1 MLSEKIQSVFG
12 LFLEKNYRKDSQFR
26 KGNIMKKIV
35 KRILTGVLA
44 VAMVLTMMPISTPT
58 VQAAEDKTTYEI
70 YPNPHDMSY
79 QDGEFVIRQEVNVVF
94 DKTIDSVTQKR
105 MNEVLASKNKK
116 VTTTQEKVEGKTNIL
131 VGTYNSKGYVDTYV
145 KEHYNVDA
153 SLFEKFGGHFVA
165 SNNGEIVVLGRDTD
179 AAFYG
184 ITSLKHIFNQMDGST
199 IRNFTIKDWADTNIR
214 GFIEGYYGIPWSNE
228 DRMSLMKFGG
238 DFKMTSYIFA
248 PKDDPYH
255 KNKWREPY
263 PAEEIAKIKE
273 MVKVGNDAKCHF
285 VWTAHPFMG
294 GFNANQVDAEI
305 QALLNKFE
313 QLYEAGVRQFGVLGD
328 DVGQLNKDIVV
339 KMMKAVSDWAKA
351 KGDVYDT
358 VFCPAGYNHS
368 WQGDYSELNKYDKEF
383 PKDIKIFWTGE
394 AVCQPVEQKTLDH
407 FRKHNLPAGQPA
419 RRSPLFWLNWP
430 VNDINGERLMMGKGS
445 LLRTEVNPSDLAG
458 VVTNP
463 MQEAEASKVAI
474 FAVADYAWNVK
485 GFKADKSWNDSF
497 KYVDAQA
504 SEALHT
510 LAKHMSNPQP
520 NGHGLVLAESEELQ
534 PLINKINE
542 QLTAGKLVDAD
553 AKQMITEMQTII
565 DACKDFHAQ
574 SKNANLKKELKPF
587 TDSLS
592 DLATAIQEYVK
603 AQVAVDGND
612 MFTAFN
618 HYNTGYSALLSSE
631 KHERKMLNGSAMV
644 SPGSTHLI
652 PLAKKLQKNLSGPV
666 NDYATGGAGSQQVK
680 MTATSN
686 ISGWH
691 QGPIGNIIDGN
702 DKTHAWANTEEKV
715 GQYFQVEFNKPV
727 TVYGIHII
735 NGANQDNKHQDT
747 FGKAQLKYQV
757 KGSNEWKPVNSD
769 IYSNYAEFVDV
780 SQIELENVVA
790 VRYECTEKGSGN
802 KWPAMR
808 EFKVSTM
815 PENAE
820 DFTKTVI
827 RTSDAEGWKVY
838 SGKETDLVDGD
849 LNTVIHYNVRQQ
861 SQPANTT
868 IVGDYVGVKLSKP
881 VVLGKINIAQG
892 KTNPDDDYFKHVDLE
907 YSMDNKTWTKIEHF
921 ENTRDISIDVSDRNI
936 TAQYVRLKNTQQQP
950 NWIAFRE
957 FDVDAK
963 IFHNGKVFTNVDTYK
978 KHTADYLADTAEV
991 TPIKNVTL
999 AKGEYIGLKLDR
1011 IHELAEITSKLSSND
1026 VTVQVSKNNVEWK
1039 DVNVKESKATK
1050 VTDDARYV
1058 RIINKTENPITFN
1071 VEKFAVKTVEIY
1083 PKSVK
1088 ETNYGEIENP
1098 LNVFDGDITTATH
1111 YKNSQ
1116 TKGKTFT
1123 YDLGQE
1129 IDLKTFKVVCRDSEH
1144 DFPRHAKFSVSTD
1157 GKTWEEI
1164 MTLGNQ
1170 DKDNEGEATNSDHIN
1185 TVLPTH
1191 EISYNVKKE
1200 TNINKKARYLKFEIT
1215 RNKAGNDKWVRFN
1228 ELEINDGKFMPTEN
1242 NPTYQSDAEE
1252 TRNGLFRN
1260 MSDGDIATMFVP
1272 SKDNGYVQ
1280 YSLSDNTDVNTIKI
1294 LQNAAVISNATVKA
1308 RVWENGKEKWVTVG
1322 KLSQSYNEFVLPNDT
1337 VLLDVKVEWN
1347 KTTPN
1352 ITELLTYK
1360 SEYKAADKNALKA
1373 LMDSKQDTTKWTTST
1388 AKVYEDAYKAGKEV
1402 MASANASQDAV
1413 NNAVTAI
1420 NKAIA
1425 GKQLKG
1431 DISVLEGIVK
1441 NAYTDADTYTAKT
1454 WTVYQKAI
1462 DACKVA
1468 IENKNDTSEKDVA
1481 DLQKAV
1487 EAAKAGLVYNPTNQE
1502 MASITVETENAFI
1515 ASIKNPEGVY
1525 TQNSWKAYID
1535 AKEAVEGLLEENKT
1549 TPIHPDK
1556 FETALNKLTVAKEN
1570 LVALGELP
1578 TFITEFDAIKDS
1590 SIYTKESFDAYKT
1603 AVDNARPLLVNGTKD
1618 TIAEAIKNIE
1628 AAKANLK
1635 LNESVDTSKVEA
1647 LLEELKG
1654 LTAGDYTENSFSAL
1668 QKVVSEV
1675 ESKDL
1680 SALSQEELQ
1689 DCLNQL
1695 NDAKQNL
1702 VSVKALKDAITSAGA
1717 YVADKYTANS
1727 YKVLTDAVADGK
1739 ALFVAG
1745 TKEEVSKATNAI
1757 YSAMKG
1763 LVARANADEV
1773 KEYVESIVE
1782 KDLSKYTTESAKA
1795 YKDALAVLKDML
1807 NDLENVSA
1815 TAFEQAKA
1823 NFEKAE
1829 AGLVQ
1834 KSTTPSTEPDN
1845 KPDKNNRPVET
1856 GDTTNSVLPML
1867 AMIVSLAVV
1876 GGVLVFRRKR
1886 TK

>member
-1 MLSEKIQSVFG
+1 
-12 LFLEKNYRKDSQFR
+12 
-26 KGNIMKKIV
+26 MKKIL
-35 KRILTGVLA
+35 KQILTGVLA

-79 QDGEFVIRQEVNVVF
+79 QGGEFVIRQEVNVVF
-94 DKTIDSVTQKR
+94 EKTIDSVTQKR
-105 MNEVLASKNKK
+105 MNEILTSKNKK
-116 VTTTQEKVEGKTNIL
+116 VTTSQEKVEGKTNIL

-145 KEHYNVDA
+145 QKNYKVDA
-153 SLFEKFGGHFVA
+153 SLFEKFGAHFVA

-199 IRNFTIKDWADTNIR
+199 IRNFTIKDYADTNIR

-273 MVKVGNDAKCHF
+273 MVKVGNDAKCRF

-294 GFNANQVDAEI
+294 GFNANKVDEEI
-305 QALLNKFE
+305 AALLNKFD

-328 DVGQLNKDIVV
+328 DVGNLNKDIVI
-339 KMMKAVSDWAKA
+339 KMMKAVSDWAKK

-383 PKDIKIFWTGE
+383 PDDIKIFWTGE
-394 AVCQPVEQKTLDH
+394 AVCQPVEQKTLNH
-407 FRKHNLPAGQPA
+407 FRRHNLNGQSE

-445 LLRTEVNPSDLAG
+445 LLHTDINVNDLAG

-485 GFKADKSWNDSF
+485 EFDDDKSWADSF
-497 KYVDAQA
+497 KYIDPQA

-534 PLINKINE
+534 PLLNKINE
-542 QLTAGKLVDAD
+542 QLNAGKLNEAD
-553 AKQMITEMQTII
+553 AKQMIAEMQTII

-574 SKNANLKKELKPF
+574 SKNKKLKEELKPF

-592 DLATAIQEYVK
+592 ALATAIQEYVK
-603 AQVAVDGND
+603 AEVAVEADD

-618 HYNTGYSALLSSE
+618 HYNTGYSALLSSQNC
-631 KHERKMLNGSAMV
+631 ERKMLNGSAMV

-652 PLAKKLQKNLSGPV
+652 PLAKKLQKKLSGPV

-747 FGKAQLKYQV
+747 FGTAQLKYKVQ
-757 KGSNEWKPVNSD
+757 GSEEWKLVSQD
-769 IYSNYAEFVDV
+769 TYRDYAEFVDV

-808 EFKVSTM
+808 EFKVATM

-820 DFTKTVI
+820 NFTKTVI
-827 RTSDAEGWKVY
+827 RTSDKEGWKVY
-838 SGKETDLVDGD
+838 SGKETDLVDD
-849 LNTVIHYNVRQQ
+849 NLNTVVHYNVRQQ

-881 VVLGKINIAQG
+881 IVLGKINIAQG
-892 KTNPDDDYFKHVDLE
+892 KANPDDDYFKHVDLE

-921 ENTRDISIDVSDRNI
+921 ENKRDISIDVSDRNI

-963 IFHNGKVFTNVDTYK
+963 IFHNGKVFTNVDKYK

-991 TPIKNVTL
+991 TPIDNVAL

-1011 IHELAEITSKLSSND
+1011 IHELAEITSKLSNENL
-1026 VTVQVSKNNVEWK
+1026 TVQVSKNNVEWK
-1039 DVNVKESKATK
+1039 DINVKESKATK

-1058 RIINKTENPITFN
+1058 RIINKTEKSITFN
-1071 VEKFAVKTVEIY
+1071 IDEFAVKTVEIY

-1088 ETNYGEIENP
+1088 ETNYSEIENP

-1116 TKGKTFT
+1116 TKGKSFT

-1170 DKDNEGEATNSDHIN
+1170 DKDNEGEATNLDHIN

-1200 TNINKKARYLKFEIT
+1200 TDINKKARYLKFEIT
-1215 RNKAGNDKWVRFN
+1215 RNKSGDDKWVRFN
-1228 ELEINDGKFMPTEN
+1228 ELEINDGEFMPSEN
-1242 NPTYQSDAEE
+1242 NPTYKSDAEE

-1272 SKDNGYVQ
+1272 SKDSGYVQ

-1294 LQNAAVISNATVKA
+1294 LQNASAISNATVKA
-1308 RVWENGKEKWVTVG
+1308 RVWKNGKEDWVTVG

-1337 VLLDVKVEWN
+1337 VLLDVKVEWS

-1360 SEYKAADKNALKA
+1360 TEYKTVDKNALKA
-1373 LMDSKQDTTKWTTST
+1373 LIDSKEDTTKWTTST
-1388 AKVYEDAYKAGKEV
+1388 AKVYADAYKAGQEV
-1402 MASANASQDAV
+1402 MESANASQDSV

-1420 NKAIA
+1420 NKAIE

-1431 DISVLEGIVK
+1431 DISVLEALVK
-1441 NAYTDADTYTAKT
+1441 NFEAEKSDVYTAKT
-1454 WTVYQKAI
+1454 WAVYEKAI
-1462 DACKVA
+1462 DACKAA
-1468 IENKNDTSEKDVA
+1468 IENKDDTSEKDVET
-1481 DLQKAV
+1481 LKKAV
-1487 EAAKAGLVYNPTNQE
+1487 EDAKAGLVYNPTNQE
-1502 MASITVETENAFI
+1502 MASIAVETENAFI
-1515 ASIKNPEGVY
+1515 ASITNPEGVY
-1525 TQNSWKAYID
+1525 TQNSWKAYVD
-1535 AKEAVEGLLEENKT
+1535 AKEELEGLLEEHKT
-1549 TPIHPDK
+1549 TPQHPDK
-1556 FETALNKLTVAKEN
+1556 FETALNKLTTAKGN
-1570 LVALGELP
+1570 LVELKELP
-1578 TFITEFDAIKDS
+1578 ALIAEFDAIKDS
-1590 SIYTKESFDAYKT
+1590 SIYTKESFDAYKE
-1603 AVDNARPLLVNGTKD
+1603 AVDNARQLLVNGTED

-1628 AAKANLK
+1628 DAKANLK
-1635 LNESVDTSKVEA
+1635 LNETADASKVEA
-1647 LLEELKG
+1647 LLKELKD
-1654 LTAGDYTENSFSAL
+1654 LTAENYTEKSYNAL
-1668 QKVVSEV
+1668 QKVITEV
-1675 ESKDL
+1675 DGKDL

-1689 DCLNQL
+1689 DCLDQL

-1702 VSVKALKDAITSAGA
+1702 VSVEALKEAIASAGKYA
-1717 YVADKYTANS
+1717 ADKYTANS
-1727 YKVLTDAVADGK
+1727 YKVLTDAVAEGK
-1739 ALFVAG
+1739 ALFAAG
-1745 TKEEVSKATNAI
+1745 TREEVSKATTSI
-1757 YSAMKG
+1757 YDAMKG

-1773 KEYVESIVE
+1773 KKYVESIVE
-1782 KDLSKYTTESAKA
+1782 KDLSKYTEESAKA
-1795 YKDALAVLKDML
+1795 YKDALAVLKNML
-1807 NDLENVSA
+1807 NDLDNVSA
-1815 TAFEQAKA
+1815 TAFTQAKA

-1829 AGLVQ
+1829 AGLVV
-1834 KSTTPSTEPDN
+1834 KTTIPATKPNN
-1845 KPDKNNRPVET
+1845 KPNQNDKPVKT
-1856 GDTTNSVLPML
+1856 GDTANSVFPML
-1867 AMIVSLAVV
+1867 VMIASLAVA

>member
-1 MLSEKIQSVFG
+1 M
-12 LFLEKNYRKDSQFR
+12 
-26 KGNIMKKIV
+26 
-35 KRILTGVLA
+35 
-44 VAMVLTMMPISTPT
+44 
-58 VQAAEDKTTYEI
+58 
-70 YPNPHDMSY
+70 
-79 QDGEFVIRQEVNVVF
+79 
-94 DKTIDSVTQKR
+94 
-105 MNEVLASKNKK
+105 
-116 VTTTQEKVEGKTNIL
+116 EGKTNIL
-131 VGTYNSKGYVDTYV
+131 VGTYNSKEYVDTYV
-145 KEHYNVDA
+145 KEHYNVEA
-153 SLFEKFGGHFVA
+153 SLFEKFGANFVA

-184 ITSLKHIFNQMDGST
+184 ITSLKHIFNQMNGST
-199 IRNFTIKDWADTNIR
+199 IRNFTIKDYADTNIR

-255 KNKWREPY
+255 KEKWREEY
-263 PAEEIAKIKE
+263 PAKELAEITE
-273 MVKVGNDAKCHF
+273 MVKVGNEAKCRF

-294 GFNANQVDAEI
+294 GFNANNADAEI
-305 QALLNKFE
+305 QALLKKFE
-313 QLYEAGVRQFGVLGD
+313 QLYKAGVRQFGVLGD

-339 KMMKAVSDWAKA
+339 KMMQEVSKWAKA

-383 PKDIKIFWTGE
+383 PEDIKIFWTGE
-394 AVCQPVEQKTLDH
+394 AVCQPVEQKTLNH
-407 FRKHNLPAGQPA
+407 FRKHNLNGQA
-419 RRSPLFWLNWP
+419 TRRSPLFWLNWP
-430 VNDINGERLMMGKGS
+430 VNDINGARLMMGKGS
-445 LLRTEVNPSDLAG
+445 LLHTDINVNDLTG

-485 GFKADKSWNDSF
+485 AFDDDKSWKDSF

-534 PLINKINE
+534 PLINKINQ

-553 AKQMITEMQTII
+553 AKQMIAEMQTII
-565 DACKDFHAQ
+565 DACKEFHAQ

-587 TDSLS
+587 TGSLA
-592 DLATAIQEYVK
+592 DLAKVIQEYVK
-603 AQVAVDGND
+603 AEMAVEAKD

-618 HYNTGYSALLSSE
+618 HYNTGYSALISSQ
-631 KHERKMLNGSAMV
+631 KHERKMLNGSSMV

-652 PLAKKLQKNLSGPV
+652 PLAKKLQTKLSGPV
-666 NDYATGGAGSQQVK
+666 NDYATGGVGSQQVE

-686 ISGWH
+686 ITNWY
-691 QGPIGNIIDGN
+691 QGSLDNIIDGN
-702 DKTHAWANTEEKV
+702 DETHAWTSQYEEK
-715 GQYFQVEFNKPV
+715 GQYYQVQFNKPV

-735 NGANQDNKHQDT
+735 NGTKDKRQET

-757 KGSNEWKPVNSD
+757 KGSDEWKPVNSD

-790 VRYECTEKGSGN
+790 VRYECTEKGSQN
-802 KWPAMR
+802 KWTAMR

-820 DFTKTVI
+820 NFTKTVI
-827 RTSDAEGWKVY
+827 RTSNEEGWSV
-838 SGKETDLVDGD
+838 STGKETNVVDGD
-849 LNTVIHYNVRQQ
+849 LNTNVHYNVRQT
-861 SQPANTT
+861 STPKDTT
-868 IVGDYVGVKLSKP
+868 IVGDYVGVELSKP
-881 VVLGKINIAQG
+881 IVLGKINITQG
-892 KTNPDDDYFKHVDLE
+892 RNDTDGDYFTDADLE
-907 YSMDNKTWTKIEHF
+907 YSMDKKNWTKINNF
-921 ENTRDISIDVSDRNI
+921 KNARKISVDVSAQNI
-936 TAQYVRLKNTQQQP
+936 TAKYVRLVNKKQQAT
-950 NWIAFRE
+950 WIAMRE

-963 IFHNGKVFTNVDTYK
+963 IFHNGKVFTNVDKYK

-991 TPIKNVTL
+991 TPIDNVTL
-999 AKGEYIGLKLDR
+999 AKNEYIGLKLDR
-1011 IHELAEITSKLSSND
+1011 IHELAEITSKLSDENL
-1026 VTVQVSKNNVEWK
+1026 TVQLSKNNVEWK
-1039 DVNVKESKATK
+1039 DINVKESKATK

-1058 RIINKTENPITFN
+1058 RIINKTENAITFN

-1088 ETNYGEIENP
+1088 ETNYSEIENP

-1116 TKGKTFT
+1116 HAGKFFT

-1170 DKDNEGEATNSDHIN
+1170 DKDNEGEAAGSDHIN

-1215 RNKAGNDKWVRFN
+1215 RNKSGSDKWVRFN
-1228 ELEINDGKFMPTEN
+1228 ELEINDGEFMPSEN
-1242 NPTYQSDAEE
+1242 NPTYKSDAEE

-1272 SKDNGYVQ
+1272 SKDKGYVQ
-1280 YSLSDNTDVNTIKI
+1280 YSLSDNTDVNTIKV
-1294 LQNAAVISNATVKA
+1294 LQNASAISNATVKA
-1308 RVWENGKEKWVTVG
+1308 RVWEDKKEKWVTVG

-1337 VLLDVKVEWN
+1337 VLLDVKVEWD

-1360 SEYKAADKNALKA
+1360 SDYKAADKNALKA
-1373 LMDSKQDTTKWTTST
+1373 LIDSKEDTTKWTTST
-1388 AKVYEDAYKAGKEV
+1388 AKVYADAYKAGQEV
-1402 MASANASQDAV
+1402 MSSENVSQDSV

-1420 NKAIA
+1420 NKAIE

-1431 DISVLEGIVK
+1431 DISVLETIVK
-1441 NAYTDADTYTAKT
+1441 DAYKDADTYTAKT
-1454 WTVYQKAI
+1454 WAVYEKAI
-1462 DACKVA
+1462 NACKAA
-1468 IENKNDTSEKDVA
+1468 IENKDDTSEKDVET
-1481 DLQKAV
+1481 LKKAV
-1487 EAAKAGLVYNPTNQE
+1487 EDAKAGLVYNPTNQE
-1502 MASITVETENAFI
+1502 MASIAVEEANAFI
-1515 ASIKNPEGVY
+1515 ASITNPENVY
-1525 TQNSWKAYID
+1525 TQNSWKAYVD
-1535 AKEAVEGLLEENKT
+1535 AKKEVESLLEENKT
-1549 TPIHPDK
+1549 TPQHPDT
-1556 FETALNKLTVAKEN
+1556 FEAALNKLTAAKEN

-1578 TFITEFDAIKDS
+1578 TLIADFDAIKDS
-1590 SIYTKESFDAYKT
+1590 SIYTKDSFDAYKT
-1603 AVDNARPLLVNGTKD
+1603 AVDNARQLLVNGTKE
-1618 TIAEAIKNIE
+1618 TIAEAIKNIKT
-1628 AAKANLK
+1628 AKDNLK
-1635 LNESVDTSKVEA
+1635 LSGNVDASKVNA
-1647 LLEELKG
+1647 LLNELKN
-1654 LTAGDYTENSFSAL
+1654 LTAGNYTEKSFNEL
-1668 QKVVSEV
+1668 QKVVTEV
-1675 ESKDL
+1675 GNKDL

-1689 DCLNQL
+1689 ECLNQL
-1695 NDAKQNL
+1695 NGAKQNL
-1702 VSVKALKDAITSAGA
+1702 VSVKALKEAIASAET
-1717 YVADKYTANS
+1717 YSADKYTANS
-1727 YKVLTDAVADGK
+1727 YKVLTDAVASGK
-1739 ALFVAG
+1739 ALFATG
-1745 TKEEVSKATNAI
+1745 TKEEVSKATDAI
-1757 YSAMKG
+1757 YKAMKG
-1763 LVARANADEV
+1763 LVVRANADEV

-1782 KDLSKYTTESAKA
+1782 KDLSKYTEESAKV

-1807 NDLENVSA
+1807 NDLDNVSA
-1815 TAFEQAKA
+1815 KAFAQAKA

-1829 AGLVQ
+1829 AGLVV
-1834 KSTTPSTEPDN
+1834 KDTTVPDKKPNKKPGN
-1845 KPDKNNRPVET
+1845 KPVKT
-1856 GDTTNSVLPML
+1856 GDAANGVMPIAL
-1867 AMIVSLAVV
+1867 MIASMAIA

>member
-1 MLSEKIQSVFG
+1 
-12 LFLEKNYRKDSQFR
+12 
-26 KGNIMKKIV
+26 MKKIL
-35 KRILTGVLA
+35 KRILTGTLA

-58 VQAAEDKTTYEI
+58 VQAAKDKTAYEI

-94 DKTIDSVTQKR
+94 EKTIDSVTQKR

-116 VTTTQEKVEGKTNIL
+116 VTTSQEKVEGKTNIL
-131 VGTYNSKGYVDTYV
+131 VGTYNSKEYVDTYV
-145 KEHYNVDA
+145 KEHYNVEA
-153 SLFEKFGGHFVA
+153 SLFEKFGANFVA

-184 ITSLKHIFNQMDGST
+184 ITSLKHIFNQMNGST
-199 IRNFTIKDWADTNIR
+199 IRNFTIKDYADTNIR

-255 KNKWREPY
+255 KEKWREEY
-263 PAEEIAKIKE
+263 PAKELAEITE
-273 MVKVGNDAKCHF
+273 MVKVGNEAKCRF

-294 GFNANQVDAEI
+294 GFNANNADAEI
-305 QALLNKFE
+305 QALLKKFE
-313 QLYEAGVRQFGVLGD
+313 QLYKAGVRQFGVLGD

-339 KMMKAVSDWAKA
+339 KMMQEVSKWAKA

-383 PKDIKIFWTGE
+383 PEDIKIFWTGE
-394 AVCQPVEQKTLDH
+394 AVCQPVEQKTLNH
-407 FRKHNLPAGQPA
+407 FRKHNLNGQA
-419 RRSPLFWLNWP
+419 TRRSPLFWLNWP
-430 VNDINGERLMMGKGS
+430 VNDINGARLMMGKGS
-445 LLRTEVNPSDLAG
+445 LLHTDINVNDLTG

-485 GFKADKSWNDSF
+485 AFDDDKSWKDSF

-534 PLINKINE
+534 PLINKINQ

-553 AKQMITEMQTII
+553 AKQMIAEMQTII
-565 DACKDFHAQ
+565 DACKEFHAQ

-587 TDSLS
+587 TGSLA
-592 DLATAIQEYVK
+592 DLAKVIQEYVK
-603 AQVAVDGND
+603 AEMAVEAKD

-618 HYNTGYSALLSSE
+618 HYNTGYSALISSQ
-631 KHERKMLNGSAMV
+631 KHERKMLNGSSMV

-652 PLAKKLQKNLSGPV
+652 PLAKKLQTKLSGPV
-666 NDYATGGAGSQQVK
+666 NDYATGGVGSQQVE

-686 ISGWH
+686 ITNWY
-691 QGPIGNIIDGN
+691 QGSLDNIIDGN
-702 DKTHAWANTEEKV
+702 DETHAWTSQYEEK
-715 GQYFQVEFNKPV
+715 GQYYQVQFNKPV

-735 NGANQDNKHQDT
+735 NGTKDKRQET

-757 KGSNEWKPVNSD
+757 KGSDEWKPVNSD

-790 VRYECTEKGSGN
+790 VRYECTEKGSQN
-802 KWPAMR
+802 KWTAMR

-820 DFTKTVI
+820 NFTKTVI
-827 RTSDAEGWKVY
+827 RTSNEEGWSV
-838 SGKETDLVDGD
+838 STGKETNVVDGD
-849 LNTVIHYNVRQQ
+849 LNTNVHYNVRQT
-861 SQPANTT
+861 STPKDTT
-868 IVGDYVGVKLSKP
+868 IVGDYVGVELSKP
-881 VVLGKINIAQG
+881 IVLGKINITQG
-892 KTNPDDDYFKHVDLE
+892 RNDTDGDYFTDADLE
-907 YSMDNKTWTKIEHF
+907 YSMDKKNWTKINNF
-921 ENTRDISIDVSDRNI
+921 KNARKISVDVSAQNI
-936 TAQYVRLKNTQQQP
+936 TAKYVRLVNKKQQAT
-950 NWIAFRE
+950 WIAMRE

-963 IFHNGKVFTNVDTYK
+963 IFHNGKVFTNVDKYK

-991 TPIKNVTL
+991 TPIDNVTL
-999 AKGEYIGLKLDR
+999 AKNEYIGLKLDR
-1011 IHELAEITSKLSSND
+1011 IHELAEITSKLSDENL
-1026 VTVQVSKNNVEWK
+1026 TVQLSKNNVEWK
-1039 DVNVKESKATK
+1039 DINVKESKATK
-1050 VTDDARYV
+1050 VTDDARCV
-1058 RIINKTENPITFN
+1058 RIINKTENAITFN

-1088 ETNYGEIENP
+1088 ETNYSEIENP

-1116 TKGKTFT
+1116 HAGKFFT

-1170 DKDNEGEATNSDHIN
+1170 DKDNEGEAAGSDHIN

-1215 RNKAGNDKWVRFN
+1215 RNKSGSDKWVRFN
-1228 ELEINDGKFMPTEN
+1228 ELEINDGEFMPSEN
-1242 NPTYQSDAEE
+1242 NPTYKSDAEE

-1272 SKDNGYVQ
+1272 SKDKGYVQ
-1280 YSLSDNTDVNTIKI
+1280 YSLSDNTDVNTIKV
-1294 LQNAAVISNATVKA
+1294 LQNASAISNATVKA
-1308 RVWENGKEKWVTVG
+1308 RVWEDKKEKWVTVG

-1337 VLLDVKVEWN
+1337 VLLDVKVEWD

-1360 SEYKAADKNALKA
+1360 SDYKAADKNALKA
-1373 LMDSKQDTTKWTTST
+1373 LIDSKEDTTKWTTST
-1388 AKVYEDAYKAGKEV
+1388 AKVYADAYKAGQEV
-1402 MASANASQDAV
+1402 MSSENVSQDSV

-1420 NKAIA
+1420 NKAIE

-1431 DISVLEGIVK
+1431 DISVLETIVK
-1441 NAYTDADTYTAKT
+1441 DAYKDADTYTAKT
-1454 WTVYQKAI
+1454 WAVYEKAI
-1462 DACKVA
+1462 NACKAA
-1468 IENKNDTSEKDVA
+1468 IENKDDTSEKDVET
-1481 DLQKAV
+1481 LKKAV
-1487 EAAKAGLVYNPTNQE
+1487 EDAKAGLVYNPTNQE
-1502 MASITVETENAFI
+1502 MASIAVEEANAFI
-1515 ASIKNPEGVY
+1515 ASITNPENVY
-1525 TQNSWKAYID
+1525 TQNSWKAYVD
-1535 AKEAVEGLLEENKT
+1535 AKKEVESLLEENKT
-1549 TPIHPDK
+1549 TPQHPDT
-1556 FETALNKLTVAKEN
+1556 FEAALNKLTAAKEN

-1578 TFITEFDAIKDS
+1578 TLIADFDAIKDS
-1590 SIYTKESFDAYKT
+1590 SIYTKDSFDAYKT
-1603 AVDNARPLLVNGTKD
+1603 AVDNARQLLVNGTKE
-1618 TIAEAIKNIE
+1618 TIAEAIKNIKT
-1628 AAKANLK
+1628 AKDNLK
-1635 LNESVDTSKVEA
+1635 LSGNVDASKVNA
-1647 LLEELKG
+1647 LLNELKN
-1654 LTAGDYTENSFSAL
+1654 LTAGNYTEKSFNEL
-1668 QKVVSEV
+1668 QKVVTEV
-1675 ESKDL
+1675 GNKDL

-1689 DCLNQL
+1689 ECLNQL
-1695 NDAKQNL
+1695 NGAKQNL
-1702 VSVKALKDAITSAGA
+1702 VSVKALKEAIASAET
-1717 YVADKYTANS
+1717 YSADKYTANS
-1727 YKVLTDAVADGK
+1727 YKVLTDAVASGK
-1739 ALFVAG
+1739 ALFATG
-1745 TKEEVSKATNAI
+1745 TKEEVSKATDAI
-1757 YSAMKG
+1757 YKAMKG
-1763 LVARANADEV
+1763 LVVRANADEV

-1782 KDLSKYTTESAKA
+1782 KDLSKYTEESAKV

-1807 NDLENVSA
+1807 NDLDNVSA
-1815 TAFEQAKA
+1815 KAFAQAKA

-1829 AGLVQ
+1829 AGLVV
-1834 KSTTPSTEPDN
+1834 KDTTVPDKKPNKKPGN
-1845 KPDKNNRPVET
+1845 KPVKT
-1856 GDTTNSVLPML
+1856 GDAANGVMPIAL
-1867 AMIVSLAVV
+1867 MIASMAIA

>member
-1 MLSEKIQSVFG
+1 
-12 LFLEKNYRKDSQFR
+12 
-26 KGNIMKKIV
+26 MKKIL
-35 KRILTGVLA
+35 KRILTGTLA

-58 VQAAEDKTTYEI
+58 VQAAKDKTAYEI

-94 DKTIDSVTQKR
+94 EKTIDSVTQKR

-116 VTTTQEKVEGKTNIL
+116 VTTSQEKVEGKTNIL
-131 VGTYNSKGYVDTYV
+131 VGTYNSKEYVDTYV
-145 KEHYNVDA
+145 KEHYNVEA
-153 SLFEKFGGHFVA
+153 SLFEKFGANFVA

-184 ITSLKHIFNQMDGST
+184 ITSLKHIFNQMNGST
-199 IRNFTIKDWADTNIR
+199 IRNFTIKDYADTNIR

-255 KNKWREPY
+255 KEKWREEY
-263 PAEEIAKIKE
+263 PAKELAEITE
-273 MVKVGNDAKCHF
+273 MVKVGNEAKCRF

-294 GFNANQVDAEI
+294 GFNVNNADAEI
-305 QALLNKFE
+305 QALLKKFE
-313 QLYEAGVRQFGVLGD
+313 QLYKAGVRQFGVLGD

-339 KMMKAVSDWAKA
+339 KMMQEVSKWAKA

-383 PKDIKIFWTGE
+383 PEDIKIFWTGE
-394 AVCQPVEQKTLDH
+394 AVCQPVEQKTLNH
-407 FRKHNLPAGQPA
+407 FRKHNLNGQA
-419 RRSPLFWLNWP
+419 TRRSPLFWLNWP
-430 VNDINGERLMMGKGS
+430 VNDINGARLMMGKGS
-445 LLRTEVNPSDLAG
+445 LLHTDINVNDLTG

-485 GFKADKSWNDSF
+485 AFDDDKSWKDSF

-534 PLINKINE
+534 PLINKINQ

-553 AKQMITEMQTII
+553 AKQMIAEMQTII
-565 DACKDFHAQ
+565 DACKEFHAQ

-587 TDSLS
+587 TGSLA
-592 DLATAIQEYVK
+592 DLAKVIQEYVK
-603 AQVAVDGND
+603 AEMAVEAKD

-618 HYNTGYSALLSSE
+618 HYNTGYSALISSQ
-631 KHERKMLNGSAMV
+631 KHERKMLNGSSMV

-652 PLAKKLQKNLSGPV
+652 PLAKKLQTKLSGPV
-666 NDYATGGAGSQQVK
+666 NDYATGGVGSQQVE

-686 ISGWH
+686 ITNWY
-691 QGPIGNIIDGN
+691 QGSLDNIIDGN
-702 DKTHAWANTEEKV
+702 DETHAWTSQYEEK
-715 GQYFQVEFNKPV
+715 GQYYQVQFNKPV

-735 NGANQDNKHQDT
+735 NGTKDKRQET

-757 KGSNEWKPVNSD
+757 KGSDEWKPVNSD

-790 VRYECTEKGSGN
+790 VRYECTEKGSQN
-802 KWPAMR
+802 KWTAMR

-820 DFTKTVI
+820 NFTKTVI
-827 RTSDAEGWKVY
+827 RTSNEEGWSV
-838 SGKETDLVDGD
+838 STGKETNVVDGD
-849 LNTVIHYNVRQQ
+849 LNTNVHYNVRQT
-861 SQPANTT
+861 STPKDTT
-868 IVGDYVGVKLSKP
+868 IVGDYVGVELSKP
-881 VVLGKINIAQG
+881 IVLGKINITQG
-892 KTNPDDDYFKHVDLE
+892 RNDTDGDYFTDADLE
-907 YSMDNKTWTKIEHF
+907 YSMDKKNWTKINNF
-921 ENTRDISIDVSDRNI
+921 KNARKISVDVSAQNI
-936 TAQYVRLKNTQQQP
+936 TAKYVRLVNKKQQAT
-950 NWIAFRE
+950 WIAMRE

-963 IFHNGKVFTNVDTYK
+963 IFHNGKVFTNVDKYK

-991 TPIKNVTL
+991 TPIDNVTL
-999 AKGEYIGLKLDR
+999 AKNEYIGLKLDR
-1011 IHELAEITSKLSSND
+1011 IHELAEITSKLSDENL
-1026 VTVQVSKNNVEWK
+1026 TVQLSKNNVEWK
-1039 DVNVKESKATK
+1039 DINVKESKATK

-1058 RIINKTENPITFN
+1058 RIINKTENAITFN

-1088 ETNYGEIENP
+1088 ETNYSEIENP

-1116 TKGKTFT
+1116 HAGKFFT

-1170 DKDNEGEATNSDHIN
+1170 DKDNEGEAAGSDHIN

-1215 RNKAGNDKWVRFN
+1215 RNKSGSDKRVRFN
-1228 ELEINDGKFMPTEN
+1228 ELEINDGEFMPSEN
-1242 NPTYQSDAEE
+1242 NPTYKSDAEE

-1272 SKDNGYVQ
+1272 SKDKGYVQ
-1280 YSLSDNTDVNTIKI
+1280 YSLSDNTDVNTIKV
-1294 LQNAAVISNATVKA
+1294 LQNASAISNATVKA
-1308 RVWENGKEKWVTVG
+1308 RVWEDKKEKWVTVG

-1337 VLLDVKVEWN
+1337 VLLDVKVEWD

-1360 SEYKAADKNALKA
+1360 SDYKAADKNALKA
-1373 LMDSKQDTTKWTTST
+1373 LIDSKEDTTKWTTST
-1388 AKVYEDAYKAGKEV
+1388 AKVYADAYKVGQEV
-1402 MASANASQDAV
+1402 MSSENVSQDSV

-1420 NKAIA
+1420 NKAIE

-1431 DISVLEGIVK
+1431 DISVLETIVK
-1441 NAYTDADTYTAKT
+1441 DAYKDADTYTAKT
-1454 WTVYQKAI
+1454 WAVYEKAI
-1462 DACKVA
+1462 NACKAA
-1468 IENKNDTSEKDVA
+1468 IENKDDTSEKDVET
-1481 DLQKAV
+1481 LKKAV
-1487 EAAKAGLVYNPTNQE
+1487 EDAKAGLVYNPTNQE
-1502 MASITVETENAFI
+1502 MASIAVEEANAFI
-1515 ASIKNPEGVY
+1515 ASITNPENVY
-1525 TQNSWKAYID
+1525 TQNSWKAYVD
-1535 AKEAVEGLLEENKT
+1535 AKKEVESLLEENKT
-1549 TPIHPDK
+1549 TPQHPDT
-1556 FETALNKLTVAKEN
+1556 FEAALNKLTAAKEN

-1578 TFITEFDAIKDS
+1578 TLIADFDAIKDS
-1590 SIYTKESFDAYKT
+1590 SIYTKDSFDAYKT
-1603 AVDNARPLLVNGTKD
+1603 AVDNARQLLVNGTKE
-1618 TIAEAIKNIE
+1618 TIAEAIKNIKT
-1628 AAKANLK
+1628 AKDNLK
-1635 LNESVDTSKVEA
+1635 LSGNVDASKVNA
-1647 LLEELKG
+1647 LLNELKN
-1654 LTAGDYTENSFSAL
+1654 LTAGNYTEKSFNEL
-1668 QKVVSEV
+1668 QKVVTEV
-1675 ESKDL
+1675 GNKDL

-1689 DCLNQL
+1689 ECLNQL
-1695 NDAKQNL
+1695 NGAKQNL
-1702 VSVKALKDAITSAGA
+1702 VSVKALKEAIASAET
-1717 YVADKYTANS
+1717 YSADKYTANS
-1727 YKVLTDAVADGK
+1727 YKVLTDAVASGK
-1739 ALFVAG
+1739 ALFATG
-1745 TKEEVSKATNAI
+1745 TKEEVSRATDAI
-1757 YSAMKG
+1757 YKAMKG
-1763 LVARANADEV
+1763 LVVRANADEV

-1782 KDLSKYTTESAKA
+1782 KDLSKYTEESAKV

-1807 NDLENVSA
+1807 NDLDNVSA
-1815 TAFEQAKA
+1815 KAFAQAKA

-1829 AGLVQ
+1829 AGLVV
-1834 KSTTPSTEPDN
+1834 KDTTVPDKKPNKKPGN
-1845 KPDKNNRPVET
+1845 KPVKT
-1856 GDTTNSVLPML
+1856 GDAANGVMPIAL
-1867 AMIVSLAVV
+1867 MIASMAIA

>member
-1 MLSEKIQSVFG
+1 
-12 LFLEKNYRKDSQFR
+12 
-26 KGNIMKKIV
+26 MKKIL
-35 KRILTGVLA
+35 KRILTGTLA

-58 VQAAEDKTTYEI
+58 VQAAKDKTAYEI

-94 DKTIDSVTQKR
+94 EKTIDSVTQKR

-116 VTTTQEKVEGKTNIL
+116 VTTSQEKVEGKTNIL
-131 VGTYNSKGYVDTYV
+131 VGTYNSKEYVDTYV
-145 KEHYNVDA
+145 KEHYNVEA
-153 SLFEKFGGHFVA
+153 SLFEKFGANFVA

-184 ITSLKHIFNQMDGST
+184 ITSLKHIFNQMNGST
-199 IRNFTIKDWADTNIR
+199 IRNFTIKDYADTNIR

-255 KNKWREPY
+255 KEKWREEY
-263 PAEEIAKIKE
+263 PAKELAEITE
-273 MVKVGNDAKCHF
+273 MVKVGNEAKCRF

-294 GFNANQVDAEI
+294 GFNVNNADAEI
-305 QALLNKFE
+305 QALLKKFE
-313 QLYEAGVRQFGVLGD
+313 QLYKAGVRQFGVLGD

-339 KMMKAVSDWAKA
+339 KMMQEVSKWAKA

-383 PKDIKIFWTGE
+383 PEDIKIFWTGE
-394 AVCQPVEQKTLDH
+394 AVCQPVEQKTLNH
-407 FRKHNLPAGQPA
+407 FRKHNLNGQA
-419 RRSPLFWLNWP
+419 TRRSPLFWLNWP
-430 VNDINGERLMMGKGS
+430 VNDINGARLMMGKGS
-445 LLRTEVNPSDLAG
+445 LLHTDINVNDLTG

-485 GFKADKSWNDSF
+485 AFDDDKSWKDSF

-534 PLINKINE
+534 PLINKINQ

-553 AKQMITEMQTII
+553 AKQMIAEMQTII
-565 DACKDFHAQ
+565 DACKEFHAQ

-587 TDSLS
+587 TGSLA
-592 DLATAIQEYVK
+592 DLAKVIQEYVK
-603 AQVAVDGND
+603 AEMAVEAKD

-618 HYNTGYSALLSSE
+618 HYNTGYSALISSQ
-631 KHERKMLNGSAMV
+631 KHERKMLNGSSMV

-652 PLAKKLQKNLSGPV
+652 PLAKKLQTKLSGPV
-666 NDYATGGAGSQQVK
+666 NDYATGGVGSQQVE

-686 ISGWH
+686 ITNWY
-691 QGPIGNIIDGN
+691 QGSLDNIIDGN
-702 DKTHAWANTEEKV
+702 DETHAWTSQYEEK
-715 GQYFQVEFNKPV
+715 GQYYQVQFNKPV

-735 NGANQDNKHQDT
+735 NGTKDKRQET

-757 KGSNEWKPVNSD
+757 KGSDEWKPVNSD

-790 VRYECTEKGSGN
+790 VRYECTEKGSQN
-802 KWPAMR
+802 KWTAMR

-820 DFTKTVI
+820 NFTKTVI
-827 RTSDAEGWKVY
+827 RTSNEEGWLV
-838 SGKETDLVDGD
+838 STGKETNVVDGD
-849 LNTVIHYNVRQQ
+849 LNTNVHYNVRQT
-861 SQPANTT
+861 STPKDTT
-868 IVGDYVGVKLSKP
+868 IVGDYVGVELSKP
-881 VVLGKINIAQG
+881 IVLGKINITQG
-892 KTNPDDDYFKHVDLE
+892 RNDTDGDYFTDADLE
-907 YSMDNKTWTKIEHF
+907 YSMDKKNWTKINNF
-921 ENTRDISIDVSDRNI
+921 KNARKISVDVSAQNI
-936 TAQYVRLKNTQQQP
+936 TAKYVRLVNKKQQAT
-950 NWIAFRE
+950 WIAMRE

-963 IFHNGKVFTNVDTYK
+963 IFHNGKVFTNVDKYK

-991 TPIKNVTL
+991 TPIDNVTL
-999 AKGEYIGLKLDR
+999 AKNEYIGLKLDR
-1011 IHELAEITSKLSSND
+1011 IHELAEITSKLSDENL
-1026 VTVQVSKNNVEWK
+1026 TVQLSKNNVEWK
-1039 DVNVKESKATK
+1039 DINVKESKATK

-1058 RIINKTENPITFN
+1058 RIINKTENAITFN

-1088 ETNYGEIENP
+1088 ETNYSEIENP

-1116 TKGKTFT
+1116 HAGKFFT

-1170 DKDNEGEATNSDHIN
+1170 DKDNEGEAAGSDHIN

-1215 RNKAGNDKWVRFN
+1215 RNKSGSDKWVRFN
-1228 ELEINDGKFMPTEN
+1228 ELEINDGEFMPSEN
-1242 NPTYQSDAEE
+1242 NPTYKSDAEE

-1272 SKDNGYVQ
+1272 SKDKGYVQ
-1280 YSLSDNTDVNTIKI
+1280 YSLSDNTDVNTIKV
-1294 LQNAAVISNATVKA
+1294 LQNASAISNATVKA
-1308 RVWENGKEKWVTVG
+1308 RVWEDKKEKWVTVG

-1337 VLLDVKVEWN
+1337 VLLDVKVEWD

-1360 SEYKAADKNALKA
+1360 SDYKAADKNALKA
-1373 LMDSKQDTTKWTTST
+1373 LIDSKEDTTKWTTST
-1388 AKVYEDAYKAGKEV
+1388 AKVYADAYKVGQEV
-1402 MASANASQDAV
+1402 MSSENVSQDSV

-1420 NKAIA
+1420 NKAIE

-1431 DISVLEGIVK
+1431 DISVLETIVK
-1441 NAYTDADTYTAKT
+1441 DAYKDADTYTAKT
-1454 WTVYQKAI
+1454 WAVYEKAI
-1462 DACKVA
+1462 NACKAA
-1468 IENKNDTSEKDVA
+1468 IENKDDTSEKDVET
-1481 DLQKAV
+1481 LKKAV
-1487 EAAKAGLVYNPTNQE
+1487 EDAKAGLVYNPTNQE
-1502 MASITVETENAFI
+1502 MASIAVEEANAFI
-1515 ASIKNPEGVY
+1515 ASITNPENVY
-1525 TQNSWKAYID
+1525 TQNSWKAYVD
-1535 AKEAVEGLLEENKT
+1535 AKKEVESLLEENKT
-1549 TPIHPDK
+1549 TPQHPDT
-1556 FETALNKLTVAKEN
+1556 FEAALNKLTAAKEN

-1578 TFITEFDAIKDS
+1578 TLIADFDAIKDS
-1590 SIYTKESFDAYKT
+1590 SIYTKDSFDAYKT
-1603 AVDNARPLLVNGTKD
+1603 AVDNARQLLVNGTKE
-1618 TIAEAIKNIE
+1618 TIAEAIKNIKT
-1628 AAKANLK
+1628 AKDNLK
-1635 LNESVDTSKVEA
+1635 LSGNVDASKVNA
-1647 LLEELKG
+1647 LLNELKN
-1654 LTAGDYTENSFSAL
+1654 LTAGNYTEKSFNEL
-1668 QKVVSEV
+1668 QKVVTEV
-1675 ESKDL
+1675 GNKDL

-1689 DCLNQL
+1689 ECLNQL
-1695 NDAKQNL
+1695 NGAKQNL
-1702 VSVKALKDAITSAGA
+1702 VSVKALKEAIASAET
-1717 YVADKYTANS
+1717 YSADKYTANS
-1727 YKVLTDAVADGK
+1727 YKVLTDAVASGK
-1739 ALFVAG
+1739 ALFATG
-1745 TKEEVSKATNAI
+1745 TKEEVSRATDAI
-1757 YSAMKG
+1757 YKAMKG
-1763 LVARANADEV
+1763 LVVRANADEV

-1782 KDLSKYTTESAKA
+1782 KDLSKYTEESAKV

-1807 NDLENVSA
+1807 NDLDNVSA
-1815 TAFEQAKA
+1815 KAFAQAKA

-1829 AGLVQ
+1829 AGLVV
-1834 KSTTPSTEPDN
+1834 KDTTVPDKKPNKKPGN
-1845 KPDKNNRPVET
+1845 KPVKT
-1856 GDTTNSVLPML
+1856 GDAANGVMPIAL
-1867 AMIVSLAVV
+1867 MIASMAIA

>member
-1 MLSEKIQSVFG
+1 
-12 LFLEKNYRKDSQFR
+12 
-26 KGNIMKKIV
+26 MKKIC
-35 KRILTGVLA
+35 KRILTSVLA
-44 VAMVLTMMPISTPT
+44 VAMVLTMVPVSMPA
-58 VQAAEDKTTYEI
+58 VKAADEKTTYEI
-70 YPNPHDMSY
+70 YPNPHEMSY
-79 QDGEFVIRQEVNVVF
+79 QEGEFVIRQEVNVVF
-94 DKTIDSVTQKR
+94 EKTIDAVTQNR
-105 MNEVLASKNKK
+105 MKEVLASKNKE
-116 VTTTQEKVEGKTNIL
+116 VTTSQQKVEGKTNIL
-131 VGTYNSKGYVDTYV
+131 VGTYNSKGYVDDYV
-145 KEHYNVDA
+145 QKNYKVDA

-199 IRNFTIKDWADTNIR
+199 IRNFMIKDWADTNIR

-248 PKDDPYH
+248 PKDDLYH
-255 KNKWREPY
+255 KDKWREEY

-273 MVKVGNDAKCHF
+273 MVKVGNDAKCRF

-294 GFNANQVDAEI
+294 GFNANQADAEI
-305 QALLNKFE
+305 QALLKKFD
-313 QLYEAGVRQFGVLGD
+313 QLYDAGVRQFGVLGD

-339 KMMKAVSDWAKA
+339 KMMNEVSKWAKA

-383 PKDIKIFWTGE
+383 PDDVKIFWTGE

-407 FRKHNLPAGQPA
+407 FRKHNLPAGQKE

-445 LLRTEVNPSDLAG
+445 LLHTDIDISDLAG

-485 GFKADKSWNDSF
+485 GFDDDKSWADSF
-497 KYVDAQA
+497 KYVDPQA

-542 QLTAGKLVDAD
+542 QLNAGKLNDAD

-592 DLATAIQEYVK
+592 SLATAIQEYVK
-603 AQVAVDGND
+603 AEVAVEAND

-618 HYNTGYSALLSSE
+618 HYNTGYSALLSSQNC
-631 KHERKMLNGSAMV
+631 ERKMLNGSAMV

-652 PLAKKLQKNLSGPV
+652 PLADKLQKKLSGPV
-666 NDYATGGAGSQQVK
+666 NDYATGGAGSQQLKV
-680 MTATSN
+680 TASSN

-715 GQYFQVEFNKPV
+715 GQYFQVDFSKPV

-735 NGANQDNKHQDT
+735 NGANQDGKHQDT

-757 KGSNEWKPVNSD
+757 KGSDEWKTVNND
-769 IYSNYAEFVDV
+769 VYANYQEFVDV
-780 SQIELENVVA
+780 SQIELENVTA

-808 EFKVSTM
+808 EFKVSTT
-815 PENAE
+815 PETEEN
-820 DFTKTVI
+820 FTKTVI
-827 RTSDAEGWKVY
+827 RTSNEEGWSVS
-838 SGKETDLVDGD
+838 SGAEANVVDGD
-849 LNTVIHYNVRQQ
+849 LNTNVHYNVRQQ
-861 SQPANTT
+861 GEPVNTT
-868 IVGDYVGVKLSKP
+868 IPGDYVGVKLSKP
-881 VVLGKINIAQG
+881 IVLGEINIVQG
-892 KTNPDDDYFKHVDLE
+892 RNDADEDYFKHADLQYSVDG
-907 YSMDNKTWTKIEHF
+907 TKWEKIQSF
-921 ENTRDISIDVSDRNI
+921 ENSRKISIDVSEQNI
-936 TAQYVRLKNTQQQP
+936 TAQYVRLVNTQEQG

-963 IFHNGKVFTNVDTYK
+963 IFHNGKVFTNVDKYK
-978 KHTADYLADTAEV
+978 KHTADYLADEAKV
-991 TPIKNVTL
+991 TPIKDVTL
-999 AKGEYIGLKLDR
+999 AKDEYIGLKLDR
-1011 IHELAEITSKLSSND
+1011 IHELAEITSTLSND
-1026 VTVQVSKNNVEWK
+1026 KVTVQVSKNNVEWK
-1039 DVNVKESKATK
+1039 DVNVKEGKAAK

-1071 VEKFAVKTVEIY
+1071 IDEFTVKTVEIY
-1083 PKSVK
+1083 GKSMK
-1088 ETNYGEIENP
+1088 ETNYASKEGV
-1098 LNVFDGDITTATH
+1098 LNAFDGSITSQAWF
-1111 YKNSQ
+1111 KENQ
-1116 TKGKTFT
+1116 TKGKYFV

-1129 IDLKTFKVVCRDSEH
+1129 ITLNKFKVICSDGEH

-1185 TVLPTH
+1185 TVLPDH
-1191 EISYNVKKE
+1191 EISYNTK
-1200 TNINKKARYLKFEIT
+1200 TADNINKKARYLKFEIT
-1215 RNKAGNDKWVRFN
+1215 RNKSGEPKWVRFN
-1228 ELEINDGKFMPTEN
+1228 ELEINDGKFMSTEN
-1242 NPTYQSDAEE
+1242 NPTYKSDAEE

-1272 SKDNGYVQ
+1272 SKDSGYVQ

-1294 LQNAAVISNATVKA
+1294 LQNASAISNATVKA
-1308 RVWENGKEKWVTVG
+1308 RVWENGQEKWVTVG
-1322 KLSQSYNEFVLPNDT
+1322 KLSQSYNEFILPNDT

-1373 LMDSKQDTTKWTTST
+1373 LIDSKEDTTKWTTST
-1388 AKVYEDAYKAGKEV
+1388 AKVYEDAYKAGQEV
-1402 MASANASQDAV
+1402 MASANASQDSV

-1454 WTVYQKAI
+1454 WAVYEKAI
-1462 DACKVA
+1462 DACKAA
-1468 IENKNDTSEKDVA
+1468 IENKDNTSEKDVT

-1487 EAAKAGLVYNPTNQE
+1487 EDAKAGLVYNPTNQE
-1502 MASITVETENAFI
+1502 MASITVEAENDFI
-1515 ASIKNPEGVY
+1515 ASIANPEGVY
-1525 TQNSWKAYID
+1525 TQNSWKAYVD
-1535 AKEAVEGLLEENKT
+1535 AKDELEVLLEENKT
-1549 TPIHPDK
+1549 TPQHPDK
-1556 FETALNKLTVAKEN
+1556 FVTALNKLTTAKES
-1570 LVALGELP
+1570 LVALGDLP
-1578 TFITEFDAIKDS
+1578 ALIAEFDAIKDS
-1590 SIYTKESFDAYKT
+1590 SIYTKESFDVYKT
-1603 AVDNARPLLVNGTKD
+1603 AVDNSRQLLVNGTKE
-1618 TIAEAIKNIE
+1618 TIAEAIENITK
-1628 AAKANLK
+1628 AKEDLK
-1635 LNESVDTSKVEA
+1635 LADGATVEKVKA
-1647 LLEELKG
+1647 LLKELKD
-1654 LTAGDYTENSFSAL
+1654 LTAGDYTEKTYNAL
-1668 QKVVSEV
+1668 QEVVTKIEG
-1675 ESKDL
+1675 KDL

-1689 DCLNQL
+1689 DCLNEL
-1695 NDAKQNL
+1695 NNAKQNL
-1702 VSVKALKDAITSAGA
+1702 VSVKALKDAIASAGEYA
-1717 YVADKYTANS
+1717 ADKYTANS
-1727 YKVLTDAVADGK
+1727 YKILTDAVADGK
-1739 ALFVAG
+1739 ALFAAG
-1745 TKEEVSKATNAI
+1745 TKEEISKATDTI
-1757 YSAMKG
+1757 YKAMKG
-1763 LVARANADEV
+1763 LVVRANADEV
-1773 KEYVESIVE
+1773 KAYVESIVE
-1782 KDLSKYTTESAKA
+1782 KDLSKYTSESAKA
-1795 YKDALAVLKDML
+1795 YKDALAVLKNML
-1807 NDLENVSA
+1807 NDLDNVSA
-1815 TAFEQAKA
+1815 TGFAQAKA

-1829 AGLVQ
+1829 AGLVV
-1834 KSTTPSTEPDN
+1834 KDTTVPDKKPNKKPGN
-1845 KPDKNNRPVET
+1845 KPVKT
-1856 GDTTNSVLPML
+1856 GDAANSVMPIAL
-1867 AMIVSLAVV
+1867 MIASMAIA

>member
-1 MLSEKIQSVFG
+1 
-12 LFLEKNYRKDSQFR
+12 
-26 KGNIMKKIV
+26 MKKIL
-35 KRILTGVLA
+35 KRILTGTLA

-58 VQAAEDKTTYEI
+58 VQAAKDKTAYEI

-94 DKTIDSVTQKR
+94 EKTIDSVTQKR

-116 VTTTQEKVEGKTNIL
+116 VTTSQEKVEGKTNIL
-131 VGTYNSKGYVDTYV
+131 VGTYNSKEYVDTYV
-145 KEHYNVDA
+145 KEHYNVEA
-153 SLFEKFGGHFVA
+153 SLFEKFGANFVA

-184 ITSLKHIFNQMDGST
+184 ITSLKHIFNQMNGST
-199 IRNFTIKDWADTNIR
+199 IRNFTIKDYADTNIR

-255 KNKWREPY
+255 KEKWREEY
-263 PAEEIAKIKE
+263 PAKELAEITE
-273 MVKVGNDAKCHF
+273 MVKVGNEAKCRF

-294 GFNANQVDAEI
+294 GFNANNADAEI
-305 QALLNKFE
+305 QALLKKFE
-313 QLYEAGVRQFGVLGD
+313 QLYKAGVRQFGVLGD

-339 KMMKAVSDWAKA
+339 KMMQEVSKWAKA

-383 PKDIKIFWTGE
+383 PEDIKIFWTGE
-394 AVCQPVEQKTLDH
+394 AVCQPVEQKTLNH
-407 FRKHNLPAGQPA
+407 FRKHNLNGQA
-419 RRSPLFWLNWP
+419 TRRSPLFWLNWP
-430 VNDINGERLMMGKGS
+430 VNDINGARLMMGKGS
-445 LLRTEVNPSDLAG
+445 LLHTDINVNDLAG

-485 GFKADKSWNDSF
+485 AFDDDKSWKDSF

-534 PLINKINE
+534 PLINKINQ

-553 AKQMITEMQTII
+553 AKQMIAEMQTII
-565 DACKDFHAQ
+565 DACKEFHAQ

-587 TDSLS
+587 TGSLA
-592 DLATAIQEYVK
+592 DLAKVIQEYVK
-603 AQVAVDGND
+603 AEMAVEAKD

-618 HYNTGYSALLSSE
+618 HYNTGYSALISSQ
-631 KHERKMLNGSAMV
+631 KHERKMLNGSSMV

-652 PLAKKLQKNLSGPV
+652 PLAKKLQTKLSGPV
-666 NDYATGGAGSQQVK
+666 NDYATGGVGSQQVE

-686 ISGWH
+686 ITNWY
-691 QGPIGNIIDGN
+691 QGSLDNIIDGN
-702 DKTHAWANTEEKV
+702 DETHAWTSQYEEK
-715 GQYFQVEFNKPV
+715 GQYYQVQFNKPV

-735 NGANQDNKHQDT
+735 NGTKDKRQET

-757 KGSNEWKPVNSD
+757 KGSDEWKPVNSD

-790 VRYECTEKGSGN
+790 VRYECTEKGSQN
-802 KWPAMR
+802 KWTAMR

-820 DFTKTVI
+820 NFTKTVI
-827 RTSDAEGWKVY
+827 RTSNEEGWSV
-838 SGKETDLVDGD
+838 STGKETNVVDGD
-849 LNTVIHYNVRQQ
+849 LNTNVHYNVRQT
-861 SQPANTT
+861 STPKDTT
-868 IVGDYVGVKLSKP
+868 IVGDYVGVELSKP
-881 VVLGKINIAQG
+881 IVLGKINITQG
-892 KTNPDDDYFKHVDLE
+892 RNDTDGDYFTDADLE
-907 YSMDNKTWTKIEHF
+907 YSMDKKNWTKINNF
-921 ENTRDISIDVSDRNI
+921 KNARKISVDVSAQNI
-936 TAQYVRLKNTQQQP
+936 TAKYVRLVNKKQQAT
-950 NWIAFRE
+950 WIAFRE

-963 IFHNGKVFTNVDTYK
+963 IFHNGKVFTNVDKYK

-991 TPIKNVTL
+991 TPIDNVTL
-999 AKGEYIGLKLDR
+999 AKNEYIGLKLDR
-1011 IHELAEITSKLSSND
+1011 IHELAEITSQLSDENL
-1026 VTVQVSKNNVEWK
+1026 TVQVSKNNVEWK
-1039 DVNVKESKATK
+1039 DINVKESKATK

-1058 RIINKTENPITFN
+1058 RIINKTENAITFN
-1071 VEKFAVKTVEIY
+1071 VEKFVVKTVEIY

-1088 ETNYGEIENP
+1088 ETNYSEIENP

-1116 TKGKTFT
+1116 TQGKYFV

-1144 DFPRHAKFSVSTD
+1144 DFPRHAKFSVSTNGED
-1157 GKTWEEI
+1157 WEEI

-1170 DKDNEGEATNSDHIN
+1170 DKDNEGEAAGTDHIN

-1200 TNINKKARYLKFEIT
+1200 TDINKKARYLKFEIT
-1215 RNKAGNDKWVRFN
+1215 RNKSGSDKWVRFN
-1228 ELEINDGKFMPTEN
+1228 ELEINDGEFMPSEN
-1242 NPTYQSDAEE
+1242 NPTYKSDAEE

-1272 SKDNGYVQ
+1272 SKDKGYVQ
-1280 YSLSDNTDVNTIKI
+1280 YSLSDNTDVNTIKV
-1294 LQNAAVISNATVKA
+1294 LQNASAISNATVKA

-1337 VLLDVKVEWN
+1337 VLLDVKVEWD

-1360 SEYKAADKNALKA
+1360 SDYKAADKNALKA
-1373 LMDSKQDTTKWTTST
+1373 LIDSKEDTTKWTTST
-1388 AKVYEDAYKAGKEV
+1388 AKVYDDAYKAGQEV
-1402 MASANASQDAV
+1402 MNSEKVSQDSV

-1420 NKAIA
+1420 NKAIE

-1431 DISVLEGIVK
+1431 DISVLEAIVK
-1441 NAYTDADTYTAKT
+1441 DAYKDADTYTAKT
-1454 WTVYQKAI
+1454 WAVYEKAI
-1462 DACKVA
+1462 DACKAA
-1468 IENKNDTSEKDVA
+1468 IENKENTSEKDVET
-1481 DLQKAV
+1481 LKKAV
-1487 EAAKAGLVYNPTNQE
+1487 EDAKAGLVYNPTNQE
-1502 MASITVETENAFI
+1502 MASIAVEEANAFI
-1515 ASIKNPEGVY
+1515 ASITSPENVY
-1525 TQNSWKAYID
+1525 THNSWKAYVD
-1535 AKEAVEGLLEENKT
+1535 AKKEVESLLEENKT
-1549 TPIHPDK
+1549 TPQHPDT
-1556 FETALNKLTVAKEN
+1556 FEAALNKLTAAKEN

-1578 TFITEFDAIKDS
+1578 TLIADFDAIKDS
-1590 SIYTKESFDAYKT
+1590 SIYTKDSFDTYKK
-1603 AVDNARPLLVNGTKD
+1603 AVDNARQLLVNGTKE
-1618 TIAEAIKNIE
+1618 TIAEAIKNIKT
-1628 AAKANLK
+1628 AKENLK
-1635 LNESVDTSKVEA
+1635 LSGNADASKVNA
-1647 LLEELKG
+1647 LLNELKN
-1654 LTAGDYTENSFSAL
+1654 LTAGNYTEKSFNEL
-1668 QKVVSEV
+1668 QKVVTEV
-1675 ESKDL
+1675 GNKDL

-1689 DCLNQL
+1689 ECLNQL
-1695 NDAKQNL
+1695 NGAKQNL
-1702 VSVKALKDAITSAGA
+1702 VSVKALKEAIASAET
-1717 YVADKYTANS
+1717 YSADKYTANS
-1727 YKVLTDAVADGK
+1727 YKVLTDAVASGK
-1739 ALFVAG
+1739 ALFATG
-1745 TKEEVSKATNAI
+1745 TKEEVSKATDAI
-1757 YSAMKG
+1757 YKAMKG
-1763 LVARANADEV
+1763 LVVRANADEV

-1782 KDLSKYTTESAKA
+1782 KDLSKYTEESAKV

-1807 NDLENVSA
+1807 NDLDNVSA
-1815 TAFEQAKA
+1815 KAFAQAKA

-1829 AGLVQ
+1829 AGLVV
-1834 KSTTPSTEPDN
+1834 KDTTVPDKKPNKKPGN
-1845 KPDKNNRPVET
+1845 KPVKT
-1856 GDTTNSVLPML
+1856 GDAANGVMPIAL
-1867 AMIVSLAVV
+1867 MIASMAIA

>member
-1 MLSEKIQSVFG
+1 
-12 LFLEKNYRKDSQFR
+12 
-26 KGNIMKKIV
+26 MKKIL

-44 VAMVLTMMPISTPT
+44 VAMVLTMVPISTPT

-79 QDGEFVIRQEVNVVF
+79 QAGEFVIRQEVNVVF
-94 DKTIDSVTQKR
+94 EKTIDSVTQKR

-116 VTTTQEKVEGKTNIL
+116 VTTSQEKVEGKTNIL

-145 KEHYNVDA
+145 QKNYKVDA
-153 SLFEKFGGHFVA
+153 TLFQKFGGHFVA

-179 AAFYG
+179 VAFYG

-199 IRNFTIKDWADTNIR
+199 IRNFMIKDWADTNIR

-248 PKDDPYH
+248 PKDDLYH
-255 KNKWREPY
+255 KEKWREEY

-273 MVKVGNDAKCHF
+273 MVKVGNDAKCRF

-294 GFNANQVDAEI
+294 GFNANQADAEI
-305 QALLNKFE
+305 QALLKKFD
-313 QLYEAGVRQFGVLGD
+313 QLYGAGVRQFGVLGD

-339 KMMKAVSDWAKA
+339 KMMNEVSKWAKA

-383 PKDIKIFWTGE
+383 PEDIKIFWTGE

-407 FRKHNLPAGQPA
+407 FRKHNLPSGAEK

-445 LLRTEVNPSDLAG
+445 LLHTDINVNDLAG

-520 NGHGLVLAESEELQ
+520 NSHGLVLAESEELQ
-534 PLINKINE
+534 PLINKINN
-542 QLTAGKLVDAD
+542 QLEAGKLNVAD
-553 AKQMITEMQTII
+553 ANQMITEMQTII

-603 AQVAVDGND
+603 AQVAVDGKD

-618 HYNTGYSALLSSE
+618 HYNAGYSALLSSE

-652 PLAKKLQKNLSGPV
+652 PLAKKLQKKLSGPV

-715 GQYFQVEFNKPV
+715 GQYFQVAFNKPV

-747 FGKAQLKYQV
+747 FGTAQLKYKVQ
-757 KGSNEWKPVNSD
+757 GSEEWKLVSQD
-769 IYSNYAEFVDV
+769 TYRDYAEFVDV

-808 EFKVSTM
+808 EFKVSTI

-820 DFTKTVI
+820 NFTKTVI
-827 RTSDAEGWKVY
+827 RTSNAEGWSVS
-838 SGKETDLVDGD
+838 SGKETNVVDGD
-849 LNTVIHYNVRQQ
+849 LNTNVHYNVRQQ
-861 SQPANTT
+861 GDPVNTT
-868 IVGDYVGVKLSKP
+868 IVGDYVGVELSKP
-881 VVLGKINIAQG
+881 IVLGKINIAQG
-892 KTNPDDDYFKHVDLE
+892 RDDNDGDYFTDADLE
-907 YSMDNKTWTKIEHF
+907 YSMDKNKWTTIKNFKNARKI
-921 ENTRDISIDVSDRNI
+921 SVDVSDQNI
-936 TAQYVRLKNTQQQP
+936 TAKYVRLVNKKQQP
-950 NWIAFRE
+950 TWIAMRE

-963 IFHNGKVFTNVDTYK
+963 IFHNGKVFTNVDKYK

-991 TPIKNVTL
+991 TPIDNVTL
-999 AKGEYIGLKLDR
+999 AKDEYIGLKLDR

-1039 DVNVKESKATK
+1039 DINVKESKATK

-1058 RIINKTENPITFN
+1058 RIINKTESAITFN

-1083 PKSVK
+1083 GKSLK
-1088 ETNYGEIENP
+1088 ETNYASKEGV
-1098 LNVFDGDITTATH
+1098 LNAFDGNITSDSQAWF
-1111 YKNSQ
+1111 KENQ
-1116 TKGKTFT
+1116 TKGKYFV

-1129 IDLKTFKVVCRDSEH
+1129 ITLDKFKVICHDGEH

-1185 TVLPTH
+1185 TVLPDH
-1191 EISYNVKKE
+1191 EISYNTK
-1200 TNINKKARYLKFEIT
+1200 TADNINKKARYLKFEIT
-1215 RNKAGNDKWVRFN
+1215 RNKSGKPKWVRFN
-1228 ELEINDGKFMPTEN
+1228 ELEINDGEFMPTEN

-1260 MSDGDIATMFVP
+1260 MTDGDIATMFVP

-1294 LQNAAVISNATVKA
+1294 LQNASVISNAAVKA
-1308 RVWENGKEKWVTVG
+1308 RVWENGKDKWVTVG

-1360 SEYKAADKNALKA
+1360 SEYKAAEKNALKA

-1388 AKVYEDAYKAGKEV
+1388 AKVYEDAYKAGQEV
-1402 MASANASQDAV
+1402 MASENASQDSV

-1454 WTVYQKAI
+1454 WAVYQKAI
-1462 DACKVA
+1462 DACKAA
-1468 IENKNDTSEKDVA
+1468 IKNKDNTSEKDVA

-1487 EAAKAGLVYNPTNQE
+1487 ETAKAGLVYNPTNQE

-1525 TQNSWKAYID
+1525 TQNSWKAYVD

-1549 TPIHPDK
+1549 TAIHPDK
-1556 FETALNKLTVAKEN
+1556 FEAALNKLTTAKES

-1578 TFITEFDAIKDS
+1578 TLIAEFDAIKDS
-1590 SIYTKESFDAYKT
+1590 SIYTKESFDVYKK
-1603 AVDNARPLLVNGTKD
+1603 AVDNSRQLLVNGTKD
-1618 TIAEAIKNIE
+1618 TIDKAILKIKEAKE
-1628 AAKANLK
+1628 GLK
-1635 LNESVDTSKVEA
+1635 SSESVDASKVEA
-1647 LLEELKG
+1647 LLKELKD
-1654 LTAGDYTENSFSAL
+1654 LTAEDYTENSYSAL
-1668 QKVVSEV
+1668 KKVINEV
-1675 ESKDL
+1675 DKKNL
-1680 SALSQEELQ
+1680 SALSQEELK

-1695 NDAKQNL
+1695 NTAKQNL
-1702 VSVKALKDAITSAGA
+1702 VSVKALKDAISSAGTHA
-1717 YVADKYTANS
+1717 ADKYTANS

-1739 ALFVAG
+1739 ALFAAG
-1745 TKEEVSKATNAI
+1745 TKDEVSKATDAI
-1757 YSAMKG
+1757 YKAMKD
-1763 LVARANADEV
+1763 LAVRVNADEV
-1773 KEYVESIVE
+1773 KKYVESIVE
-1782 KDLSKYTTESAKA
+1782 KDLSKYTTKSAKA

-1807 NDLENVSA
+1807 NDLDNVSA
-1815 TAFEQAKA
+1815 KAFAQAKA

-1829 AGLVQ
+1829 AGLVV
-1834 KSTTPSTEPDN
+1834 KTTTPAPKPNQNN
-1845 KPDKNNRPVET
+1845 KPVKT
-1856 GDTTNSVLPML
+1856 GDTANSVFPML
-1867 AMIVSLAVV
+1867 VMIASLAVA

>member
-1 MLSEKIQSVFG
+1 
-12 LFLEKNYRKDSQFR
+12 
-26 KGNIMKKIV
+26 MKKIL

-44 VAMVLTMMPISTPT
+44 VAMVLTMMPISIPT
-58 VQAAEDKTTYEI
+58 VQAAKDKTIYEI
-70 YPNPHDMSY
+70 YPNPHEMSY
-79 QDGEFVIRQEVNVVF
+79 QDGEFVIRREVNVVF
-94 DKTIDSVTQKR
+94 EKTIDAVTQNR
-105 MNEVLASKNKK
+105 MKEALASKNKE
-116 VTTTQEKVEGKTNIL
+116 VTISQQEVEGKTNIL

-145 KEHYNVDA
+145 KEHYKVDA
-153 SLFEKFGGHFVA
+153 GLFGKFGANFVA

-199 IRNFTIKDWADTNIR
+199 IRNFTIKDYADTNIR

-255 KNKWREPY
+255 KEKWREEY
-263 PAEEIAKIKE
+263 PAKELAEITE
-273 MVKVGNDAKCHF
+273 MVKVGNDAKCRF

-294 GFNANQVDAEI
+294 GFNANNADAEI
-305 QALLNKFE
+305 QALLKKFD
-313 QLYEAGVRQFGVLGD
+313 QLYKAGVRQFGVLGD

-339 KMMKAVSDWAKA
+339 KMMKAVSEWAKK

-383 PKDIKIFWTGE
+383 PEDIKIFWTGE

-407 FRKHNLPAGQPA
+407 FRTHNLNGQSK

-445 LLRTEVNPSDLAG
+445 LLRTEVNPADLAG

-485 GFKADKSWNDSF
+485 GFKVDKSWKDSF

-534 PLINKINE
+534 PLINKINT
-542 QLTAGKLVDAD
+542 QLEAGTLSAEDAN
-553 AKQMITEMQTII
+553 QMIAEMQTII
-565 DACKDFHAQ
+565 DACKEFHAQ
-574 SKNANLKKELKPF
+574 SKNVNLKKELKPF
-587 TDSLS
+587 TDSLA
-592 DLATAIQEYVK
+592 DLAKAIQEYVK
-603 AQVAVDGND
+603 AQIAVEAKD

-618 HYNTGYSALLSSE
+618 HYNTGYSALLSSK

-652 PLAKKLQKNLSGPV
+652 PLADKLQKKLSGPV
-666 NDYATGGAGSQQVK
+666 NDYATGGQVSK
-680 MTATSN
+680 PLKATASSN
-686 ISGWH
+686 ITGWH
-691 QGPIGNIIDGN
+691 QGSIGNIIDGN
-702 DKTHAWANTEEKV
+702 DKTHAWANTGEKA

-727 TVYGIHII
+727 TVFGIHII

-747 FGKAQLKYQV
+747 FGTAQLKYKVQ
-757 KGSNEWKPVNSD
+757 GSEEWKLVSQD
-769 IYSNYAEFVDV
+769 TYRDYAEFVDV

-790 VRYECTEKGSGN
+790 VRYECKEAGSGN

-820 DFTKTVI
+820 NFTKTVI
-827 RTSDAEGWKVY
+827 RTSNEEGWSVS
-838 SGKETDLVDGD
+838 SGKETNVVDDD
-849 LNTVIHYNVRQQ
+849 LNTNVHYNVRQT
-861 SQPANTT
+861 STPKDTT
-868 IVGDYVGVKLSKP
+868 IVGDYVGVELSKP
-881 VVLGKINIAQG
+881 IVLGKINITQG
-892 KTNPDDDYFKHVDLE
+892 RNDNDGDYFTDADLE
-907 YSMDNKTWTKIEHF
+907 YSMDKQTWTKINNF
-921 ENTRDISIDVSDRNI
+921 KDARKISVDVSDQNI
-936 TAQYVRLKNTQQQP
+936 TAKYVRLVNKKQQNT
-950 NWIAFRE
+950 WIAMRE

-963 IFHNGKVFTNVDTYK
+963 IFHNGKVFTNVDKYK

-991 TPIKNVTL
+991 TPIDNVEL

-1011 IHELAEITSKLSSND
+1011 IHELAEITSKLSDENL
-1026 VTVQVSKNNVEWK
+1026 TVQVSKNNVEWK
-1039 DVNVKESKATK
+1039 DINVKESKATK

-1058 RIINKTENPITFN
+1058 RIINKTESAITFN
-1071 VEKFAVKTVEIY
+1071 VEKFVVKTVEIY

-1088 ETNYGEIENP
+1088 ETNYTIENP
-1098 LNVFDGDITTATH
+1098 LNVFDGKRTTETH

-1116 TKGKTFT
+1116 TQGKFFV

-1129 IDLKTFKVVCRDSEH
+1129 IDLKKFKVVCRDSEI
-1144 DFPRHAKFSVSTD
+1144 DFPRHAKFSVSINGED
-1157 GKTWEEI
+1157 WEEI

-1170 DKDNEGEATNSDHIN
+1170 DKDNEGESTTTDNIN
-1185 TVLPTH
+1185 TVLPDH
-1191 EISYNVKKE
+1191 EISYNTK
-1200 TNINKKARYLKFEIT
+1200 TADNINKKARYLKFEIT
-1215 RNKAGNDKWVRFN
+1215 RNKSGNDKWVRFC
-1228 ELEINDGKFMPTEN
+1228 ELEINDGEFMPSEN
-1242 NPTYQSDAEE
+1242 NPTYKSDAEE

-1294 LQNAAVISNATVKA
+1294 LQNASAISNATVKA

-1322 KLSQSYNEFVLPNDT
+1322 KLSQSYNEFVLPNNT
-1337 VLLDVKVEWN
+1337 VLLDVKVEWD

-1373 LMDSKQDTTKWTTST
+1373 LMDNKQDTTKWTTST
-1388 AKVYEDAYKAGKEV
+1388 AKVYEDAYKAGQEV
-1402 MASANASQDAV
+1402 MASANASQDSV

-1420 NKAIA
+1420 NKTIA

-1441 NAYTDADTYTAKT
+1441 NAHTDADTYTAKT
-1454 WTVYQKAI
+1454 WAVYEKAI
-1462 DACKVA
+1462 DACKAA
-1468 IENKNDTSEKDVA
+1468 IENKDNTSEKDVT

-1487 EAAKAGLVYNPTNQE
+1487 EDAKAGLVYNPTNQE

-1556 FETALNKLTVAKEN
+1556 FETALNKLTAAKEN

-1603 AVDNARPLLVNGTKD
+1603 AIDNARPLLVNGTKD

-1702 VSVKALKDAITSAGA
+1702 VSVKALKDAIASAGEYA
-1717 YVADKYTANS
+1717 AGKYTANS
-1727 YKVLTDAVADGK
+1727 YKVLTDAVAGGK
-1739 ALFVAG
+1739 ALFAAG
-1745 TKEEVSKATNAI
+1745 TKEEVSKATDAI
-1757 YSAMKG
+1757 YKAMKG
-1763 LVARANADEV
+1763 LVVRANADEV

-1795 YKDALAVLKDML
+1795 YKDTLAVLKDML
-1807 NDLENVSA
+1807 NDLDNVSA
-1815 TAFEQAKA
+1815 TAFVQAKA

-1829 AGLVQ
+1829 AGLVV
-1834 KSTTPSTEPDN
+1834 KDTTVPNKKPGN
-1845 KPDKNNRPVET
+1845 KPNKNNKPVKT
-1856 GDTTNSVLPML
+1856 GDTANSVMPIVL
-1867 AMIVSLAVV
+1867 MIASMAIA

>member
-1 MLSEKIQSVFG
+1 
-12 LFLEKNYRKDSQFR
+12 
-26 KGNIMKKIV
+26 MKKIL

-44 VAMVLTMMPISTPT
+44 VAMVLTMMPISIPT
-58 VQAAEDKTTYEI
+58 VQAAKDKTIYEI
-70 YPNPHDMSY
+70 YPNPHEMSY
-79 QDGEFVIRQEVNVVF
+79 QDGEFVIRREVNVVF
-94 DKTIDSVTQKR
+94 EKTIDAVTQNR
-105 MNEVLASKNKK
+105 MKEVLASKNKE
-116 VTTTQEKVEGKTNIL
+116 VTISQQEVEGKTNIL
-131 VGTYNSKGYVDTYV
+131 VGTYNSKGYVDDYV
-145 KEHYNVDA
+145 QKNYKVDA
-153 SLFEKFGGHFVA
+153 GLFEKFGGHFVA

-199 IRNFTIKDWADTNIR
+199 IRNFTIKDYADTNIR

-255 KNKWREPY
+255 KEKWREEY
-263 PAEEIAKIKE
+263 PAKELAEITE
-273 MVKVGNDAKCHF
+273 MVKVGNDAKCRF

-294 GFNANQVDAEI
+294 GFNANNADAEI
-305 QALLNKFE
+305 QALLKKFD
-313 QLYEAGVRQFGVLGD
+313 QLYKAGVRQFGVLGD

-339 KMMKAVSDWAKA
+339 KMMKAVSEWAKE

-383 PKDIKIFWTGE
+383 PEDIKIFWTGE

-407 FRKHNLPAGQPA
+407 FRTHNLNGQSK

-445 LLRTEVNPSDLAG
+445 LLRTEVNPADLAG

-485 GFKADKSWNDSF
+485 GFKVDKSWKDSF

-534 PLINKINE
+534 PLINKINT
-542 QLTAGKLVDAD
+542 QLEAGTLSAEDAN
-553 AKQMITEMQTII
+553 KMIAEMQTII
-565 DACKDFHAQ
+565 DACKEFHAQ
-574 SKNANLKKELKPF
+574 SKNVNLKKELKPF
-587 TDSLS
+587 TDSLA
-592 DLATAIQEYVK
+592 DLAKAIQEYVK
-603 AQVAVDGND
+603 AQIAVEAKD

-618 HYNTGYSALLSSE
+618 HYNTGYSALLSSK

-652 PLAKKLQKNLSGPV
+652 PLADKLQKKLSDPV
-666 NDYATGGAGSQQVK
+666 NDYATGGQVSQPLK
-680 MTATSN
+680 ATASSN
-686 ISGWH
+686 ITGWH

-702 DKTHAWANTEEKV
+702 DKTHAWANTGEKA

-727 TVYGIHII
+727 TVFGIHII

-747 FGKAQLKYQV
+747 FGTAQLKYKVQ
-757 KGSNEWKPVNSD
+757 GSEEWKPVNQD
-769 IYSNYAEFVDV
+769 TYRNYAEFVDV

-790 VRYECTEKGSGN
+790 VRYECTEKGSEN

-820 DFTKTVI
+820 NFTKTVI
-827 RTSDAEGWKVY
+827 RTSSEEGWSVS
-838 SGKETDLVDGD
+838 SGKETNVVDDD
-849 LNTVIHYNVRQQ
+849 LNTNVHYNVRQT
-861 SQPANTT
+861 STPKDTT
-868 IVGDYVGVKLSKP
+868 IVGDYVGVELSKP
-881 VVLGKINIAQG
+881 IVLGKINITQG
-892 KTNPDDDYFKHVDLE
+892 RNDNDGDYFTDADLE
-907 YSMDNKTWTKIEHF
+907 YSMDKQTWTKINNF
-921 ENTRDISIDVSDRNI
+921 KDARKISVDVSDQNI
-936 TAQYVRLKNTQQQP
+936 TAKYVRLVNKKQQNT
-950 NWIAFRE
+950 WIAMRE

-963 IFHNGKVFTNVDTYK
+963 IFHNGKVFTNVDKYK

-991 TPIKNVTL
+991 TPIDNVEL

-1011 IHELAEITSKLSSND
+1011 IHELAEITSKLSDENL
-1026 VTVQVSKNNVEWK
+1026 TVQVSKNNVEWK
-1039 DVNVKESKATK
+1039 DINVKESKATK

-1058 RIINKTENPITFN
+1058 RIINKTESAITFN
-1071 VEKFAVKTVEIY
+1071 VEKFVVKTVEIY

-1088 ETNYGEIENP
+1088 ETNYTIENP
-1098 LNVFDGDITTATH
+1098 LNVFDGKRTTETH

-1116 TKGKTFT
+1116 TQGKFFV

-1129 IDLKTFKVVCRDSEH
+1129 IDLKKFKVVCRDSEH

-1157 GKTWEEI
+1157 GKAWEEI

-1170 DKDNEGEATNSDHIN
+1170 DKDNEGESTTTDNIN
-1185 TVLPTH
+1185 TVLPDH
-1191 EISYNVKKE
+1191 EISYNTK
-1200 TNINKKARYLKFEIT
+1200 TADNINKKARYLKFEIT
-1215 RNKAGNDKWVRFN
+1215 RNKSGNDKWVRFC
-1228 ELEINDGKFMPTEN
+1228 ELEINDGEFMPSEN
-1242 NPTYQSDAEE
+1242 NPTYKSDAEE

-1294 LQNAAVISNATVKA
+1294 LQNASAISNATVKA

-1322 KLSQSYNEFVLPNDT
+1322 KLSQSYNEFVLPNNT
-1337 VLLDVKVEWN
+1337 VLLDVKVEWD

-1373 LMDSKQDTTKWTTST
+1373 LIDNKQDTTKWTTST
-1388 AKVYEDAYKAGKEV
+1388 AKVYEDAYKAGQEV
-1402 MASANASQDAV
+1402 MASENVSQDSV

-1420 NKAIA
+1420 NKAIE

-1431 DISVLEGIVK
+1431 DISVLEAIVK
-1441 NAYTDADTYTAKT
+1441 DAYKDADTYTAKT
-1454 WTVYQKAI
+1454 WSVYEKAI
-1462 DACKVA
+1462 NACKAA
-1468 IENKNDTSEKDVA
+1468 IENKDDTSEKDVET
-1481 DLQKAV
+1481 LKKAV
-1487 EAAKAGLVYNPTNQE
+1487 EDAKAGLVYNPTNQE
-1502 MASITVETENAFI
+1502 MASIAVEEENAFI
-1515 ASIKNPEGVY
+1515 ASITNPENVY
-1525 TQNSWKAYID
+1525 TQNSWKVYVD
-1535 AKEAVEGLLEENKT
+1535 AKKEVEGLLEENKT
-1549 TPIHPDK
+1549 TPQHPDK
-1556 FETALNKLTVAKEN
+1556 FEAALNKLTAAKEN

-1603 AVDNARPLLVNGTKD
+1603 AIDNARPLLVNGTKD

-1702 VSVKALKDAITSAGA
+1702 VSVKALKDAIASAGEYA
-1717 YVADKYTANS
+1717 AGKYTANS
-1727 YKVLTDAVADGK
+1727 YKVLTDAVAGGK
-1739 ALFVAG
+1739 ALFAAG
-1745 TKEEVSKATNAI
+1745 TKEEVSKATDAI
-1757 YSAMKG
+1757 YKAMKG
-1763 LVARANADEV
+1763 LVVRANADEV

-1795 YKDALAVLKDML
+1795 YKDTLAVLKDML
-1807 NDLENVSA
+1807 NDLDNVSA
-1815 TAFEQAKA
+1815 TAFVQAKA

-1829 AGLVQ
+1829 AGLVV
-1834 KSTTPSTEPDN
+1834 KDTTVPNKKPGN
-1845 KPDKNNRPVET
+1845 KPNKNNKPVKT
-1856 GDTTNSVLPML
+1856 GDTANSVMPIVL
-1867 AMIVSLAVV
+1867 MIASMAIA

>member
-1 MLSEKIQSVFG
+1 
-12 LFLEKNYRKDSQFR
+12 
-26 KGNIMKKIV
+26 MKKIL

-58 VQAAEDKTTYEI
+58 VQAAEDKTAYEI
-70 YPNPHDMSY
+70 YPNPHEMSY
-79 QDGEFVIRQEVNVVF
+79 QNGEFIIRQEVNVVF
-94 DKTIDSVTQKR
+94 EKTIDSVTQKR

-116 VTTTQEKVEGKTNIL
+116 VTTSQEKVEGKTNVL

-153 SLFEKFGGHFVA
+153 SLFEKFGANFVA

-199 IRNFTIKDWADTNIR
+199 IRNFTIKDYADTNIR

-255 KNKWREPY
+255 KEKWREEY

-273 MVKVGNDAKCHF
+273 MVKVGNESKCRF

-294 GFNANQVDAEI
+294 GFNANQADAEI
-305 QALLNKFE
+305 KALLKKFE
-313 QLYEAGVRQFGVLGD
+313 QLYKAGVRQFGVLGD

-339 KMMKAVSDWAKA
+339 KMMKAVSDWAKE

-383 PKDIKIFWTGE
+383 PEDIKIFWTGE

-407 FRKHNLPAGQPA
+407 FRKHNLNGQA
-419 RRSPLFWLNWP
+419 TRRSPLFWLNWP
-430 VNDINGERLMMGKGS
+430 VNDINGARLMMGKGS
-445 LLRTEVNPSDLAG
+445 LLHTDINVNDLAG

-485 GFKADKSWNDSF
+485 GFKADKSWKDSF

-534 PLINKINE
+534 PLINKINQ

-553 AKQMITEMQTII
+553 AKQMIAEMQTII
-565 DACKDFHAQ
+565 DACKEFHAQ

-587 TDSLS
+587 TGSLA
-592 DLATAIQEYVK
+592 DLAKAIQEYVK
-603 AQVAVDGND
+603 AEMAVEAKD

-618 HYNTGYSALLSSE
+618 HYNTGYSALISSQ
-631 KHERKMLNGSAMV
+631 KHERKMLNGSSMV

-652 PLAKKLQKNLSGPV
+652 PLAKKLQTKLSGPV
-666 NDYATGGAGSQQVK
+666 NDYATGGAGSQSLK
-680 MTATSN
+680 ATASSN
-686 ISGWH
+686 ITGWH

-702 DKTHAWANTEEKV
+702 DKTHAWANTGEKA

-735 NGANQDNKHQDT
+735 NGANQDGKHQDT
-747 FGKAQLKYQV
+747 FGKAQLKYKVQ
-757 KGSNEWKPVNSD
+757 GSEEWKPVNSD
-769 IYSNYAEFVDV
+769 IYSDYAEFVDV
-780 SQIELENVVA
+780 SQIELEKVVA
-790 VRYECTEKGSGN
+790 VRYECKEAGNGN

-820 DFTKTVI
+820 NFTKTVI
-827 RTSDAEGWKVY
+827 RTKDGWSVHQ
-838 SGKETDLVDGD
+838 GEEQNLVDGD
-849 LNTVIHYNVRQQ
+849 LNTVIWYNVRQQ
-861 SQPANTT
+861 GEPANTT
-868 IVGDYVGVKLSKP
+868 IEGDYVGVKLSKP
-881 VVLGKINIAQG
+881 IVLGKINIAQG
-892 KTNPDDDYFKHVDLE
+892 KANPDGDYFKHVDLE
-907 YSMDNKTWTKIEHF
+907 YSMDNQTWKTLKHF
-921 ENTRDISIDVSDRNI
+921 DETRDISIDVSEQNI
-936 TAQYVRLKNTQQQP
+936 TAQYVRLKNTKNQE

-963 IFHNGKVFTNVDTYK
+963 IFHNGKVFTNVDKYK

-991 TPIKNVTL
+991 TPIDNVEL
-999 AKGEYIGLKLDR
+999 AKNEYIGLKLDR
-1011 IHELAEITSKLSSND
+1011 IHELAEITSKLSSDD

-1039 DVNVKESKATK
+1039 DINVKESKATK

-1058 RIINKTENPITFN
+1058 RIINKTDNAITFN

-1088 ETNYGEIENP
+1088 ETNYSKIENP

-1111 YKNSQ
+1111 YQNSQ
-1116 TKGKTFT
+1116 TQGKYFV

-1144 DFPRHAKFSVSTD
+1144 DFPRHAKFSVSAD

-1170 DKDNEGEATNSDHIN
+1170 DKDNEGEAAGSDHIN

-1215 RNKAGNDKWVRFN
+1215 RNKSGSDKWVRFN
-1228 ELEINDGKFMPTEN
+1228 ELEINDGEFMPSEN
-1242 NPTYQSDAEE
+1242 NPTYKSDAEE

-1272 SKDNGYVQ
+1272 SKDKGYVQ
-1280 YSLSDNTDVNTIKI
+1280 YSLSDNTDVNTIKV
-1294 LQNAAVISNATVKA
+1294 LQNASAISNATVKA
-1308 RVWENGKEKWVTVG
+1308 RVWEDKKEKWVTVG
-1322 KLSQSYNEFVLPNDT
+1322 KLSQSYNEFVLLNDT
-1337 VLLDVKVEWN
+1337 VLLDVKVEWD

-1360 SEYKAADKNALKA
+1360 SDYKAADKSALKA
-1373 LMDSKQDTTKWTTST
+1373 LIDSKEDTTKWTTST
-1388 AKVYEDAYKAGKEV
+1388 AKVYADAYKAGQEV
-1402 MASANASQDAV
+1402 MNSEKVSQDSV

-1420 NKAIA
+1420 NKAIE

-1431 DISVLEGIVK
+1431 DISVLETIVK
-1441 NAYTDADTYTAKT
+1441 DAYKDADTYTAKT
-1454 WTVYQKAI
+1454 WAVYEKAI
-1462 DACKVA
+1462 NACKAA
-1468 IENKNDTSEKDVA
+1468 IENKDDTSEKDVET
-1481 DLQKAV
+1481 LKKAV
-1487 EAAKAGLVYNPTNQE
+1487 EDAKAGLVYNPTNQE
-1502 MASITVETENAFI
+1502 MASIAVEEANAFI
-1515 ASIKNPEGVY
+1515 ASITNPENVY
-1525 TQNSWKAYID
+1525 TQNSWKAYVD
-1535 AKEAVEGLLEENKT
+1535 AKKEVESLLEENKT
-1549 TPIHPDK
+1549 TPQHPDT
-1556 FETALNKLTVAKEN
+1556 FEAALNKLTAAKEN

-1578 TFITEFDAIKDS
+1578 TLIADFDAIKDS
-1590 SIYTKESFDAYKT
+1590 SIYTKDSFDAYKT
-1603 AVDNARPLLVNGTKD
+1603 AVDNARQLLVNGTKE
-1618 TIAEAIKNIE
+1618 TIAEAIKNIKT
-1628 AAKANLK
+1628 AKDNLK
-1635 LNESVDTSKVEA
+1635 LSGNVDASKVNA
-1647 LLEELKG
+1647 LLNELKN
-1654 LTAGDYTENSFSAL
+1654 LTAGNYTEKSFNEL
-1668 QKVVSEV
+1668 QKVVTEV
-1675 ESKDL
+1675 GNKDL

-1689 DCLNQL
+1689 ECLNQL
-1695 NDAKQNL
+1695 NGAKQNL
-1702 VSVKALKDAITSAGA
+1702 VSVKALKEAIASAET
-1717 YVADKYTANS
+1717 YSADKYTANS
-1727 YKVLTDAVADGK
+1727 YKVLTDAVANGK
-1739 ALFVAG
+1739 ALFAAG
-1745 TKEEVSKATNAI
+1745 TKEEVNKATDAI
-1757 YSAMKG
+1757 YKAMNG
-1763 LVARANADEV
+1763 LAVRANADEV

-1782 KDLSKYTTESAKA
+1782 KDLSKYTEESAKA
-1795 YKDALAVLKDML
+1795 YKDALSVLKDML
-1807 NDLENVSA
+1807 NDLDNVSA
-1815 TAFEQAKA
+1815 KAFAQAKA

-1829 AGLVQ
+1829 AGLVV
-1834 KSTTPSTEPDN
+1834 KTTTKPNN
-1845 KPDKNNRPVET
+1845 KPNHNNKPVKT
-1856 GDTTNSVLPML
+1856 GDTANSVFPML
-1867 AMIVSLAVV
+1867 VMIASLAVV

>member
-1 MLSEKIQSVFG
+1 
-12 LFLEKNYRKDSQFR
+12 
-26 KGNIMKKIV
+26 MKKIL
-35 KRILTGVLA
+35 KQILTSVLA

-70 YPNPHDMSY
+70 YPNPHEMSY
-79 QDGEFVIRQEVNVVF
+79 QDGEFIIRQEVNVVF

-116 VTTTQEKVEGKTNIL
+116 VTTTQEKAEGKTNIL

-153 SLFEKFGGHFVA
+153 SLFEKFGAHFVA

-305 QALLNKFE
+305 QALLKKFD

-339 KMMKAVSDWAKA
+339 KMMQEVSKWAKA

-383 PKDIKIFWTGE
+383 PEDIKIFWTGE

-407 FRKHNLPAGQPA
+407 FRKHNLPAGKEA

-445 LLRTEVNPSDLAG
+445 LLRTEVNPADLAG

-485 GFKADKSWNDSF
+485 GFKADQSWNDSF

-534 PLINKINE
+534 PLITKINN
-542 QLTAGKLVDAD
+542 QLEAGKLNATDAN
-553 AKQMITEMQTII
+553 QMIAEMQTII

-574 SKNANLKKELKPF
+574 SKNVKLKKELKPF

-603 AQVAVDGND
+603 AQVAVDGKD

-631 KHERKMLNGSAMV
+631 KHERTMLNGSAMV

-652 PLAKKLQKNLSGPV
+652 PLAKKLQKKLSGPV

-702 DKTHAWANTEEKV
+702 DKTHAWANTGEKV

-735 NGANQDNKHQDT
+735 NGANQDGKHQDT

-757 KGSNEWKPVNSD
+757 KGTNEWKTVNND

-790 VRYECTEKGSGN
+790 VRYECTEVGVGN

-820 DFTKTVI
+820 NFTKTVI
-827 RTSDAEGWKVY
+827 RTQEGWSVS
-838 SGKETDLVDGD
+838 SGKETNVVDGD
-849 LNTVIHYNVRQQ
+849 LNTNVHYNVRQQ
-861 SQPANTT
+861 STPKDTT
-868 IVGDYVGVKLSKP
+868 IPGDYVGVQLSKP
-881 VVLGKINIAQG
+881 IVLGKIDISQG
-892 KTNPDDDYFKHVDLE
+892 RNDTDNDYFTDVDLE
-907 YSMDNKTWTKIEHF
+907 YSVDGTKWTKIENF
-921 ENTRDISIDVSDRNI
+921 KNARKISIDVSDRNI
-936 TAQYVRLKNTQQQP
+936 TAKYVRLVNKKQQNT
-950 NWIAFRE
+950 WIAFRE

-963 IFHNGKVFTNVDTYK
+963 IFHNGKVFTNVEKYK

-991 TPIKNVTL
+991 TPIDNVAL

-1039 DVNVKESKATK
+1039 DINVKESKATK

-1058 RIINKTENPITFN
+1058 RIINKTEKPITFN

-1116 TKGKTFT
+1116 TKGKSFT

-1129 IDLKTFKVVCRDSEH
+1129 INLKTFKVVCRDSEH

-1215 RNKAGNDKWVRFN
+1215 RNKSGNDKWVRFN
-1228 ELEINDGKFMPTEN
+1228 ELEINDGEFMPTEN

-1260 MSDGDIATMFVP
+1260 MTDGDIATMFVP

-1294 LQNAAVISNATVKA
+1294 LQNASAISNATVKA
-1308 RVWENGKEKWVTVG
+1308 RVWENGKDKWVTVG

-1360 SEYKAADKNALKA
+1360 TEYKAADKNALKA
-1373 LMDSKQDTTKWTTST
+1373 LIDNKQDTTKWTTST
-1388 AKVYEDAYKAGKEV
+1388 AKVYADAYKAGQEV
-1402 MASANASQDAV
+1402 MESTNASQDSV

-1420 NKAIA
+1420 NKAIE

-1431 DISVLEGIVK
+1431 DISVLEAFVK
-1441 NAYTDADTYTAKT
+1441 NFEAANSDVYTAKT
-1454 WTVYQKAI
+1454 WAVYEKAI
-1462 DACKVA
+1462 DACKAA
-1468 IENKNDTSEKDVA
+1468 IENKDNTSEKDVET
-1481 DLQKAV
+1481 LKKVV
-1487 EAAKAGLVYNPTNQE
+1487 EDAKAKLVYNPTNQE
-1502 MASITVETENAFI
+1502 MASIAVETENAFI
-1515 ASIKNPEGVY
+1515 ASITNPEGVY
-1525 TQNSWKAYID
+1525 TQNSWKAYVD
-1535 AKEAVEGLLEENKT
+1535 AKEELEGLLEEHKT
-1549 TPIHPDK
+1549 TPQHPDK
-1556 FETALNKLTVAKEN
+1556 FETALNKLTTAKGN
-1570 LVALGELP
+1570 LVELKELP
-1578 TFITEFDAIKDS
+1578 ALIAEFDEIKDS

-1603 AVDNARPLLVNGTKD
+1603 AVDNARQLLVNGTKE
-1618 TIAEAIKNIE
+1618 TIAEAIKNIAE
-1628 AAKANLK
+1628 AKANLK
-1635 LNESVDTSKVEA
+1635 LSESVDASKVEA
-1647 LLEELKG
+1647 LLKELKD
-1654 LTAGDYTENSFSAL
+1654 LTAENYTEKSYNAL
-1668 QKVVSEV
+1668 QKVITEV
-1675 ESKDL
+1675 DGKDL

-1702 VSVKALKDAITSAGA
+1702 VSVEALKEAIASAGKYA
-1717 YVADKYTANS
+1717 ADKYTANS
-1727 YKVLTDAVADGK
+1727 YKILTDAVAEGK
-1739 ALFVAG
+1739 ALFAAG
-1745 TKEEVSKATNAI
+1745 TKEEVSKATTSI
-1757 YSAMKG
+1757 YDAMKG
-1763 LVARANADEV
+1763 LVVRANADEV
-1773 KEYVESIVE
+1773 KKYVESIVE
-1782 KDLSKYTTESAKA
+1782 KDLSKYTEESAKA
-1795 YKDALAVLKDML
+1795 YKDALAVLKNML
-1807 NDLENVSA
+1807 NDLDNVSA
-1815 TAFEQAKA
+1815 TAFTQAKA

-1829 AGLVQ
+1829 AGLVV
-1834 KSTTPSTEPDN
+1834 KTTTPATKPNN
-1845 KPDKNNRPVET
+1845 KPNQNDKPVKT
-1856 GDTTNSVLPML
+1856 GDTANSVFPML
-1867 AMIVSLAVV
+1867 VMIASLAVA

>member
-1 MLSEKIQSVFG
+1 
-12 LFLEKNYRKDSQFR
+12 
-26 KGNIMKKIV
+26 MKKIL
-35 KRILTGVLA
+35 KRILTGTLA

-58 VQAAEDKTTYEI
+58 VQAAKDKTAYEI

-94 DKTIDSVTQKR
+94 EKTIDSVTQKR

-116 VTTTQEKVEGKTNIL
+116 VTTSQEKVEGKTNIL
-131 VGTYNSKGYVDTYV
+131 VGTYNSKEYVDTYV
-145 KEHYNVDA
+145 KEHYNVEA
-153 SLFEKFGGHFVA
+153 SLFEKFGANFVA

-184 ITSLKHIFNQMDGST
+184 ITSLKHIFNQMNGST
-199 IRNFTIKDWADTNIR
+199 IRNFTIKDYADTNIR

-255 KNKWREPY
+255 KEKWREEY
-263 PAEEIAKIKE
+263 PAKELAEITE
-273 MVKVGNDAKCHF
+273 MVKVGNEAKCRF

-294 GFNANQVDAEI
+294 GFNANNADAEI
-305 QALLNKFE
+305 QALLKKFE
-313 QLYEAGVRQFGVLGD
+313 QLYKAGVRQFGVLGD

-339 KMMKAVSDWAKA
+339 KMMQEVSKWAKA

-383 PKDIKIFWTGE
+383 PEDIKIFWTGE

-407 FRKHNLPAGQPA
+407 FRKHNLNGQA
-419 RRSPLFWLNWP
+419 TRRSPLFWLNWP
-430 VNDINGERLMMGKGS
+430 VNDINGARLMMGKGS
-445 LLRTEVNPSDLAG
+445 LLHTDINVNDLAG

-485 GFKADKSWNDSF
+485 AFDDDKSWKDSF

-534 PLINKINE
+534 PLINKINQ

-553 AKQMITEMQTII
+553 AKQMIAEMQTII
-565 DACKDFHAQ
+565 DACKEFHAQ

-587 TDSLS
+587 TGSLA
-592 DLATAIQEYVK
+592 DLAKVIQEYVK
-603 AQVAVDGND
+603 AEMAVEAKD

-618 HYNTGYSALLSSE
+618 HYNTGYSALISSQ
-631 KHERKMLNGSAMV
+631 KHERKMLNGSSMV

-652 PLAKKLQKNLSGPV
+652 PLAKKLQTKLSGPV
-666 NDYATGGAGSQQVK
+666 NDYATGGVGSQQVE

-715 GQYFQVEFNKPV
+715 GQYFQVAFNKPV

-747 FGKAQLKYQV
+747 FGTAQLKYKVQ
-757 KGSNEWKPVNSD
+757 GSEEWKLVSQD
-769 IYSNYAEFVDV
+769 TYRDYAEFVDV

-808 EFKVSTM
+808 EFKVSTI

-820 DFTKTVI
+820 NFTKTVI
-827 RTSDAEGWKVY
+827 RTSNAEGWSVS
-838 SGKETDLVDGD
+838 SGKETNVVDGD
-849 LNTVIHYNVRQQ
+849 LNTNVHYNVRQQ
-861 SQPANTT
+861 GDPVNTT
-868 IVGDYVGVKLSKP
+868 IVGDYVGVELSKP
-881 VVLGKINIAQG
+881 IVLGKINITQG
-892 KTNPDDDYFKHVDLE
+892 RDDNDGDYFTDADLE
-907 YSMDNKTWTKIEHF
+907 YSMDKNKWTTIKNFKNARKI
-921 ENTRDISIDVSDRNI
+921 SVDVSDQNI
-936 TAQYVRLKNTQQQP
+936 TAKYVRLVNKKQQP
-950 NWIAFRE
+950 TWIAMRE

-963 IFHNGKVFTNVDTYK
+963 IFHNGKVFTNVDKYK

-991 TPIKNVTL
+991 TPIDNVTL
-999 AKGEYIGLKLDR
+999 AKNEYIGLKLDR
-1011 IHELAEITSKLSSND
+1011 IHELAEITSKLSDENL
-1026 VTVQVSKNNVEWK
+1026 TVQLSKNNVEWK
-1039 DVNVKESKATK
+1039 DINVKESKATK

-1058 RIINKTENPITFN
+1058 RIINKTENAITFN

-1088 ETNYGEIENP
+1088 ETNYSEIENP

-1116 TKGKTFT
+1116 TQGKFFT

-1170 DKDNEGEATNSDHIN
+1170 DKDNEGEAAGSDHIN

-1215 RNKAGNDKWVRFN
+1215 RNKSGSDKWVRFN
-1228 ELEINDGKFMPTEN
+1228 ELEINDGEFMPSEN
-1242 NPTYQSDAEE
+1242 NPTYKSDAEE

-1272 SKDNGYVQ
+1272 SKDKGYVQ
-1280 YSLSDNTDVNTIKI
+1280 YSLSDNTDVNTIKV
-1294 LQNAAVISNATVKA
+1294 LQNASAISNATVKA
-1308 RVWENGKEKWVTVG
+1308 RVWENGKDKWVTVG

-1337 VLLDVKVEWN
+1337 VLLDVKVEWD

-1360 SEYKAADKNALKA
+1360 SDYKAADKNALKA
-1373 LMDSKQDTTKWTTST
+1373 LIDSKEDTTKWTTST
-1388 AKVYEDAYKAGKEV
+1388 AKVYADAYKAGQEV
-1402 MASANASQDAV
+1402 MSSENVSQDSV

-1420 NKAIA
+1420 NKAIE

-1431 DISVLEGIVK
+1431 DISVLETIVK
-1441 NAYTDADTYTAKT
+1441 DAYKDADTYTAKT
-1454 WTVYQKAI
+1454 WAVYEKAI
-1462 DACKVA
+1462 NACKAA
-1468 IENKNDTSEKDVA
+1468 IENKDDTSEKDVET
-1481 DLQKAV
+1481 LKKAV
-1487 EAAKAGLVYNPTNQE
+1487 EDAKAGLVYNPTNQE
-1502 MASITVETENAFI
+1502 MASIAVEEANAFI
-1515 ASIKNPEGVY
+1515 ASITNPENVY
-1525 TQNSWKAYID
+1525 TQNSWKAYVD
-1535 AKEAVEGLLEENKT
+1535 AKKEVESLLEENKT
-1549 TPIHPDK
+1549 TPQHPDT
-1556 FETALNKLTVAKEN
+1556 FEAALNKLTAAKEN

-1578 TFITEFDAIKDS
+1578 TLIADFDAIKDS
-1590 SIYTKESFDAYKT
+1590 SIYTKDSFDAYKT
-1603 AVDNARPLLVNGTKD
+1603 AVDNARQLLVNGTKE
-1618 TIAEAIKNIE
+1618 TIAEAIKNIKT
-1628 AAKANLK
+1628 AKDNLK
-1635 LNESVDTSKVEA
+1635 LSGNVDASKVNA
-1647 LLEELKG
+1647 LLNELKS
-1654 LTAGDYTENSFSAL
+1654 LTAGNYTEKSFNEL
-1668 QKVVSEV
+1668 QKVVTEV
-1675 ESKDL
+1675 GNKDL

-1689 DCLNQL
+1689 DCLNEL
-1695 NDAKQNL
+1695 NNAKQNL
-1702 VSVKALKDAITSAGA
+1702 VSVKALKDAIASAGEYA
-1717 YVADKYTANS
+1717 ADKYTANS
-1727 YKVLTDAVADGK
+1727 YKILTDAVADGK
-1739 ALFVAG
+1739 ALFAAG
-1745 TKEEVSKATNAI
+1745 TKEEISKATDTI
-1757 YSAMKG
+1757 YKAMKG
-1763 LVARANADEV
+1763 LVVRANADEV
-1773 KEYVESIVE
+1773 KAYVESIVE
-1782 KDLSKYTTESAKA
+1782 KDLSKYTSESAKA
-1795 YKDALAVLKDML
+1795 YKDALAVLKNML
-1807 NDLENVSA
+1807 NDLDNVSA
-1815 TAFEQAKA
+1815 TGFAQAKA

-1829 AGLVQ
+1829 AGLVV
-1834 KSTTPSTEPDN
+1834 KDTTVPDKKPNKKPGN
-1845 KPDKNNRPVET
+1845 KPVKT
-1856 GDTTNSVLPML
+1856 GDAANSVMPIAL
-1867 AMIVSLAVV
+1867 MIASMAIA

>member
-1 MLSEKIQSVFG
+1 
-12 LFLEKNYRKDSQFR
+12 
-26 KGNIMKKIV
+26 MKKIL
-35 KRILTGVLA
+35 KQILTGVLA

-94 DKTIDSVTQKR
+94 EETIDSVTQKR
-105 MNEVLASKNKK
+105 MNEILASKNKK
-116 VTTTQEKVEGKTNIL
+116 VTTSQEKVEGKTNIL

-145 KEHYNVDA
+145 QKNYNVDA
-153 SLFEKFGGHFVA
+153 SLFEKFGAHFVA

-199 IRNFTIKDWADTNIR
+199 IRNFTIKDYADTNIR

-238 DFKMTSYIFA
+238 DFKMTSYVFA

-255 KNKWREPY
+255 TSKWREEY
-263 PAEEIAKIKE
+263 PAEEIAEIKK
-273 MVKVGNDAKCHF
+273 MVAVGNESKCRF

-294 GFNANQVDAEI
+294 GFNANNADAEI
-305 QALLNKFE
+305 QALLNKFD

-328 DVGQLNKDIVV
+328 DVGNLDKNVVV
-339 KMMKAVSDWAKA
+339 KMMNKVSEWAKK

-383 PKDIKIFWTGE
+383 PDDVKIFWTGE

-407 FRKHNLPAGQPA
+407 FRKHNLNGQA
-419 RRSPLFWLNWP
+419 ERRSPLFWLNWP

-445 LLRTEVNPSDLAG
+445 LLHTDIDINDLAG

-485 GFKADKSWNDSF
+485 AFDDDKSWEDSF

-510 LAKHMSNPQP
+510 LSKHMSNPQP

-534 PLINKINE
+534 PLINKINT

-553 AKQMITEMQTII
+553 AKQMIAEMQTII
-565 DACKDFHAQ
+565 DACKEFHAQ

-587 TDSLS
+587 TGSLA
-592 DLATAIQEYVK
+592 DLAKTIQEYVK
-603 AQVAVDGND
+603 AEMAVEAKD

-618 HYNTGYSALLSSE
+618 HYNTGYSALLSSK

-652 PLAKKLQKNLSGPV
+652 PLADKLQKKLSGPV
-666 NDYATGGAGSQQVK
+666 NDYATGGVGSQQVE

-686 ISGWH
+686 ITNWY
-691 QGPIGNIIDGN
+691 QGSLDNIIDGN
-702 DKTHAWANTEEKV
+702 DETHAWTSQYEEK
-715 GQYFQVEFNKPV
+715 GQYYQVQFNKSV

-735 NGANQDNKHQDT
+735 NGTKDKRQET

-757 KGSNEWKPVNSD
+757 KGSDEWKPVNSD

-790 VRYECTEKGSGN
+790 VRYECTEKGSQN
-802 KWPAMR
+802 KWTAMR

-820 DFTKTVI
+820 NFTKTVI
-827 RTSDAEGWKVY
+827 RTSNEEGWSV
-838 SGKETDLVDGD
+838 STGKETNVVDGD
-849 LNTVIHYNVRQQ
+849 LNTNVHYNVRQT
-861 SQPANTT
+861 STPKDTT
-868 IVGDYVGVKLSKP
+868 IVGDYVGVELSKP
-881 VVLGKINIAQG
+881 IVLGKINITQG
-892 KTNPDDDYFKHVDLE
+892 RNDTDGDYFTDADLE
-907 YSMDNKTWTKIEHF
+907 YSMDKKNWTKINNF
-921 ENTRDISIDVSDRNI
+921 KNARKISVDVSDQNI
-936 TAQYVRLKNTQQQP
+936 TAKYVRLVNKKQQAT
-950 NWIAFRE
+950 WIAFRE

-963 IFHNGKVFTNVDTYK
+963 IFHNGKVFTNVDKYK

-991 TPIKNVTL
+991 TPIDNVTL
-999 AKGEYIGLKLDR
+999 AKNEYIGLKLDR
-1011 IHELAEITSKLSSND
+1011 IHELAEITSKLSDENL
-1026 VTVQVSKNNVEWK
+1026 TVQLSKNNVEWK
-1039 DVNVKESKATK
+1039 DINVKESKATK

-1058 RIINKTENPITFN
+1058 RIINKTENAITFN

-1088 ETNYGEIENP
+1088 ETNYSEIENP

-1116 TKGKTFT
+1116 TQGKFFT

-1170 DKDNEGEATNSDHIN
+1170 DKDNEGEAAGSDHIN

-1215 RNKAGNDKWVRFN
+1215 RNKSGSDKWVRFN
-1228 ELEINDGKFMPTEN
+1228 ELEINDGEFMPSEN
-1242 NPTYQSDAEE
+1242 NPTYKSDAEE
-1252 TRNGLFRN
+1252 TRDGLFRN

-1280 YSLSDNTDVNTIKI
+1280 YSLSDNTDVNTIKV
-1294 LQNAAVISNATVKA
+1294 LQNASAISNATVKA
-1308 RVWENGKEKWVTVG
+1308 RVWENGKDKWVTVG
-1322 KLSQSYNEFVLPNDT
+1322 KLSQSYNEFVLPNNT

-1360 SEYKAADKNALKA
+1360 TEYKTVDKNALKA
-1373 LMDSKQDTTKWTTST
+1373 LIDSKEDTTKWTTST
-1388 AKVYEDAYKAGKEV
+1388 AKVYADAYKAGQEV
-1402 MASANASQDAV
+1402 MDSANASQDSV

-1420 NKAIA
+1420 NKAIE

-1431 DISVLEGIVK
+1431 DISVLEALVK
-1441 NAYTDADTYTAKT
+1441 NFEAEKSDVYTAKT
-1454 WTVYQKAI
+1454 WAVYEKAI
-1462 DACKVA
+1462 DACKAA
-1468 IENKNDTSEKDVA
+1468 IKDKDNTSEKDVET
-1481 DLQKAV
+1481 LKKAV
-1487 EAAKAGLVYNPTNQE
+1487 EDAKAGLVYNPTNQE
-1502 MASITVETENAFI
+1502 LASIAVETENAFI
-1515 ASIKNPEGVY
+1515 ASIEKPENVY
-1525 TQNSWKAYID
+1525 TQNSWNAYVD
-1535 AKEAVEGLLEENKT
+1535 AKEELEGLLEEHKT
-1549 TPIHPDK
+1549 TPQHPDK
-1556 FETALNKLTVAKEN
+1556 FETALNKLTTAKGN
-1570 LVALGELP
+1570 LVELKELP
-1578 TFITEFDAIKDS
+1578 ALIAEFDAIKDS
-1590 SIYTKESFDAYKT
+1590 SIYTKESFDAYKE
-1603 AVDNARPLLVNGTKD
+1603 AVDNARQLLVNGTED

-1628 AAKANLK
+1628 DAKANLK
-1635 LNESVDTSKVEA
+1635 LNETADASKVEA
-1647 LLEELKG
+1647 LLKELKD
-1654 LTAGDYTENSFSAL
+1654 LTAENYTEKSYNAL
-1668 QKVVSEV
+1668 QKVITEV
-1675 ESKDL
+1675 DGKDL

-1702 VSVKALKDAITSAGA
+1702 VSVEALKEAIASAGKYA
-1717 YVADKYTANS
+1717 ADKYTANS
-1727 YKVLTDAVADGK
+1727 YKVLTDAVAEGK
-1739 ALFVAG
+1739 ALFAAG
-1745 TKEEVSKATNAI
+1745 TKEEVSKATTSI
-1757 YSAMKG
+1757 YDAMKG
-1763 LVARANADEV
+1763 LVVRANADEV
-1773 KEYVESIVE
+1773 KKYVESIVE
-1782 KDLSKYTTESAKA
+1782 KDLSKYTEESAKA
-1795 YKDALAVLKDML
+1795 YKDALAVLKNML
-1807 NDLENVSA
+1807 NDLDNVSA
-1815 TAFEQAKA
+1815 TAFTQAKA

-1829 AGLVQ
+1829 AGLVV
-1834 KSTTPSTEPDN
+1834 KTTTPATKPNN
-1845 KPDKNNRPVET
+1845 KPNQNDKPVKT
-1856 GDTTNSVLPML
+1856 GDTANSVFPML
-1867 AMIVSLAVV
+1867 VMIASLAVA

>member
-1 MLSEKIQSVFG
+1 
-12 LFLEKNYRKDSQFR
+12 
-26 KGNIMKKIV
+26 MKKIL
-35 KRILTGVLA
+35 KRISTGTLA

-58 VQAAEDKTTYEI
+58 VQAAKDKTAYEI

-94 DKTIDSVTQKR
+94 EKTIDSVTQKR

-116 VTTTQEKVEGKTNIL
+116 VTTSQEKVEGKTNIL
-131 VGTYNSKGYVDTYV
+131 VGTYNSKEYVDTYV
-145 KEHYNVDA
+145 KEHYNVEA
-153 SLFEKFGGHFVA
+153 SLFEKFGANFVA

-184 ITSLKHIFNQMDGST
+184 ITSLKHIFNQMNGST
-199 IRNFTIKDWADTNIR
+199 IRNFTIKDYADTNIR
-214 GFIEGYYGIPWSNE
+214 GFIEGYYGIPWSNK

-255 KNKWREPY
+255 KEKWREEY
-263 PAEEIAKIKE
+263 PAKELAEITE
-273 MVKVGNDAKCHF
+273 MVKVGNEAKCRF

-294 GFNANQVDAEI
+294 GFNANNADAEI
-305 QALLNKFE
+305 QALLKKFE
-313 QLYEAGVRQFGVLGD
+313 QLYKAGVRQFGVLGD

-339 KMMKAVSDWAKA
+339 KMMQEVSKWAKA

-383 PKDIKIFWTGE
+383 PEDIKIFWTGE
-394 AVCQPVEQKTLDH
+394 AVCQPVEQKTLNH
-407 FRKHNLPAGQPA
+407 FRKHNLNGQA
-419 RRSPLFWLNWP
+419 TRRSPLFWLNWP
-430 VNDINGERLMMGKGS
+430 VNDINGARLMMGKGS
-445 LLRTEVNPSDLAG
+445 LLHTDINVNDLTG

-485 GFKADKSWNDSF
+485 AFDDDKSWKDSF
-497 KYVDAQA
+497 EYVDAQA

-534 PLINKINE
+534 PLINKINQ

-553 AKQMITEMQTII
+553 AKQMIAEMQTII
-565 DACKDFHAQ
+565 DACKEFHAQ

-587 TDSLS
+587 TGSLA
-592 DLATAIQEYVK
+592 DLAKVIQEYVK
-603 AQVAVDGND
+603 AEMAVEAKD

-618 HYNTGYSALLSSE
+618 HYNTGYSALISSQ
-631 KHERKMLNGSAMV
+631 KHERKMLNGSSMV

-652 PLAKKLQKNLSGPV
+652 PLAKKLQTKLSGPV
-666 NDYATGGAGSQQVK
+666 NDYATGGVGSQQVE

-686 ISGWH
+686 ITNWY
-691 QGPIGNIIDGN
+691 QGSLDNIIDGN
-702 DKTHAWANTEEKV
+702 DETHAWTSQYEEK
-715 GQYFQVEFNKPV
+715 GQYYQVQFNKPV

-735 NGANQDNKHQDT
+735 NGTKDKRQET

-757 KGSNEWKPVNSD
+757 KGSDEWKPVNSD

-790 VRYECTEKGSGN
+790 VRYECTEKGSQN
-802 KWPAMR
+802 KWTAMR

-820 DFTKTVI
+820 NFTKTVI
-827 RTSDAEGWKVY
+827 RTSNEEGWSV
-838 SGKETDLVDGD
+838 STGKETNVVDGD
-849 LNTVIHYNVRQQ
+849 LNTNVHYNVRQT
-861 SQPANTT
+861 STPKDTT
-868 IVGDYVGVKLSKP
+868 IVGDYVGVELSKP
-881 VVLGKINIAQG
+881 IVLGKINITQG
-892 KTNPDDDYFKHVDLE
+892 RNDTDGDYFTDADLE
-907 YSMDNKTWTKIEHF
+907 YSMDKKNWTKINNF
-921 ENTRDISIDVSDRNI
+921 KNARKISVDVSAQNI
-936 TAQYVRLKNTQQQP
+936 TAKYVRLVNKKQQAT
-950 NWIAFRE
+950 WIAMRE

-963 IFHNGKVFTNVDTYK
+963 IFHNGKVFTNVDKYK

-991 TPIKNVTL
+991 TPIDNVTL
-999 AKGEYIGLKLDR
+999 AKNEYIGLKLDR
-1011 IHELAEITSKLSSND
+1011 IHELAEITSKLSDENL
-1026 VTVQVSKNNVEWK
+1026 TVQLSKNNVEWK
-1039 DVNVKESKATK
+1039 DINVKESKATK

-1058 RIINKTENPITFN
+1058 RIINKTENAITFN

-1088 ETNYGEIENP
+1088 ETNYSEIENP

-1116 TKGKTFT
+1116 HAGKFFT

-1170 DKDNEGEATNSDHIN
+1170 DKDNEGEAAGSDHIN

-1215 RNKAGNDKWVRFN
+1215 RNKSGSDKWVRFN
-1228 ELEINDGKFMPTEN
+1228 ELEINDGEFMPSEN
-1242 NPTYQSDAEE
+1242 NPTYKSDAEE

-1272 SKDNGYVQ
+1272 SKDKGYVQ
-1280 YSLSDNTDVNTIKI
+1280 YSLSDNTDVNTIKV
-1294 LQNAAVISNATVKA
+1294 LQNASAISNATVKA
-1308 RVWENGKEKWVTVG
+1308 RVWEDKKEKWVTVG

-1337 VLLDVKVEWN
+1337 VLLDVKVEWD

-1360 SEYKAADKNALKA
+1360 SDYKAADKNALKA
-1373 LMDSKQDTTKWTTST
+1373 LIDSKEDTTKWTTST
-1388 AKVYEDAYKAGKEV
+1388 AKVYADAYKAGQEV
-1402 MASANASQDAV
+1402 MSSENVSQDSV

-1420 NKAIA
+1420 NKAIE

-1431 DISVLEGIVK
+1431 DISVLETIVK
-1441 NAYTDADTYTAKT
+1441 DAYKDADTYTAKT
-1454 WTVYQKAI
+1454 WAVYEKAI
-1462 DACKVA
+1462 NACKAA
-1468 IENKNDTSEKDVA
+1468 IENKDDTSEKDVET
-1481 DLQKAV
+1481 LKKAV
-1487 EAAKAGLVYNPTNQE
+1487 EDAKAGLVYNPTNQE
-1502 MASITVETENAFI
+1502 MASIAVEEANAFI
-1515 ASIKNPEGVY
+1515 ASITNPENVY
-1525 TQNSWKAYID
+1525 TQNSWKAYVD
-1535 AKEAVEGLLEENKT
+1535 AKKEVESLLEENKT
-1549 TPIHPDK
+1549 TPQHPDT
-1556 FETALNKLTVAKEN
+1556 FEAALNKLTAAKEN

-1578 TFITEFDAIKDS
+1578 TLIADFDAIKDS
-1590 SIYTKESFDAYKT
+1590 SIYTKDSFDAYKT
-1603 AVDNARPLLVNGTKD
+1603 AVDNARQLLVNGTKE
-1618 TIAEAIKNIE
+1618 TIAEAIKNIKT
-1628 AAKANLK
+1628 AKDNLK
-1635 LNESVDTSKVEA
+1635 LSGNVDASKVNA
-1647 LLEELKG
+1647 LLNELKN
-1654 LTAGDYTENSFSAL
+1654 LTAGNYTEKSFNEL
-1668 QKVVSEV
+1668 QKVVTEV
-1675 ESKDL
+1675 GNKDL

-1689 DCLNQL
+1689 ECLNQL
-1695 NDAKQNL
+1695 NGAKQNL
-1702 VSVKALKDAITSAGA
+1702 VSVKALKEAIASAET
-1717 YVADKYTANS
+1717 YSADKYTANS
-1727 YKVLTDAVADGK
+1727 YKVLTDAVASGK
-1739 ALFVAG
+1739 ALFATG
-1745 TKEEVSKATNAI
+1745 TKEEVSKATDAI
-1757 YSAMKG
+1757 YKAMKG
-1763 LVARANADEV
+1763 LVVRANADEV

-1782 KDLSKYTTESAKA
+1782 KDLSKYTEESAKV

-1807 NDLENVSA
+1807 NDLDNVSA
-1815 TAFEQAKA
+1815 KAFAQAKA

-1829 AGLVQ
+1829 AGLVV
-1834 KSTTPSTEPDN
+1834 KDTTVPDKKPNKKPGN
-1845 KPDKNNRPVET
+1845 KPVKT
-1856 GDTTNSVLPML
+1856 GDAANGVMPIAL
-1867 AMIVSLAVV
+1867 MIASMAIA

>member
-1 MLSEKIQSVFG
+1 
-12 LFLEKNYRKDSQFR
+12 
-26 KGNIMKKIV
+26 MKKIL
-35 KRILTGVLA
+35 KRILTGTLA

-58 VQAAEDKTTYEI
+58 VQAAKDKTAYEI

-94 DKTIDSVTQKR
+94 EKTIDSVTQKR

-116 VTTTQEKVEGKTNIL
+116 VTTSQEKVEGKTNIL
-131 VGTYNSKGYVDTYV
+131 VGTYNSKEYVDTYV
-145 KEHYNVDA
+145 KEHYNVEA
-153 SLFEKFGGHFVA
+153 SLFEKFGANFVA

-184 ITSLKHIFNQMDGST
+184 ITSLKHIFNQMNGST
-199 IRNFTIKDWADTNIR
+199 IRNFTIKDYADTNIR

-255 KNKWREPY
+255 KEKWREEY
-263 PAEEIAKIKE
+263 PAKELAEITE
-273 MVKVGNDAKCHF
+273 MVKVGNEAKCRF

-294 GFNANQVDAEI
+294 GFNANNADAEI
-305 QALLNKFE
+305 QALLKKFE
-313 QLYEAGVRQFGVLGD
+313 QLYKAGVRQFGVLGD

-339 KMMKAVSDWAKA
+339 KMMQEVSKWAKA

-383 PKDIKIFWTGE
+383 PEDIKIFWTGE
-394 AVCQPVEQKTLDH
+394 AVCQPVEQKTLNH
-407 FRKHNLPAGQPA
+407 FRKHNLNGQA
-419 RRSPLFWLNWP
+419 TRRSPLFWLNWP
-430 VNDINGERLMMGKGS
+430 VNDINGARLMMGKGS
-445 LLRTEVNPSDLAG
+445 LLHTDINVNDLTG

-485 GFKADKSWNDSF
+485 AFDDDKSWKDSF

-534 PLINKINE
+534 PLINKINQ

-553 AKQMITEMQTII
+553 AKQMIAEMQTII
-565 DACKDFHAQ
+565 DACKEFHAQ

-587 TDSLS
+587 TGSLA
-592 DLATAIQEYVK
+592 DLAKVIQEYVK
-603 AQVAVDGND
+603 AEMAVEAKD

-618 HYNTGYSALLSSE
+618 HYNTGYSALISSQ
-631 KHERKMLNGSAMV
+631 KHERKMLNGSSMV

-652 PLAKKLQKNLSGPV
+652 PLAKKLQTKLSGPV
-666 NDYATGGAGSQQVK
+666 NDYATGGVGSQQVE

-686 ISGWH
+686 ITNWY
-691 QGPIGNIIDGN
+691 QGSLDNIIDE
-702 DKTHAWANTEEKV
+702 THAWTSQYEEK
-715 GQYFQVEFNKPV
+715 GQYYQVQFNKPV

-735 NGANQDNKHQDT
+735 NGTKDKRQET

-757 KGSNEWKPVNSD
+757 KGSDEWKPVNSD

-790 VRYECTEKGSGN
+790 VRYECTEKGSQN
-802 KWPAMR
+802 KWTAMR

-820 DFTKTVI
+820 NFTKTVI
-827 RTSDAEGWKVY
+827 RTSNEEGWSV
-838 SGKETDLVDGD
+838 STGKETNVVDGD
-849 LNTVIHYNVRQQ
+849 LNTNVHYNVRQT
-861 SQPANTT
+861 STPKDTT
-868 IVGDYVGVKLSKP
+868 IVGDYVGVELSKP
-881 VVLGKINIAQG
+881 IVLGKINITQG
-892 KTNPDDDYFKHVDLE
+892 RNDTDGDYFTDADLE
-907 YSMDNKTWTKIEHF
+907 YSMDKKNWTKINNF
-921 ENTRDISIDVSDRNI
+921 KNARKISVDVSAQNI
-936 TAQYVRLKNTQQQP
+936 TAKYVRLVNKKQQAT
-950 NWIAFRE
+950 WIAFRE

-963 IFHNGKVFTNVDTYK
+963 IFHNGKVFTNVDKYK

-991 TPIKNVTL
+991 TPIDNVTL
-999 AKGEYIGLKLDR
+999 AKNEYIGLKLDR
-1011 IHELAEITSKLSSND
+1011 IHELAEITSKLSDENL
-1026 VTVQVSKNNVEWK
+1026 TVQLSKNNVEWK
-1039 DVNVKESKATK
+1039 DINVKESKATK

-1058 RIINKTENPITFN
+1058 RIINKTENAITFN

-1088 ETNYGEIENP
+1088 ETNYSEIENP

-1116 TKGKTFT
+1116 HAGKFFT

-1170 DKDNEGEATNSDHIN
+1170 DKDNEGEAAGSDHIN

-1215 RNKAGNDKWVRFN
+1215 RNKSGSDKWVRFN
-1228 ELEINDGKFMPTEN
+1228 ELEINDGEFMPSEN
-1242 NPTYQSDAEE
+1242 NPTYKSDAEE

-1272 SKDNGYVQ
+1272 SKDKGYVQ
-1280 YSLSDNTDVNTIKI
+1280 YSLSDNTDVNTIKV
-1294 LQNAAVISNATVKA
+1294 LQNASAISNATVKA
-1308 RVWENGKEKWVTVG
+1308 RVWEDKKEKWVTVG

-1337 VLLDVKVEWN
+1337 VLLDVKVEWD

-1360 SEYKAADKNALKA
+1360 SDYKAADKNALKA
-1373 LMDSKQDTTKWTTST
+1373 LIDSKEDTTKWTTST
-1388 AKVYEDAYKAGKEV
+1388 AKVYADAYKVGQEV
-1402 MASANASQDAV
+1402 MSSENVSQDSV

-1420 NKAIA
+1420 NKAIE

-1431 DISVLEGIVK
+1431 DISVLETIVK
-1441 NAYTDADTYTAKT
+1441 DAYKDADTYTAKT
-1454 WTVYQKAI
+1454 WAVYEKAI
-1462 DACKVA
+1462 NACKAA
-1468 IENKNDTSEKDVA
+1468 IENKDDTSEKDVET
-1481 DLQKAV
+1481 LKKAV
-1487 EAAKAGLVYNPTNQE
+1487 EDAKAGLVYNPTNQE
-1502 MASITVETENAFI
+1502 MASIAVEEANAFI
-1515 ASIKNPEGVY
+1515 ASITNPENVY
-1525 TQNSWKAYID
+1525 TQNSWKAYVD
-1535 AKEAVEGLLEENKT
+1535 AKKEVESLLEENKT
-1549 TPIHPDK
+1549 TPQHPDT
-1556 FETALNKLTVAKEN
+1556 FEAALNKLTAAKEN

-1578 TFITEFDAIKDS
+1578 TLIADFDAIKDS
-1590 SIYTKESFDAYKT
+1590 SIYTKDSFDAYKT
-1603 AVDNARPLLVNGTKD
+1603 AVDNARQLLVNGTKE
-1618 TIAEAIKNIE
+1618 TIAEAIKNIKT
-1628 AAKANLK
+1628 AKDNLK
-1635 LNESVDTSKVEA
+1635 LSGNVDASKVNA
-1647 LLEELKG
+1647 LLNELKN
-1654 LTAGDYTENSFSAL
+1654 LTAGNYTEKSFNEL
-1668 QKVVSEV
+1668 QKVVTEV
-1675 ESKDL
+1675 GNKDL

-1689 DCLNQL
+1689 ECLNQL
-1695 NDAKQNL
+1695 NGAKQNL
-1702 VSVKALKDAITSAGA
+1702 VSVKALKEAIASAET
-1717 YVADKYTANS
+1717 YSADKYTANS
-1727 YKVLTDAVADGK
+1727 YKVLTDAVASGK
-1739 ALFVAG
+1739 ALFATG
-1745 TKEEVSKATNAI
+1745 TKEEVSKATDAI
-1757 YSAMKG
+1757 YKAMKG
-1763 LVARANADEV
+1763 LVVRANADEV

-1782 KDLSKYTTESAKA
+1782 KDLSKYTEESAKV

-1807 NDLENVSA
+1807 NDLDNVSA
-1815 TAFEQAKA
+1815 KAFAQAKA

-1829 AGLVQ
+1829 AGLVV
-1834 KSTTPSTEPDN
+1834 KDTTVPDKKPNKKPGN
-1845 KPDKNNRPVET
+1845 KPVKT
-1856 GDTTNSVLPML
+1856 GDAANGVMPIAL
-1867 AMIVSLAVV
+1867 MIASMAIA

>member
-1 MLSEKIQSVFG
+1 
-12 LFLEKNYRKDSQFR
+12 
-26 KGNIMKKIV
+26 MKKIL
-35 KRILTGVLA
+35 KRISTGTLA

-58 VQAAEDKTTYEI
+58 VQAAKDKTAYEI

-94 DKTIDSVTQKR
+94 EKTIDSVTQKR

-116 VTTTQEKVEGKTNIL
+116 VTTSQEKVEGKTNIL
-131 VGTYNSKGYVDTYV
+131 VGTYNSKEYVDTYV
-145 KEHYNVDA
+145 KEHYNVEA
-153 SLFEKFGGHFVA
+153 SLFEKFGANFVA

-184 ITSLKHIFNQMDGST
+184 ITSLKHIFNQMNGST
-199 IRNFTIKDWADTNIR
+199 IRNFTIKDYADTNIR
-214 GFIEGYYGIPWSNE
+214 GFIEGYYGIPWSNK

-255 KNKWREPY
+255 KEKWREEY
-263 PAEEIAKIKE
+263 PAKELAEITE
-273 MVKVGNDAKCHF
+273 MVKVGNEAKCRF

-294 GFNANQVDAEI
+294 GFNANNADAEI
-305 QALLNKFE
+305 QALLKKFE
-313 QLYEAGVRQFGVLGD
+313 QLYKAGVRQFGVLGD

-339 KMMKAVSDWAKA
+339 KMMQEVSKWAKA

-383 PKDIKIFWTGE
+383 PEDIKIFWTGE
-394 AVCQPVEQKTLDH
+394 AVCQPVEQKTLNH
-407 FRKHNLPAGQPA
+407 FRKHNLNGQA
-419 RRSPLFWLNWP
+419 TRRSPLFWLNWP
-430 VNDINGERLMMGKGS
+430 VNDINGARLMMGKGS
-445 LLRTEVNPSDLAG
+445 LLHTDINVNDLTG

-485 GFKADKSWNDSF
+485 AFDDDKSWKDSF

-534 PLINKINE
+534 PLINKINQ

-553 AKQMITEMQTII
+553 AKQMIAEMQTII
-565 DACKDFHAQ
+565 DACKEFHAQ

-587 TDSLS
+587 TGSLA
-592 DLATAIQEYVK
+592 DLAKVIQEYVK
-603 AQVAVDGND
+603 AEMAVEAKD

-618 HYNTGYSALLSSE
+618 HYNTGYSALISSQ
-631 KHERKMLNGSAMV
+631 KHERKMLNGSSMV

-652 PLAKKLQKNLSGPV
+652 PLAKKLQTKLSGPV
-666 NDYATGGAGSQQVK
+666 NDYATGGVGSQQVE

-686 ISGWH
+686 ITNWY
-691 QGPIGNIIDGN
+691 QGSLDNIIDGN
-702 DKTHAWANTEEKV
+702 DETHAWTSQYEEK
-715 GQYFQVEFNKPV
+715 GQYYQVQFNKPV

-735 NGANQDNKHQDT
+735 NGTKDKRQET

-757 KGSNEWKPVNSD
+757 KGSDEWKPVNSD

-790 VRYECTEKGSGN
+790 VRYECTEKGSQN
-802 KWPAMR
+802 KWTAMR

-820 DFTKTVI
+820 NFTKTVI
-827 RTSDAEGWKVY
+827 RTSNEEGWSV
-838 SGKETDLVDGD
+838 STGKETNVVDGD
-849 LNTVIHYNVRQQ
+849 LNTNVHYNVRQT
-861 SQPANTT
+861 STPKDTT
-868 IVGDYVGVKLSKP
+868 IVGDYVGVELSKP
-881 VVLGKINIAQG
+881 IVLGKINITQG
-892 KTNPDDDYFKHVDLE
+892 RNDTDGDYFTDADLE
-907 YSMDNKTWTKIEHF
+907 YSMDKKNWTKINNF
-921 ENTRDISIDVSDRNI
+921 KNARKISVDVSAQNI
-936 TAQYVRLKNTQQQP
+936 TAKYVRLVNKKQQAT
-950 NWIAFRE
+950 WIAMRE

-963 IFHNGKVFTNVDTYK
+963 IFHNGKVFTNVDKYK

-991 TPIKNVTL
+991 TPIDNVTL
-999 AKGEYIGLKLDR
+999 AKNEYIGLKLDR
-1011 IHELAEITSKLSSND
+1011 IHELAEITSKLSDENL
-1026 VTVQVSKNNVEWK
+1026 TVQLSKNNVEWK
-1039 DVNVKESKATK
+1039 DINVKESKATK

-1058 RIINKTENPITFN
+1058 RIINKTENAITFN

-1088 ETNYGEIENP
+1088 ETNYSEIENP

-1116 TKGKTFT
+1116 HAGKFFT

-1170 DKDNEGEATNSDHIN
+1170 DKDNEGEAAGSDHIN

-1215 RNKAGNDKWVRFN
+1215 RNKSGSDKWVRFN
-1228 ELEINDGKFMPTEN
+1228 ELEINDGEFMPSEN
-1242 NPTYQSDAEE
+1242 NPTYKSDAEE

-1272 SKDNGYVQ
+1272 SKDKGYVQ
-1280 YSLSDNTDVNTIKI
+1280 YSLSDNTDVNTIKV
-1294 LQNAAVISNATVKA
+1294 LQNASAISNATVKA
-1308 RVWENGKEKWVTVG
+1308 RVWEDKKEKWVTVG

-1337 VLLDVKVEWN
+1337 VLLDVKVEWD

-1360 SEYKAADKNALKA
+1360 SDYKAADKNALKA
-1373 LMDSKQDTTKWTTST
+1373 LIDSKEDTTKWTTST
-1388 AKVYEDAYKAGKEV
+1388 AKVYADAYKAGQEV
-1402 MASANASQDAV
+1402 MSSENVSQDSV

-1420 NKAIA
+1420 NKAIE

-1431 DISVLEGIVK
+1431 DISVLETIVK
-1441 NAYTDADTYTAKT
+1441 DAYKDADTYTAKT
-1454 WTVYQKAI
+1454 WAVYEKAI
-1462 DACKVA
+1462 NACKAA
-1468 IENKNDTSEKDVA
+1468 IENKDDTSEKDVET
-1481 DLQKAV
+1481 LKKAV
-1487 EAAKAGLVYNPTNQE
+1487 EDAKAGLVYNPTNQE
-1502 MASITVETENAFI
+1502 MASIAVEEANAFI
-1515 ASIKNPEGVY
+1515 ASITNPENVY
-1525 TQNSWKAYID
+1525 TQNSWKAYVD
-1535 AKEAVEGLLEENKT
+1535 AKKEVESLLEENKT
-1549 TPIHPDK
+1549 TPQHPDT
-1556 FETALNKLTVAKEN
+1556 FEAALNKLTAAKEN

-1578 TFITEFDAIKDS
+1578 TLIADFDAIKDS
-1590 SIYTKESFDAYKT
+1590 SIYTKDSFDAYKT
-1603 AVDNARPLLVNGTKD
+1603 AVDNARQLLVNGTKE
-1618 TIAEAIKNIE
+1618 TIAEAIKNIKT
-1628 AAKANLK
+1628 AKDNLK
-1635 LNESVDTSKVEA
+1635 LSGNVDASKVNA
-1647 LLEELKG
+1647 LLNELKN
-1654 LTAGDYTENSFSAL
+1654 LTAGNYTEKSFNEL
-1668 QKVVSEV
+1668 QKVVTEV
-1675 ESKDL
+1675 GNKDL

-1689 DCLNQL
+1689 ECLNQL
-1695 NDAKQNL
+1695 NGAKQNL
-1702 VSVKALKDAITSAGA
+1702 VSVKALKEAIASAET
-1717 YVADKYTANS
+1717 YSADKYTANS
-1727 YKVLTDAVADGK
+1727 YKVLTDAVASGK
-1739 ALFVAG
+1739 ALFATG
-1745 TKEEVSKATNAI
+1745 TKEEVSKATDAI
-1757 YSAMKG
+1757 YKAMKG
-1763 LVARANADEV
+1763 LVVRANADEV

-1782 KDLSKYTTESAKA
+1782 KDLSKYTEESAKV

-1807 NDLENVSA
+1807 NDLDNVSA
-1815 TAFEQAKA
+1815 KAFAQAKA

-1829 AGLVQ
+1829 AGLVV
-1834 KSTTPSTEPDN
+1834 KDTTVPDKKPNKKPGN
-1845 KPDKNNRPVET
+1845 KPVKT
-1856 GDTTNSVLPML
+1856 GDAANGVMPIAL
-1867 AMIVSLAVV
+1867 MIASMAIA

>member
-1 MLSEKIQSVFG
+1 
-12 LFLEKNYRKDSQFR
+12 
-26 KGNIMKKIV
+26 MKKIL

-70 YPNPHDMSY
+70 YPNPHEMSY

-94 DKTIDSVTQKR
+94 EETIDSVTQKR

-116 VTTTQEKVEGKTNIL
+116 VTTSQKKVEGKTNIL

-145 KEHYNVDA
+145 KEHYNVAA
-153 SLFEKFGGHFVA
+153 SLFEKFGANFVA

-184 ITSLKHIFNQMDGST
+184 ITSLKHIFNQMNGST
-199 IRNFTIKDWADTNIR
+199 IRNFTIKDYADTNIR

-255 KNKWREPY
+255 KEKWREEY
-263 PAEEIAKIKE
+263 PAKELAEITE
-273 MVKVGNDAKCHF
+273 MVKVGNEAKCRF

-294 GFNANQVDAEI
+294 GFNANNADAEI
-305 QALLNKFE
+305 QALLKKFE
-313 QLYEAGVRQFGVLGD
+313 QLYKAGVRQFGVLGD

-339 KMMKAVSDWAKA
+339 KMMKEVSKWAKE

-383 PKDIKIFWTGE
+383 PEDIKIFWTGE
-394 AVCQPVEQKTLDH
+394 AVCQPVEQKTLNH
-407 FRKHNLPAGQPA
+407 FRTHNLNGQA
-419 RRSPLFWLNWP
+419 KRRSPLFWLNWP
-430 VNDINGERLMMGKGS
+430 VNDINGQRLMMGKGS
-445 LLRTEVNPSDLAG
+445 LLHTDITLEDLAG

-485 GFKADKSWNDSF
+485 AFDDDKSWEDSF

-510 LAKHMSNPQP
+510 LSKHMSNPQP

-534 PLINKINE
+534 PLINKINT

-553 AKQMITEMQTII
+553 AKQMIAEMQTII
-565 DACKDFHAQ
+565 DACKEFHAQ

-587 TDSLS
+587 TGSLA
-592 DLATAIQEYVK
+592 DLAKAIQEYVK
-603 AQVAVDGND
+603 AEMAVEAKD

-618 HYNTGYSALLSSE
+618 HYNTGYSALLSSK

-652 PLAKKLQKNLSGPV
+652 PLADKLQKKLSGPV
-666 NDYATGGAGSQQVK
+666 NDYATGGVGSQQVE

-715 GQYFQVEFNKPV
+715 GQYFQVAFNKPV

-747 FGKAQLKYQV
+747 FGTAQLKYKVQ
-757 KGSNEWKPVNSD
+757 GSEEWKLVSQD
-769 IYSNYAEFVDV
+769 TYRDYAEFVDV

-808 EFKVSTM
+808 EFKVSTI

-820 DFTKTVI
+820 NFTKTVI
-827 RTSDAEGWKVY
+827 RTSNAEGWSVS
-838 SGKETDLVDGD
+838 SGKETNVVDGD
-849 LNTVIHYNVRQQ
+849 LNTNVHYNVRQQ
-861 SQPANTT
+861 GDPVNTT
-868 IVGDYVGVKLSKP
+868 IVGDYVGVELSKP
-881 VVLGKINIAQG
+881 IVLGKINITQG
-892 KTNPDDDYFKHVDLE
+892 RDDNDGDYFTDADLE
-907 YSMDNKTWTKIEHF
+907 YSMDKNKWTTIKNFKNARKI
-921 ENTRDISIDVSDRNI
+921 SVDVSDQNI
-936 TAQYVRLKNTQQQP
+936 TAKYVRLVNKKQQP
-950 NWIAFRE
+950 TWIAMRE

-963 IFHNGKVFTNVDTYK
+963 IFHNGKVFTNVDKYK

-991 TPIKNVTL
+991 TPIDNVTL
-999 AKGEYIGLKLDR
+999 AKNEYIGLKLDR
-1011 IHELAEITSKLSSND
+1011 IHELAEITSKLSDENL
-1026 VTVQVSKNNVEWK
+1026 TVQLSKNNVEWK
-1039 DVNVKESKATK
+1039 DINVKESKATK

-1058 RIINKTENPITFN
+1058 RIINKTENAITFN

-1088 ETNYGEIENP
+1088 ETNYSEIENP

-1116 TKGKTFT
+1116 TQGKFFT

-1170 DKDNEGEATNSDHIN
+1170 DKDNEGESAGLDHIN

-1215 RNKAGNDKWVRFN
+1215 RNKSGSDKWVRFN
-1228 ELEINDGKFMPTEN
+1228 ELEINDGEFMPSEN
-1242 NPTYQSDAEE
+1242 NPTYKSDAEE
-1252 TRNGLFRN
+1252 TRDGLFRN

-1280 YSLSDNTDVNTIKI
+1280 YSLSDNTDVNTIKV
-1294 LQNAAVISNATVKA
+1294 LQNASAISNATVKA
-1308 RVWENGKEKWVTVG
+1308 RVWENGKDKWVTVG
-1322 KLSQSYNEFVLPNDT
+1322 KLSQSYNEFVLPNNT

-1360 SEYKAADKNALKA
+1360 SEYKAADKNALKV
-1373 LMDSKQDTTKWTTST
+1373 LIDSKQDTTRWTTST
-1388 AKVYEDAYKAGKEV
+1388 AKVYADAYKAGQEV
-1402 MASANASQDAV
+1402 MTSENASQDSV

-1420 NKAIA
+1420 NKAIE

-1431 DISVLEGIVK
+1431 DISVLETIVK
-1441 NAYTDADTYTAKT
+1441 DAYKDADTYTAKT
-1454 WTVYQKAI
+1454 WAVYEKAI
-1462 DACKVA
+1462 NACKVA
-1468 IENKNDTSEKDVA
+1468 IENKDDTSEKDVET
-1481 DLQKAV
+1481 LKKAV
-1487 EAAKAGLVYNPTNQE
+1487 EDAKAGLVYNPTNQE
-1502 MASITVETENAFI
+1502 MASIAVEEANAFI
-1515 ASIKNPEGVY
+1515 ASITNPEKVY
-1525 TQNSWKAYID
+1525 TQNSWKAYVD
-1535 AKEAVEGLLEENKT
+1535 AKKEVESLLEENKT
-1549 TPIHPDK
+1549 TPQHPDK
-1556 FETALNKLTVAKEN
+1556 FEAALNKLTAAKEN

-1578 TFITEFDAIKDS
+1578 ALIAEFDAIKDS
-1590 SIYTKESFDAYKT
+1590 SIYTEESFGAYRT
-1603 AVDNARPLLVNGTKD
+1603 AVDNARQLLLNGTKE

-1628 AAKANLK
+1628 TAKANLK
-1635 LNESVDTSKVEA
+1635 LNGNVNASKVEA
-1647 LLEELKG
+1647 LLKELKD
-1654 LTAGDYTENSFSAL
+1654 LTAGDYTEKSFNEL
-1668 QKVVSEV
+1668 QKVVTEIGN
-1675 ESKDL
+1675 KDL

-1689 DCLNQL
+1689 NCFNQL

-1702 VSVKALKDAITSAGA
+1702 VSVKALKEAIASATT
-1717 YVADKYTANS
+1717 YPADKYTANS
-1727 YKVLTDAVADGK
+1727 YKVLTDAVASGK
-1739 ALFVAG
+1739 ALFATG
-1745 TKEEVSKATNAI
+1745 TKEEVSKATDAI
-1757 YSAMKG
+1757 YKAMKG
-1763 LVARANADEV
+1763 LVVRANADEV
-1773 KEYVESIVE
+1773 REYVESIVE
-1782 KDLSKYTTESAKA
+1782 KDLSKYTEESAKV

-1807 NDLENVSA
+1807 NDLDNVSA
-1815 TAFEQAKA
+1815 KAFAQAKA

-1829 AGLVQ
+1829 AGLVV
-1834 KSTTPSTEPDN
+1834 KTTTKPNN
-1845 KPDKNNRPVET
+1845 KPNNKPSQNNKPVKT
-1856 GDTTNSVLPML
+1856 GDTANSVFPML
-1867 AMIVSLAVV
+1867 VMIASLAVV

>member
-1 MLSEKIQSVFG
+1 
-12 LFLEKNYRKDSQFR
+12 
-26 KGNIMKKIV
+26 MKKIL
-35 KRILTGVLA
+35 KRILTGTLA

-58 VQAAEDKTTYEI
+58 VQAAKDKTAYEI

-94 DKTIDSVTQKR
+94 EKTIDSVTQKR

-116 VTTTQEKVEGKTNIL
+116 VTTSQEKVEGKTNIL
-131 VGTYNSKGYVDTYV
+131 VGTYNSKEYVDTYV
-145 KEHYNVDA
+145 KEHYNVEA
-153 SLFEKFGGHFVA
+153 SLFEKFGANFVA

-184 ITSLKHIFNQMDGST
+184 ITSLKHIFNQMNGST
-199 IRNFTIKDWADTNIR
+199 IRNFTIKDYADTNIR

-255 KNKWREPY
+255 KEKWREEY
-263 PAEEIAKIKE
+263 PAKELAEITE
-273 MVKVGNDAKCHF
+273 MVKVGNEAKCRF

-294 GFNANQVDAEI
+294 GFNVNNADAEI
-305 QALLNKFE
+305 QALLKKFE
-313 QLYEAGVRQFGVLGD
+313 QLYKAGVRQFGVLGD

-339 KMMKAVSDWAKA
+339 KMMQEVSKWAKA

-383 PKDIKIFWTGE
+383 PEDIKIFWTGE
-394 AVCQPVEQKTLDH
+394 AVCQPVEQKTLNH
-407 FRKHNLPAGQPA
+407 FRKHNLNGQA
-419 RRSPLFWLNWP
+419 TRRSPLFWLNWP
-430 VNDINGERLMMGKGS
+430 VNDINGARLMMGKGS
-445 LLRTEVNPSDLAG
+445 LLHTDINVNDLTG

-485 GFKADKSWNDSF
+485 AFDDDKSWKDSF

-534 PLINKINE
+534 PLINKINQ

-553 AKQMITEMQTII
+553 AKQMIAEMQTII
-565 DACKDFHAQ
+565 DACKEFHAQ

-587 TDSLS
+587 TGSLA
-592 DLATAIQEYVK
+592 DLAKVIQEYVK
-603 AQVAVDGND
+603 AEMAVEAKD

-618 HYNTGYSALLSSE
+618 HYNTGYSALISSQ
-631 KHERKMLNGSAMV
+631 KHERKMLNGSSMV

-652 PLAKKLQKNLSGPV
+652 PLAKKLQTKLSGPV
-666 NDYATGGAGSQQVK
+666 NDYATGGVGSQQVE

-686 ISGWH
+686 ITNWY
-691 QGPIGNIIDGN
+691 QGSLDNIIDGN
-702 DKTHAWANTEEKV
+702 DETHAWTSQYEEK
-715 GQYFQVEFNKPV
+715 GQYYQVQFNKPV

-735 NGANQDNKHQDT
+735 NGTKDKRQET

-757 KGSNEWKPVNSD
+757 KGSDEWKPVNSD

-790 VRYECTEKGSGN
+790 VRYECTEKGSQN
-802 KWPAMR
+802 KWTAMR

-820 DFTKTVI
+820 NFTKTVI
-827 RTSDAEGWKVY
+827 RTSNEEGWSV
-838 SGKETDLVDGD
+838 STGKETNVVDGD
-849 LNTVIHYNVRQQ
+849 LNTNVHYNVRQT
-861 SQPANTT
+861 STPKDTT
-868 IVGDYVGVKLSKP
+868 IVGDYVGVELSKP
-881 VVLGKINIAQG
+881 IVLGKINITQG
-892 KTNPDDDYFKHVDLE
+892 RNDTDGDYFTDADLE
-907 YSMDNKTWTKIEHF
+907 YSMDKKNWTKINNF
-921 ENTRDISIDVSDRNI
+921 KNARKISVDVSAQNI
-936 TAQYVRLKNTQQQP
+936 TAKYVRLVNKKQQAT
-950 NWIAFRE
+950 WIAMRE

-963 IFHNGKVFTNVDTYK
+963 IFHNGKVFTNVDKYK

-991 TPIKNVTL
+991 TPIDNVTL
-999 AKGEYIGLKLDR
+999 AKNEYIGLKLDR
-1011 IHELAEITSKLSSND
+1011 IHELAEITSKLSDENL
-1026 VTVQVSKNNVEWK
+1026 TVQLSKNNVEWK
-1039 DVNVKESKATK
+1039 DINVKESKATK

-1058 RIINKTENPITFN
+1058 RIINKTENAITFN

-1088 ETNYGEIENP
+1088 ETNYSEIENP

-1116 TKGKTFT
+1116 HAGKFFT

-1170 DKDNEGEATNSDHIN
+1170 DKDNEGEAAGSDHIN

-1215 RNKAGNDKWVRFN
+1215 RNKSGSDKWVRFN
-1228 ELEINDGKFMPTEN
+1228 ELEINDGEFMPSEN
-1242 NPTYQSDAEE
+1242 NPTYKSDAEE

-1272 SKDNGYVQ
+1272 SKDKGYVQ
-1280 YSLSDNTDVNTIKI
+1280 YSLSDNTDVNTIKV
-1294 LQNAAVISNATVKA
+1294 LQNASAISNATVKA
-1308 RVWENGKEKWVTVG
+1308 RVWEDKKEKWVTVG

-1337 VLLDVKVEWN
+1337 VLLDVKVEWD

-1360 SEYKAADKNALKA
+1360 SDYKAADKNALKA
-1373 LMDSKQDTTKWTTST
+1373 LIDSKEDTTKWTTST
-1388 AKVYEDAYKAGKEV
+1388 AKVYADAYKAGQEV
-1402 MASANASQDAV
+1402 MSSENVSQDSV

-1420 NKAIA
+1420 NKAIE

-1431 DISVLEGIVK
+1431 DISVLETIVK
-1441 NAYTDADTYTAKT
+1441 DAYKDADTYTAKT
-1454 WTVYQKAI
+1454 WAVYEKAI
-1462 DACKVA
+1462 NACKAA
-1468 IENKNDTSEKDVA
+1468 IENKDDTSEKDVET
-1481 DLQKAV
+1481 LKKAV
-1487 EAAKAGLVYNPTNQE
+1487 EDAKAGLVYNPTNQE
-1502 MASITVETENAFI
+1502 MASIAVEEANAFI
-1515 ASIKNPEGVY
+1515 ASITNPENVY
-1525 TQNSWKAYID
+1525 TQNSWKAYVD
-1535 AKEAVEGLLEENKT
+1535 AKKEVESLLEENKT
-1549 TPIHPDK
+1549 TPQHPDT
-1556 FETALNKLTVAKEN
+1556 FEAALNKLTAAKEN

-1578 TFITEFDAIKDS
+1578 TLIADFDAIKDS
-1590 SIYTKESFDAYKT
+1590 SIYTKDSFDAYKT
-1603 AVDNARPLLVNGTKD
+1603 AVDNARQLLVNGTKE
-1618 TIAEAIKNIE
+1618 TIAEAIKNIKT
-1628 AAKANLK
+1628 AKDNLK
-1635 LNESVDTSKVEA
+1635 LSGNVDASKVNA
-1647 LLEELKG
+1647 LLNELKN
-1654 LTAGDYTENSFSAL
+1654 LTAGNYTEKSFNEL
-1668 QKVVSEV
+1668 QKVVTEV
-1675 ESKDL
+1675 GNKDL

-1689 DCLNQL
+1689 ECLNQL
-1695 NDAKQNL
+1695 NGAKQNL
-1702 VSVKALKDAITSAGA
+1702 VSVKALKEAIASAET
-1717 YVADKYTANS
+1717 YSADKYTANS
-1727 YKVLTDAVADGK
+1727 YKVLTDAVASGK
-1739 ALFVAG
+1739 ALFATG
-1745 TKEEVSKATNAI
+1745 TKEEVSKATDAI
-1757 YSAMKG
+1757 YKAMKG
-1763 LVARANADEV
+1763 LVVRANADEV

-1782 KDLSKYTTESAKA
+1782 KDLSKYTEESAKV

-1807 NDLENVSA
+1807 NDLDNVSA
-1815 TAFEQAKA
+1815 KAFAQAKA

-1829 AGLVQ
+1829 AGLVV
-1834 KSTTPSTEPDN
+1834 KDTTVPDKKPNKKPGN
-1845 KPDKNNRPVET
+1845 KPVKT
-1856 GDTTNSVLPML
+1856 GDAANGVMPIAL
-1867 AMIVSLAVV
+1867 MIASMAIA

>member
-1 MLSEKIQSVFG
+1 
-12 LFLEKNYRKDSQFR
+12 
-26 KGNIMKKIV
+26 MKKIL
-35 KRILTGVLA
+35 KRILTGTLA

-58 VQAAEDKTTYEI
+58 VQAAKDKTAYEI

-94 DKTIDSVTQKR
+94 EKTIDSVTQKR

-116 VTTTQEKVEGKTNIL
+116 VTTSQEKVEGKTNIL
-131 VGTYNSKGYVDTYV
+131 VGTYNSKEYVDTYV
-145 KEHYNVDA
+145 KEHYNVEA
-153 SLFEKFGGHFVA
+153 SLFEKFGANFVA

-184 ITSLKHIFNQMDGST
+184 ITSLKHIFNQMNGST
-199 IRNFTIKDWADTNIR
+199 IRNFTIKDYADTNIR

-255 KNKWREPY
+255 KEKWREEY
-263 PAEEIAKIKE
+263 PAKELAEITE
-273 MVKVGNDAKCHF
+273 MVKVGNEAKCRF

-294 GFNANQVDAEI
+294 GFNANNADAEI
-305 QALLNKFE
+305 QALLKKFE
-313 QLYEAGVRQFGVLGD
+313 QLYKAGVRQFGVLGD

-339 KMMKAVSDWAKA
+339 KMMQEVSKWAKA

-383 PKDIKIFWTGE
+383 PEDIKIFWTGE
-394 AVCQPVEQKTLDH
+394 AVCQPVEQKTLNH
-407 FRKHNLPAGQPA
+407 FRKHNLNGQA
-419 RRSPLFWLNWP
+419 TRRSPLFWLNWP
-430 VNDINGERLMMGKGS
+430 VNDINGQRLMMGKGS
-445 LLRTEVNPSDLAG
+445 LLHTDITLEDLAG

-485 GFKADKSWNDSF
+485 AFDDDKSWEDSF

-534 PLINKINE
+534 PLINKINT

-553 AKQMITEMQTII
+553 AKQMIAEMQTII
-565 DACKDFHAQ
+565 DACKEFHAQ

-587 TDSLS
+587 TGSLA
-592 DLATAIQEYVK
+592 DLAKAIQEYVK
-603 AQVAVDGND
+603 AEMAVEAKD

-618 HYNTGYSALLSSE
+618 HYNTGYSALLSSK

-652 PLAKKLQKNLSGPV
+652 PLAKKLQTKLSGPV
-666 NDYATGGAGSQQVK
+666 NDYATGGVGSQQVE

-715 GQYFQVEFNKPV
+715 GQYFQVAFNKPV

-747 FGKAQLKYQV
+747 FGTAQLKYKVQ
-757 KGSNEWKPVNSD
+757 GSEEWKLVSQD
-769 IYSNYAEFVDV
+769 TYRDYAEFVDV

-808 EFKVSTM
+808 EFKVSTI

-820 DFTKTVI
+820 NFTKTVI
-827 RTSDAEGWKVY
+827 RTSNAEGWSVS
-838 SGKETDLVDGD
+838 SGKETNVVDGD
-849 LNTVIHYNVRQQ
+849 LNTNVHYNVRQQ
-861 SQPANTT
+861 GDPVNTT
-868 IVGDYVGVKLSKP
+868 IVGDYVGVELSKP
-881 VVLGKINIAQG
+881 IVLGKINITQG
-892 KTNPDDDYFKHVDLE
+892 RDDNDGDYFTDADLE
-907 YSMDNKTWTKIEHF
+907 YSMDKNKWTTIKNFKNARKI
-921 ENTRDISIDVSDRNI
+921 SVDVSDQNI
-936 TAQYVRLKNTQQQP
+936 TAKYVRLVNKKQQP
-950 NWIAFRE
+950 TWIAMRE

-963 IFHNGKVFTNVDTYK
+963 IFHNGKVFTNVDKYK

-991 TPIKNVTL
+991 TPIDNVTL
-999 AKGEYIGLKLDR
+999 AKNEYIGLKLDR
-1011 IHELAEITSKLSSND
+1011 IHELAEITSKLSDENL
-1026 VTVQVSKNNVEWK
+1026 TVQLSKNNVEWK
-1039 DVNVKESKATK
+1039 DINVKESKATK

-1058 RIINKTENPITFN
+1058 RIINKTENAITFN

-1088 ETNYGEIENP
+1088 ETNYSEIENP

-1116 TKGKTFT
+1116 TQGKFFT

-1170 DKDNEGEATNSDHIN
+1170 DKDNEGEAAGSDHIN

-1215 RNKAGNDKWVRFN
+1215 RNKSGSDKWVRFN
-1228 ELEINDGKFMPTEN
+1228 ELEINDGEFMPSEN
-1242 NPTYQSDAEE
+1242 NPTYKSDAEE
-1252 TRNGLFRN
+1252 TRDGLFRN

-1280 YSLSDNTDVNTIKI
+1280 YSLSDNTDVNTIKV
-1294 LQNAAVISNATVKA
+1294 LQNASAISNATVKA
-1308 RVWENGKEKWVTVG
+1308 RVWEDKKEKWVTVG

-1337 VLLDVKVEWN
+1337 VLLDVKVEWD

-1360 SEYKAADKNALKA
+1360 SDYKAADKNALKA
-1373 LMDSKQDTTKWTTST
+1373 LIDSKEDTTKWTTST
-1388 AKVYEDAYKAGKEV
+1388 AKVYADAYKAGQEV
-1402 MASANASQDAV
+1402 MSSENVSQDSV

-1420 NKAIA
+1420 NKAIE

-1431 DISVLEGIVK
+1431 DISVLETIVK
-1441 NAYTDADTYTAKT
+1441 DAYKDADTYTAKT
-1454 WTVYQKAI
+1454 WAVYEKAI
-1462 DACKVA
+1462 NACKAA
-1468 IENKNDTSEKDVA
+1468 IENKDDTSEKDVET
-1481 DLQKAV
+1481 LKKAV
-1487 EAAKAGLVYNPTNQE
+1487 EDAKAGLVYNPTNQE
-1502 MASITVETENAFI
+1502 MASIAVEEANAFI
-1515 ASIKNPEGVY
+1515 ASITNPENVY
-1525 TQNSWKAYID
+1525 TQNSWKAYVD
-1535 AKEAVEGLLEENKT
+1535 AKKEVESLLEENKT
-1549 TPIHPDK
+1549 TPQHPDT
-1556 FETALNKLTVAKEN
+1556 FEAALNKLTAAKEN

-1578 TFITEFDAIKDS
+1578 TLIADFDAIKDS
-1590 SIYTKESFDAYKT
+1590 SIYTKDSFDAYKT
-1603 AVDNARPLLVNGTKD
+1603 AVDNARQLLVNGTKE
-1618 TIAEAIKNIE
+1618 TIAEAIKNIKT
-1628 AAKANLK
+1628 AKDNLK
-1635 LNESVDTSKVEA
+1635 LSGNVDASKVNA
-1647 LLEELKG
+1647 LLNELKN
-1654 LTAGDYTENSFSAL
+1654 LTAGNYTEKSFNEL
-1668 QKVVSEV
+1668 QKVVTEV
-1675 ESKDL
+1675 GNKDL

-1689 DCLNQL
+1689 ECLNQL
-1695 NDAKQNL
+1695 NGAKQNL
-1702 VSVKALKDAITSAGA
+1702 VSVKALKDAIASAGEYA
-1717 YVADKYTANS
+1717 ADKYTANS
-1727 YKVLTDAVADGK
+1727 YKVLTDAVSDGK
-1739 ALFVAG
+1739 ALFAAG
-1745 TKEEVSKATNAI
+1745 TKEEISKATDTI
-1757 YSAMKG
+1757 YKAMKG
-1763 LVARANADEV
+1763 LVVRANADEV
-1773 KEYVESIVE
+1773 KAYVESIVE
-1782 KDLSKYTTESAKA
+1782 KDLSKYTSESTKA
-1795 YKDALAVLKDML
+1795 YKDALAVLKNML
-1807 NDLENVSA
+1807 NDLDNVSA
-1815 TAFEQAKA
+1815 TGFAQAKA

-1829 AGLVQ
+1829 AGLVV
-1834 KSTTPSTEPDN
+1834 KDTTVPDKKPNKKPGN
-1845 KPDKNNRPVET
+1845 KPVKT
-1856 GDTTNSVLPML
+1856 GDAANSVMPIAL
-1867 AMIVSLAVV
+1867 MIASMAIA

>member
-1 MLSEKIQSVFG
+1 
-12 LFLEKNYRKDSQFR
+12 
-26 KGNIMKKIV
+26 MKKIL

-44 VAMVLTMMPISTPT
+44 VAMVLTMMPISIPT
-58 VQAAEDKTTYEI
+58 VQAAKDKTIYEI
-70 YPNPHDMSY
+70 YPNPHEMSY

-94 DKTIDSVTQKR
+94 EETIDSVTQKR

-116 VTTTQEKVEGKTNIL
+116 VTTSQEKVEGKTNIL
-131 VGTYNSKGYVDTYV
+131 VGTYNSKGYVDDYV
-145 KEHYNVDA
+145 QKNYKVDA
-153 SLFEKFGGHFVA
+153 GLFEKFGGHFVA

-199 IRNFTIKDWADTNIR
+199 IRNFTIKDYADTNIR

-294 GFNANQVDAEI
+294 GFNANQADAEI
-305 QALLNKFE
+305 QALLKKFD

-328 DVGQLNKDIVV
+328 DVGQLNRAIVV
-339 KMMKAVSDWAKA
+339 KMMKAVSDWAKE

-368 WQGDYSELNKYDKEF
+368 WQTSQSNYAELNQYDKEF
-383 PKDIKIFWTGE
+383 PKDINIFWTGE
-394 AVCQPVEQKTLDH
+394 AVCKPVEQATLNH
-407 FRKHNLPAGQPA
+407 FRRHNLNGQSE

-445 LLRTEVNPSDLAG
+445 LLHTDINLADLAG

-485 GFKADKSWNDSF
+485 GFKADKSWKDSF

-510 LAKHMSNPQP
+510 LSKHMSNPQP
-520 NGHGLVLAESEELQ
+520 NGHGLILAESEELQ
-534 PLINKINE
+534 PLINKINQ

-553 AKQMITEMQTII
+553 AKQMIAEMQTII
-565 DACKDFHAQ
+565 DASKEFHAQ

-587 TDSLS
+587 TDSLA
-592 DLATAIQEYVK
+592 DLAKAIQEYVK
-603 AQVAVDGND
+603 AETAVEAKD

-618 HYNTGYSALLSSE
+618 HYNAGYSALLSSK

-652 PLAKKLQKNLSGPV
+652 PLADKLQKKLSGPV
-666 NDYATGGAGSQQVK
+666 NDYATGGMGSQQLK
-680 MTATSN
+680 ATASSN
-686 ISGWH
+686 ITNWH
-691 QGPIGNIIDGN
+691 NGSVANIIDGN
-702 DKTHAWANTEEKV
+702 DKTHAWAGVEENV

-727 TVYGIHII
+727 TVFGIHII
-735 NGANQDNKHQDT
+735 NGANQNGKHQDT
-747 FGKAQLKYQV
+747 FGTAQLKYKVQ
-757 KGSNEWKPVNSD
+757 GSEEWKLVSQD
-769 IYSNYAEFVDV
+769 TYRNYAEFVDV

-802 KWPAMR
+802 RWPAMR

-820 DFTKTVI
+820 NFTKTVI
-827 RTSDAEGWKVY
+827 RTSSEEGWEIHE
-838 SGKETDLVDGD
+838 GKDSNLIDGD
-849 LNTVIHYNVRQQ
+849 LNTSVWYKVRQQ
-861 SQPANTT
+861 ATGEDKDSSKK
-868 IVGDYVGVKLSKP
+868 GDYVGVKLSKP
-881 VVLGKINIAQG
+881 VVLGKINITQG
-892 KTNPDDDYFKHVDLE
+892 RSDSDNDYFKHVDLQ
-907 YSMDNKTWTKIEHF
+907 YSVDNKDWKTIQHF
-921 ENTRDISIDVSDRNI
+921 DNTRNISIDVSDQNI
-936 TAQYVRLKNTQQQP
+936 TAQYVRVVSTQDQK

-963 IFHNGKVFTNVDTYK
+963 VFHNGRVFTNVEKYK
-978 KHTADYLADTAEV
+978 KHTADYLADEARV
-991 TPIKNVTL
+991 TPINDVTL
-999 AKGEYIGLKLDR
+999 EKGEYIGLKLDR
-1011 IHELAEITSKLSSND
+1011 IHELAEMTSTLSNND
-1026 VTVQVSKNNVEWK
+1026 VTVQVSKNNVEWE
-1039 DVNVKESKATK
+1039 DVVAKKGKATK
-1050 VTDDARYV
+1050 VDADARYV

-1071 VEKFAVKTVEIY
+1071 IDEFNVKTVEIY
-1083 PKSVK
+1083 PKSIK
-1088 ETNYGEIENP
+1088 ETNYTIENP
-1098 LNVFDGDITTATH
+1098 LNVFDGKRTTETH

-1116 TKGKTFT
+1116 TRGKFFV

-1129 IDLKTFKVVCRDSEH
+1129 IDLKKFKVVCRDSEH
-1144 DFPRHAKFSVSTD
+1144 DFPRHAKFSVSTNGED
-1157 GKTWEEI
+1157 WEEI

-1170 DKDNEGEATNSDHIN
+1170 DKDNEGESTTTDSIN
-1185 TVLPTH
+1185 TVLPDH
-1191 EISYNVKKE
+1191 EISYNTKTADK
-1200 TNINKKARYLKFEIT
+1200 INKKARYLKFEIT
-1215 RNKAGNDKWVRFN
+1215 RDKSGQDKWVRFC
-1228 ELEINDGKFMPTEN
+1228 ELEINDGEFMPSEN
-1242 NPTYQSDAEE
+1242 NPTYKSDAEE
-1252 TRNGLFRN
+1252 TRDGLFRN
-1260 MSDGDIATMFVP
+1260 MSDADIATMFIP
-1272 SKDNGYVQ
+1272 SKDSGYVQ

-1294 LQNAAVISNATVKA
+1294 LQNASAISNATVKA
-1308 RVWENGKEKWVTVG
+1308 RVWENGKDKWVTVG

-1360 SEYKAADKNALKA
+1360 SEYKAAEKNALKA
-1373 LMDSKQDTTKWTTST
+1373 LIDSKQDTTKWTTST
-1388 AKVYEDAYKAGKEV
+1388 AKVYEDAYKAGQEV
-1402 MASANASQDAV
+1402 MASENVSQDSV

-1420 NKAIA
+1420 NKAIE

-1431 DISVLEGIVK
+1431 DISVLEAIVK
-1441 NAYTDADTYTAKT
+1441 DAYKDADTYTAKT
-1454 WTVYQKAI
+1454 WAVYEKAI
-1462 DACKVA
+1462 NACKAA
-1468 IENKNDTSEKDVA
+1468 IENKDDTSEKDVET
-1481 DLQKAV
+1481 LKKSV
-1487 EAAKAGLVYNPTNQE
+1487 EDAKAGLVYNPTNQE
-1502 MASITVETENAFI
+1502 MASITVEAENDFI
-1515 ASIKNPEGVY
+1515 ASIANPEGVY
-1525 TQNSWKAYID
+1525 TQNSWKAYVD
-1535 AKEAVEGLLEENKT
+1535 AKEELEVLLEENKT
-1549 TPIHPDK
+1549 TLQHPDK
-1556 FETALNKLTVAKEN
+1556 FEAALNKLTTAKEN

-1578 TFITEFDAIKDS
+1578 TLIAEFDAIKDS
-1590 SIYTKESFDAYKT
+1590 SIYTKESFDVYKT
-1603 AVDNARPLLVNGTKD
+1603 AVDNSRQLLVNGTKE

-1635 LNESVDTSKVEA
+1635 PNESVDTSKVEA
-1647 LLEELKG
+1647 LLKELKD
-1654 LTAGDYTENSFSAL
+1654 LSAEDYTENSYSAL
-1668 QKVVSEV
+1668 NKVVSEV
-1675 ESKDL
+1675 ENKDL
-1680 SALSQEELQ
+1680 SALSQKELQ

-1702 VSVKALKDAITSAGA
+1702 VSVKALKDAIASAGEYA
-1717 YVADKYTANS
+1717 AGKYTANS

-1745 TKEEVSKATNAI
+1745 TKEEVRKATDAI
-1757 YSAMKG
+1757 YKAMKG
-1763 LVARANADEV
+1763 LVVRANADEV

-1795 YKDALAVLKDML
+1795 YKDTLAVLKDML
-1807 NDLENVSA
+1807 NDLDNVSA
-1815 TAFEQAKA
+1815 TAFVQAKA

-1829 AGLVQ
+1829 AGLVV
-1834 KSTTPSTEPDN
+1834 KDTTVPNKKPGN
-1845 KPDKNNRPVET
+1845 KPNKNNKPVKT
-1856 GDTTNSVLPML
+1856 GDTANSVMPIVL
-1867 AMIVSLAVV
+1867 MIASMAIA

>member
-1 MLSEKIQSVFG
+1 
-12 LFLEKNYRKDSQFR
+12 
-26 KGNIMKKIV
+26 MKKIL
-35 KRILTGVLA
+35 KRILTGTLA

-58 VQAAEDKTTYEI
+58 VQAAKDKTAYEI

-94 DKTIDSVTQKR
+94 EKTIDSVTQKR

-116 VTTTQEKVEGKTNIL
+116 VTTSQEKVEGKTNIL
-131 VGTYNSKGYVDTYV
+131 VGTYNSKEYVDTYV
-145 KEHYNVDA
+145 KEHYNVEA
-153 SLFEKFGGHFVA
+153 SLFEKFGANFVA

-184 ITSLKHIFNQMDGST
+184 ITSLKHIFNQMNGST
-199 IRNFTIKDWADTNIR
+199 IRNFTIKDYADTNIR

-255 KNKWREPY
+255 KEKWREEY
-263 PAEEIAKIKE
+263 PAKELAEITE
-273 MVKVGNDAKCHF
+273 MVKVGNEAKCRF

-294 GFNANQVDAEI
+294 GFNVNNADAEI
-305 QALLNKFE
+305 QALLKKFE
-313 QLYEAGVRQFGVLGD
+313 QLYKAGVRQFGVLGD

-339 KMMKAVSDWAKA
+339 KMMQEVSKWAKA

-383 PKDIKIFWTGE
+383 PEDIKIFWTGE
-394 AVCQPVEQKTLDH
+394 AVCQPVEQKTLNH
-407 FRKHNLPAGQPA
+407 FRKHNLNGQA
-419 RRSPLFWLNWP
+419 TRRSPLFWLNWP
-430 VNDINGERLMMGKGS
+430 VNDINGARLMMGKGS
-445 LLRTEVNPSDLAG
+445 LLHTDINVNDLTG

-485 GFKADKSWNDSF
+485 AFDDDKSWKDSF

-534 PLINKINE
+534 PLINKINQ

-553 AKQMITEMQTII
+553 AKQMIAEMQTII
-565 DACKDFHAQ
+565 DACKEFHAQ

-587 TDSLS
+587 TGSLA
-592 DLATAIQEYVK
+592 DLAKVIQEYVK
-603 AQVAVDGND
+603 AEMAVEAKD

-618 HYNTGYSALLSSE
+618 HYNTGYSALISSQ
-631 KHERKMLNGSAMV
+631 KHERKMLNGSSMV

-652 PLAKKLQKNLSGPV
+652 PLAKKLQTKLSGPV
-666 NDYATGGAGSQQVK
+666 NDYATGGVGSQQVE

-686 ISGWH
+686 ITNWY
-691 QGPIGNIIDGN
+691 QGSLDNIIDGN
-702 DKTHAWANTEEKV
+702 DETHAWTSQYEEK
-715 GQYFQVEFNKPV
+715 GQYYQVQFNKPV

-735 NGANQDNKHQDT
+735 NGTKDKRQET

-757 KGSNEWKPVNSD
+757 KGSDEWKPVNSD

-790 VRYECTEKGSGN
+790 VRYECTEKGSQN
-802 KWPAMR
+802 KWTAMR

-820 DFTKTVI
+820 NFTKTVI
-827 RTSDAEGWKVY
+827 RTSNEEGWSV
-838 SGKETDLVDGD
+838 STGKETNVVDGD
-849 LNTVIHYNVRQQ
+849 LNTNVHYNVRQT
-861 SQPANTT
+861 STPKDTT
-868 IVGDYVGVKLSKP
+868 IVGDYVGVELSKP
-881 VVLGKINIAQG
+881 IVLGKINITQG
-892 KTNPDDDYFKHVDLE
+892 RNDTDGDYFTDADLE
-907 YSMDNKTWTKIEHF
+907 YSMDKKNWTKINNF
-921 ENTRDISIDVSDRNI
+921 KNARKISVDVSAQNI
-936 TAQYVRLKNTQQQP
+936 TAKYVRLVNKKQQAT
-950 NWIAFRE
+950 WIAMRE

-963 IFHNGKVFTNVDTYK
+963 IFHNGKVFTNVDKYK

-991 TPIKNVTL
+991 TPIDNVTL
-999 AKGEYIGLKLDR
+999 AKNEYIGLKLDR
-1011 IHELAEITSKLSSND
+1011 IHELAEITSKLSDENL
-1026 VTVQVSKNNVEWK
+1026 TVQLSKNNVEWK
-1039 DVNVKESKATK
+1039 DINVKESKATK

-1058 RIINKTENPITFN
+1058 RIINKTENAITFN

-1088 ETNYGEIENP
+1088 ETNYSEIENP

-1116 TKGKTFT
+1116 HAGKFFT

-1170 DKDNEGEATNSDHIN
+1170 DKDNEGEAAGSDHIN

-1215 RNKAGNDKWVRFN
+1215 RNKSGSDKWVRFN
-1228 ELEINDGKFMPTEN
+1228 ELEINDGEFMPSEN
-1242 NPTYQSDAEE
+1242 NPTYKSDAEE

-1272 SKDNGYVQ
+1272 SKDKGYVQ
-1280 YSLSDNTDVNTIKI
+1280 YSLSDNTDVNTIKV
-1294 LQNAAVISNATVKA
+1294 LQNASAISNATVKA
-1308 RVWENGKEKWVTVG
+1308 RVWEDKKEKWVTVG

-1337 VLLDVKVEWN
+1337 VLLDVKVEWD

-1360 SEYKAADKNALKA
+1360 SDYKAADKNALKA
-1373 LMDSKQDTTKWTTST
+1373 LIDSKEDTTKWTTST
-1388 AKVYEDAYKAGKEV
+1388 AKVYADAYKVGQEV
-1402 MASANASQDAV
+1402 MSSENVSQDSV

-1420 NKAIA
+1420 NKAIE

-1431 DISVLEGIVK
+1431 DISVLETIVK
-1441 NAYTDADTYTAKT
+1441 DAYKDADTYTAKT
-1454 WTVYQKAI
+1454 WAVYEKAI
-1462 DACKVA
+1462 NACKAA
-1468 IENKNDTSEKDVA
+1468 IENKDDTSEKDVET
-1481 DLQKAV
+1481 LKKAV
-1487 EAAKAGLVYNPTNQE
+1487 EDAKAGLVYNPTNQE
-1502 MASITVETENAFI
+1502 MASIAVEEANAFI
-1515 ASIKNPEGVY
+1515 ASITNPENVY
-1525 TQNSWKAYID
+1525 TQNSWKAYVD
-1535 AKEAVEGLLEENKT
+1535 AKKEVESLLEENKT
-1549 TPIHPDK
+1549 TPQHPDT
-1556 FETALNKLTVAKEN
+1556 FEAALNKLTAAKEN

-1578 TFITEFDAIKDS
+1578 TLIADFDAIKDS
-1590 SIYTKESFDAYKT
+1590 SIYTKDSFDAYKT
-1603 AVDNARPLLVNGTKD
+1603 AVDNARQLLVNGTKE
-1618 TIAEAIKNIE
+1618 TIAEAIKNIKT
-1628 AAKANLK
+1628 AKDNLK
-1635 LNESVDTSKVEA
+1635 LSGNVDASKVNA
-1647 LLEELKG
+1647 LLNELKN
-1654 LTAGDYTENSFSAL
+1654 LTAGNYTEKSFNEL
-1668 QKVVSEV
+1668 QKVVTEV
-1675 ESKDL
+1675 GNKDL

-1689 DCLNQL
+1689 ECLNQL
-1695 NDAKQNL
+1695 NGAKQNL
-1702 VSVKALKDAITSAGA
+1702 VSVKALKEAIASAET
-1717 YVADKYTANS
+1717 YSADKYTANS
-1727 YKVLTDAVADGK
+1727 YKVLTDAVASGK
-1739 ALFVAG
+1739 ALFATG
-1745 TKEEVSKATNAI
+1745 TKEEVSRATDAI
-1757 YSAMKG
+1757 YKAMKG
-1763 LVARANADEV
+1763 LVVRANADEV

-1782 KDLSKYTTESAKA
+1782 KDLSKYTEESAKV

-1807 NDLENVSA
+1807 NDLDNVSA
-1815 TAFEQAKA
+1815 KAFAQAKA

-1829 AGLVQ
+1829 AGLVV
-1834 KSTTPSTEPDN
+1834 KDTTVPDKKPNKKPGN
-1845 KPDKNNRPVET
+1845 KPVKT
-1856 GDTTNSVLPML
+1856 GDAANGVMPIAL
-1867 AMIVSLAVV
+1867 MIASMAIA

>member
-1 MLSEKIQSVFG
+1 
-12 LFLEKNYRKDSQFR
+12 
-26 KGNIMKKIV
+26 MKKIL
-35 KRILTGVLA
+35 KRILTGTLA

-58 VQAAEDKTTYEI
+58 VQAAKDKTAYEI

-94 DKTIDSVTQKR
+94 EKTIDSVTQKR

-116 VTTTQEKVEGKTNIL
+116 VTTSQEKVEGKTNIL
-131 VGTYNSKGYVDTYV
+131 VGTYNSKEYVDTYV
-145 KEHYNVDA
+145 KEHYNVEA
-153 SLFEKFGGHFVA
+153 SLFEKFGANFVA

-184 ITSLKHIFNQMDGST
+184 ITSLKHIFNQMNGST
-199 IRNFTIKDWADTNIR
+199 IRNFTIKDYADTNIR

-255 KNKWREPY
+255 KEKWREEY
-263 PAEEIAKIKE
+263 PAKELAEITE
-273 MVKVGNDAKCHF
+273 MVKVGNEAKCRF

-294 GFNANQVDAEI
+294 GFNVNNADAEI
-305 QALLNKFE
+305 QALLKKFE
-313 QLYEAGVRQFGVLGD
+313 QLYKAGVRQFGVLGD

-339 KMMKAVSDWAKA
+339 KMMQEVSKWAKA

-383 PKDIKIFWTGE
+383 PEDIKIFWTGE
-394 AVCQPVEQKTLDH
+394 AVCQPVEQKTLNH
-407 FRKHNLPAGQPA
+407 FRKHNLNGQA
-419 RRSPLFWLNWP
+419 TRRSPLFWLNWP
-430 VNDINGERLMMGKGS
+430 VNDINGARLMMGKGS
-445 LLRTEVNPSDLAG
+445 LLHTDINVNDLTG

-485 GFKADKSWNDSF
+485 AFDDDKSWKDSF

-534 PLINKINE
+534 PLINKINQ

-553 AKQMITEMQTII
+553 AKQMIAEMQTII
-565 DACKDFHAQ
+565 DACKEFHAQ

-587 TDSLS
+587 TGSLA
-592 DLATAIQEYVK
+592 DLAKVIQEYVK
-603 AQVAVDGND
+603 AEMAVEAKD

-618 HYNTGYSALLSSE
+618 HYNTGYSALISSQ
-631 KHERKMLNGSAMV
+631 KHERKMLNGSSMV

-652 PLAKKLQKNLSGPV
+652 PLAKKLQTKLSGPV
-666 NDYATGGAGSQQVK
+666 NDYATGGVGSQQVE

-686 ISGWH
+686 ITNWY
-691 QGPIGNIIDGN
+691 QGSLDNIIDGN
-702 DKTHAWANTEEKV
+702 DETHAWTSQYEEK
-715 GQYFQVEFNKPV
+715 GQYYQVQFNKPV

-735 NGANQDNKHQDT
+735 NGTKDKRQET

-757 KGSNEWKPVNSD
+757 KGSDEWKPVNSD

-790 VRYECTEKGSGN
+790 VRYECTEKGSQN
-802 KWPAMR
+802 KWTAMR

-820 DFTKTVI
+820 NFTKTVI
-827 RTSDAEGWKVY
+827 RTSNEEGWSV
-838 SGKETDLVDGD
+838 STGKETNVVDGD
-849 LNTVIHYNVRQQ
+849 LNTNVHYNVRQT
-861 SQPANTT
+861 STPKDTT
-868 IVGDYVGVKLSKP
+868 IVGDYVGVELSKP
-881 VVLGKINIAQG
+881 IVLGKINITQG
-892 KTNPDDDYFKHVDLE
+892 RNDTDGDYFTDADLE
-907 YSMDNKTWTKIEHF
+907 YSMDKKNWTKINNF
-921 ENTRDISIDVSDRNI
+921 KNARKISVDVSAQNI
-936 TAQYVRLKNTQQQP
+936 TAKYVRLVNKKQQAT
-950 NWIAFRE
+950 WIAMRE

-963 IFHNGKVFTNVDTYK
+963 IFHNGKVFTNVDKYK

-991 TPIKNVTL
+991 TPIDNVTL
-999 AKGEYIGLKLDR
+999 AKNEYIGLKLDR
-1011 IHELAEITSKLSSND
+1011 IHELAEITSKLSDENL
-1026 VTVQVSKNNVEWK
+1026 TVQLSKNNVEWK
-1039 DVNVKESKATK
+1039 DINVKESKATK

-1058 RIINKTENPITFN
+1058 RIINKTENAITFN

-1088 ETNYGEIENP
+1088 ETNYSEIENP

-1116 TKGKTFT
+1116 HAGKFFT

-1170 DKDNEGEATNSDHIN
+1170 DKDNEGEAAGSDHIN

-1215 RNKAGNDKWVRFN
+1215 RNKSGSDKWVRFN
-1228 ELEINDGKFMPTEN
+1228 ELEINDGEFMPSEN
-1242 NPTYQSDAEE
+1242 NPTYKSDAEE

-1272 SKDNGYVQ
+1272 SKDKGYVQ
-1280 YSLSDNTDVNTIKI
+1280 YSLSDNTDVNTIKV
-1294 LQNAAVISNATVKA
+1294 LQNASAISNATVKA
-1308 RVWENGKEKWVTVG
+1308 RVWEDKKEKWVTVG
-1322 KLSQSYNEFVLPNDT
+1322 KLSQSYNEFVLSNDT
-1337 VLLDVKVEWN
+1337 VLLDVKVEWD

-1360 SEYKAADKNALKA
+1360 SDYKAADKNALKA
-1373 LMDSKQDTTKWTTST
+1373 LIDSKEDTTKWTTST
-1388 AKVYEDAYKAGKEV
+1388 AKVYADAYKVGQEV
-1402 MASANASQDAV
+1402 MSSENVSQDSV

-1420 NKAIA
+1420 NKAIE

-1431 DISVLEGIVK
+1431 DISVLETIVK
-1441 NAYTDADTYTAKT
+1441 DAYKDADTYTAKT
-1454 WTVYQKAI
+1454 WAVYEKAI
-1462 DACKVA
+1462 NACKAA
-1468 IENKNDTSEKDVA
+1468 IENKDDTSEKDVET
-1481 DLQKAV
+1481 LKKAV
-1487 EAAKAGLVYNPTNQE
+1487 EDAKAGLVYNPTNQE
-1502 MASITVETENAFI
+1502 MASIAVEEANAFI
-1515 ASIKNPEGVY
+1515 ASITNPENVY
-1525 TQNSWKAYID
+1525 TQNSWKAYVD
-1535 AKEAVEGLLEENKT
+1535 AKKEVESLLEENKT
-1549 TPIHPDK
+1549 TPQHPDT
-1556 FETALNKLTVAKEN
+1556 FEAALNKLTAAKEN

-1578 TFITEFDAIKDS
+1578 TLIADFDAIKDS
-1590 SIYTKESFDAYKT
+1590 SIYTKDSFDAYKT
-1603 AVDNARPLLVNGTKD
+1603 AVDNARQLLVNGTKE
-1618 TIAEAIKNIE
+1618 TIAEAIKNIKT
-1628 AAKANLK
+1628 AKDNLK
-1635 LNESVDTSKVEA
+1635 LSGNVDASKVNA
-1647 LLEELKG
+1647 LLNELKN
-1654 LTAGDYTENSFSAL
+1654 LTAGNYTEKSFNEL
-1668 QKVVSEV
+1668 QKVVTEV
-1675 ESKDL
+1675 GNKDL

-1689 DCLNQL
+1689 ECLNQL
-1695 NDAKQNL
+1695 NGAKQNL
-1702 VSVKALKDAITSAGA
+1702 VSVKALKEAIASAET
-1717 YVADKYTANS
+1717 YSADKYTANS
-1727 YKVLTDAVADGK
+1727 YKVLTDAVASGK
-1739 ALFVAG
+1739 ALFATG
-1745 TKEEVSKATNAI
+1745 TKEEVSRATDAI
-1757 YSAMKG
+1757 YKAMKG
-1763 LVARANADEV
+1763 LVVRANADEV

-1782 KDLSKYTTESAKA
+1782 KDLSKYTEESAKV

-1807 NDLENVSA
+1807 NDLDNVSA
-1815 TAFEQAKA
+1815 KAFAQAKA

-1829 AGLVQ
+1829 AGLVV
-1834 KSTTPSTEPDN
+1834 KDTTVPDKKPNKKPGN
-1845 KPDKNNRPVET
+1845 KPVKT
-1856 GDTTNSVLPML
+1856 GDAANGVMPIAL
-1867 AMIVSLAVV
+1867 MIASMAIA

>member
-1 MLSEKIQSVFG
+1 
-12 LFLEKNYRKDSQFR
+12 
-26 KGNIMKKIV
+26 MKKIL
-35 KRILTGVLA
+35 KRILTGTLA

-58 VQAAEDKTTYEI
+58 VQAAKDKTAYEI

-94 DKTIDSVTQKR
+94 EKTIDSVTQKR

-116 VTTTQEKVEGKTNIL
+116 VTTSQEKVEGKTNIL
-131 VGTYNSKGYVDTYV
+131 VGTYNSKEYVDTYV
-145 KEHYNVDA
+145 KEHYNVEA
-153 SLFEKFGGHFVA
+153 SLFEKFGANFVA

-184 ITSLKHIFNQMDGST
+184 ITSLKHIFNQMNGST
-199 IRNFTIKDWADTNIR
+199 IRNFTIKDYADTNIR

-255 KNKWREPY
+255 KEKWREEY
-263 PAEEIAKIKE
+263 PAKELAEITE
-273 MVKVGNDAKCHF
+273 MVKVGNEAKCRF

-294 GFNANQVDAEI
+294 GFNVNNADAEI
-305 QALLNKFE
+305 QALLKKFE
-313 QLYEAGVRQFGVLGD
+313 QLYKAGVRQFGVLGD

-339 KMMKAVSDWAKA
+339 KMMQEVSKWAKA

-383 PKDIKIFWTGE
+383 PEDIKIFWTGE
-394 AVCQPVEQKTLDH
+394 AVCQPVEQKTLNH
-407 FRKHNLPAGQPA
+407 FRKHNLNGQA
-419 RRSPLFWLNWP
+419 TRRSPLFWLNWP
-430 VNDINGERLMMGKGS
+430 VNDINGARLMMGKGS
-445 LLRTEVNPSDLAG
+445 LLHTDINVNDLTG

-485 GFKADKSWNDSF
+485 AFDDDKSWKDSF

-534 PLINKINE
+534 PLINKINQ

-553 AKQMITEMQTII
+553 AKQMIAEMQTII
-565 DACKDFHAQ
+565 DACKEFHAQ

-587 TDSLS
+587 TGSLA
-592 DLATAIQEYVK
+592 DLAKVIQEYVK
-603 AQVAVDGND
+603 AEMAVEAKD

-618 HYNTGYSALLSSE
+618 HYNTGYSALISSQ
-631 KHERKMLNGSAMV
+631 KHERKMLNGSSMV

-652 PLAKKLQKNLSGPV
+652 PLAKKLQTKLSGPV
-666 NDYATGGAGSQQVK
+666 NDYATGGVGSQQVE

-686 ISGWH
+686 ITNWY
-691 QGPIGNIIDGN
+691 QGSLDNIIDGN
-702 DKTHAWANTEEKV
+702 DETHAWTSQYEEK
-715 GQYFQVEFNKPV
+715 GQYYQVQFNKPV

-735 NGANQDNKHQDT
+735 NGTKDKRQET

-757 KGSNEWKPVNSD
+757 KGSDEWKPVNSD

-790 VRYECTEKGSGN
+790 VRYECTEKGSQN
-802 KWPAMR
+802 KWTAMR

-820 DFTKTVI
+820 NFTKTVI
-827 RTSDAEGWKVY
+827 RTSNEEGWSV
-838 SGKETDLVDGD
+838 STGKETNVVDGD
-849 LNTVIHYNVRQQ
+849 LNTNVHYNVRQT
-861 SQPANTT
+861 STPKDTT
-868 IVGDYVGVKLSKP
+868 IVGDYVGVELSKP
-881 VVLGKINIAQG
+881 IVLGKINITQG
-892 KTNPDDDYFKHVDLE
+892 RNDTDGDYFTDADLE
-907 YSMDNKTWTKIEHF
+907 YSMDKKNWTKINNF
-921 ENTRDISIDVSDRNI
+921 KNARKISVDVSAQNI
-936 TAQYVRLKNTQQQP
+936 TAKYVRLVNKKQQAT
-950 NWIAFRE
+950 WIAMRE

-963 IFHNGKVFTNVDTYK
+963 IFHNGKVFTNVDKYK

-991 TPIKNVTL
+991 TPIDNVTL
-999 AKGEYIGLKLDR
+999 AKNEYIGLKLDR
-1011 IHELAEITSKLSSND
+1011 IHELAEITSKLSDENL
-1026 VTVQVSKNNVEWK
+1026 TVQLSKNNVEWK
-1039 DVNVKESKATK
+1039 DINVKESKATK
-1050 VTDDARYV
+1050 VTDDARCV
-1058 RIINKTENPITFN
+1058 RIINKTENAITFN

-1088 ETNYGEIENP
+1088 ETNYSEIENP

-1116 TKGKTFT
+1116 HAGKFFT

-1170 DKDNEGEATNSDHIN
+1170 DKDNEGEAAGSDHIN

-1215 RNKAGNDKWVRFN
+1215 RNKSGSDKWVRFN
-1228 ELEINDGKFMPTEN
+1228 ELEINDGEFMPSEN
-1242 NPTYQSDAEE
+1242 NPTYKSDAEE

-1272 SKDNGYVQ
+1272 SKDKGYVQ
-1280 YSLSDNTDVNTIKI
+1280 YSLSDNTDVNTIKV
-1294 LQNAAVISNATVKA
+1294 LQNASAISNATVKA
-1308 RVWENGKEKWVTVG
+1308 RVWEDKKEKWVTVG

-1337 VLLDVKVEWN
+1337 VLLDVKVEWD

-1360 SEYKAADKNALKA
+1360 SDYKAADKNALKA
-1373 LMDSKQDTTKWTTST
+1373 LIDSKEDTTKWTTST
-1388 AKVYEDAYKAGKEV
+1388 AKVYADAYKAGQEV
-1402 MASANASQDAV
+1402 MSSENVSQDSV

-1420 NKAIA
+1420 NKAIE

-1431 DISVLEGIVK
+1431 DISVLETIVK
-1441 NAYTDADTYTAKT
+1441 DAYKDADTYTAKT
-1454 WTVYQKAI
+1454 WAVYEKAI
-1462 DACKVA
+1462 NACKAA
-1468 IENKNDTSEKDVA
+1468 IENKDDTSEKDVET
-1481 DLQKAV
+1481 LKKAV
-1487 EAAKAGLVYNPTNQE
+1487 EDAKAGLVYNPTNQE
-1502 MASITVETENAFI
+1502 MASIAVEEANAFI
-1515 ASIKNPEGVY
+1515 ASITNPENVY
-1525 TQNSWKAYID
+1525 TQNSWKAYVD
-1535 AKEAVEGLLEENKT
+1535 AKKEVESLLEENKT
-1549 TPIHPDK
+1549 TPQHPDT
-1556 FETALNKLTVAKEN
+1556 FEAALNKLTAAKEN

-1578 TFITEFDAIKDS
+1578 TLIADFDAIKDS
-1590 SIYTKESFDAYKT
+1590 SIYTKDSFDAYKT
-1603 AVDNARPLLVNGTKD
+1603 AVDNARQLLVNGTKE
-1618 TIAEAIKNIE
+1618 TIAEAIKNIKT
-1628 AAKANLK
+1628 AKDNLK
-1635 LNESVDTSKVEA
+1635 LSGNVDASKVNA
-1647 LLEELKG
+1647 LLNELKN
-1654 LTAGDYTENSFSAL
+1654 LTAGNYTEKSFNEL
-1668 QKVVSEV
+1668 QKVVTEV
-1675 ESKDL
+1675 GNKDL

-1689 DCLNQL
+1689 ECLNQL
-1695 NDAKQNL
+1695 NGAKQNL
-1702 VSVKALKDAITSAGA
+1702 VSVKALKEAIASAET
-1717 YVADKYTANS
+1717 YSADKYTANS
-1727 YKVLTDAVADGK
+1727 YKVLTDAVASGK
-1739 ALFVAG
+1739 ALFATG
-1745 TKEEVSKATNAI
+1745 TKEEVSKATDAI
-1757 YSAMKG
+1757 YKAMKG
-1763 LVARANADEV
+1763 LVVRANADEV

-1782 KDLSKYTTESAKA
+1782 KDLSKYTEESAKV

-1807 NDLENVSA
+1807 NDLDNVSA
-1815 TAFEQAKA
+1815 KAFAQAKA

-1829 AGLVQ
+1829 AGLVV
-1834 KSTTPSTEPDN
+1834 KDTTVPDKKPNKKPGN
-1845 KPDKNNRPVET
+1845 KPVKT
-1856 GDTTNSVLPML
+1856 GDAANGVMPIAL
-1867 AMIVSLAVV
+1867 MIASMAIA

>member
-1 MLSEKIQSVFG
+1 
-12 LFLEKNYRKDSQFR
+12 
-26 KGNIMKKIV
+26 MKKIL
-35 KRILTGVLA
+35 KRILTGTLA
-44 VAMVLTMMPISTPT
+44 VAMVLTMMPISAPT
-58 VQAAEDKTTYEI
+58 VQAAKDKTAYEI

-94 DKTIDSVTQKR
+94 EKTIDSVTQKR
-105 MNEVLASKNKK
+105 MNEVLVSKNKK
-116 VTTTQEKVEGKTNIL
+116 VTTSQEKVEGKTNIL
-131 VGTYNSKGYVDTYV
+131 VGTYNSKEYVDTYV
-145 KEHYNVDA
+145 KEHYNVEA
-153 SLFEKFGGHFVA
+153 SLFEKFGANFVA

-184 ITSLKHIFNQMDGST
+184 ITSLKHIFNQMNGST
-199 IRNFTIKDWADTNIR
+199 IRNFTIKDYADTNIR

-255 KNKWREPY
+255 KEKWREEY

-273 MVKVGNDAKCHF
+273 MVKVGNESKCRF

-294 GFNANQVDAEI
+294 GFNANNADAEI
-305 QALLNKFE
+305 QALLKKFE
-313 QLYEAGVRQFGVLGD
+313 QLYKAGVRQFGVLGD

-339 KMMKAVSDWAKA
+339 KMMQEVSKWAKA

-383 PKDIKIFWTGE
+383 PEDIKIFWTGE
-394 AVCQPVEQKTLDH
+394 AVCQPVEQKTLNH
-407 FRKHNLPAGQPA
+407 FRTHNLNGQA
-419 RRSPLFWLNWP
+419 KRRSPLFWLNWP
-430 VNDINGERLMMGKGS
+430 VNDINGQRLMMGKGS
-445 LLRTEVNPSDLAG
+445 LLHTDITLEDLAG

-485 GFKADKSWNDSF
+485 AFDDDKSWEDSF

-510 LAKHMSNPQP
+510 LSKHMSNPQP
-520 NGHGLVLAESEELQ
+520 NGHGLVLVESEELQ
-534 PLINKINE
+534 PLINKINT

-553 AKQMITEMQTII
+553 AKQMIAEMQTII
-565 DACKDFHAQ
+565 DACKEFHAQ

-587 TDSLS
+587 TGSLA
-592 DLATAIQEYVK
+592 DLAKAIQEYVK
-603 AQVAVDGND
+603 AEMAVEAKD

-618 HYNTGYSALLSSE
+618 HYNTGYSALLSSK

-652 PLAKKLQKNLSGPV
+652 PLADKLQKKLSDPV
-666 NDYATGGAGSQQVK
+666 NDYATGGVGSQQVE

-715 GQYFQVEFNKPV
+715 GQYFQVAFNKPV

-747 FGKAQLKYQV
+747 FGTAQLKYKVQ
-757 KGSNEWKPVNSD
+757 GSEEWKLVSQD
-769 IYSNYAEFVDV
+769 TYRDYAEFVDV

-808 EFKVSTM
+808 EFKVSTI

-820 DFTKTVI
+820 NFTKTVI
-827 RTSDAEGWKVY
+827 RTSNAEGWSVS
-838 SGKETDLVDGD
+838 SGKETNVVDGD
-849 LNTVIHYNVRQQ
+849 LNTNVHYNVRQQ
-861 SQPANTT
+861 GDPVNTT
-868 IVGDYVGVKLSKP
+868 IVGDYVGVELSKP
-881 VVLGKINIAQG
+881 IVLGKINITQG
-892 KTNPDDDYFKHVDLE
+892 RDDNDGDYFTDADLE
-907 YSMDNKTWTKIEHF
+907 YSMDKNKWTTIKNFKNARKI
-921 ENTRDISIDVSDRNI
+921 SVDVSDQNI
-936 TAQYVRLKNTQQQP
+936 TAKYVRLVNKKQQP
-950 NWIAFRE
+950 TWIAMRE

-963 IFHNGKVFTNVDTYK
+963 IFHNGKVFTNVDKYK

-991 TPIKNVTL
+991 TPIDNVTL
-999 AKGEYIGLKLDR
+999 AKNEYIGLKLDR
-1011 IHELAEITSKLSSND
+1011 IHELAEITSKLSDENL
-1026 VTVQVSKNNVEWK
+1026 TVQLSKNNVEWK
-1039 DVNVKESKATK
+1039 DINVKESKATK

-1058 RIINKTENPITFN
+1058 RIINKTENAITFN

-1088 ETNYGEIENP
+1088 ETNYSEIENP

-1116 TKGKTFT
+1116 TQGKFFT

-1170 DKDNEGEATNSDHIN
+1170 DKDNEGEAAGSDHIN

-1215 RNKAGNDKWVRFN
+1215 RNKSGSDKWVRFN
-1228 ELEINDGKFMPTEN
+1228 ELEINDGEFMPSEN
-1242 NPTYQSDAEE
+1242 NPTYKSDAEE
-1252 TRNGLFRN
+1252 TRDGLFRN

-1280 YSLSDNTDVNTIKI
+1280 YSLSDNTDVNTIKV
-1294 LQNAAVISNATVKA
+1294 LQNASAISNATVKA
-1308 RVWENGKEKWVTVG
+1308 RVWENGKDKWVTVG

-1337 VLLDVKVEWN
+1337 VLLDVKVEWD

-1360 SEYKAADKNALKA
+1360 SDYKAADKNALKA
-1373 LMDSKQDTTKWTTST
+1373 LIDSKEDTTKWTTST
-1388 AKVYEDAYKAGKEV
+1388 AKVYADAYKAGQEV
-1402 MASANASQDAV
+1402 MSSENVSQDSV

-1420 NKAIA
+1420 NKAIE

-1431 DISVLEGIVK
+1431 DISVLETIVK
-1441 NAYTDADTYTAKT
+1441 DAYKDADTYTAKT
-1454 WTVYQKAI
+1454 WAVYEKAI
-1462 DACKVA
+1462 NACKAA
-1468 IENKNDTSEKDVA
+1468 IENKDDTSEKDVET
-1481 DLQKAV
+1481 LKKAV
-1487 EAAKAGLVYNPTNQE
+1487 EDAKAGLVYNPTNQE
-1502 MASITVETENAFI
+1502 MASIAVEEANAFI
-1515 ASIKNPEGVY
+1515 ASITNPENVY
-1525 TQNSWKAYID
+1525 TQNSWKAYVD
-1535 AKEAVEGLLEENKT
+1535 AKKEVESLLEENKT
-1549 TPIHPDK
+1549 TPQHPDT
-1556 FETALNKLTVAKEN
+1556 FEAALNKLTAAKEN

-1578 TFITEFDAIKDS
+1578 TLIADFDAIKDS
-1590 SIYTKESFDAYKT
+1590 SIYTKDSFDAYKT
-1603 AVDNARPLLVNGTKD
+1603 AVDNARQLLVNGTKE
-1618 TIAEAIKNIE
+1618 TIAEAIKNIKT
-1628 AAKANLK
+1628 AKDNLK
-1635 LNESVDTSKVEA
+1635 LSGNVDASKVNA
-1647 LLEELKG
+1647 LLNELKN
-1654 LTAGDYTENSFSAL
+1654 LTAGNYTEKSFNEL
-1668 QKVVSEV
+1668 QKVVTEV
-1675 ESKDL
+1675 GNKDL

-1689 DCLNQL
+1689 ECLNQL
-1695 NDAKQNL
+1695 NGAKQNL
-1702 VSVKALKDAITSAGA
+1702 VSVKALKEAIASAET
-1717 YVADKYTANS
+1717 YSADKYTANS
-1727 YKVLTDAVADGK
+1727 YKVLTDAVASGK
-1739 ALFVAG
+1739 ALFATG
-1745 TKEEVSKATNAI
+1745 TKEEVSKATDAI
-1757 YSAMKG
+1757 YKAMKG
-1763 LVARANADEV
+1763 LVVRANADEV

-1782 KDLSKYTTESAKA
+1782 KDLSKYTEESAKV

-1807 NDLENVSA
+1807 NDLDNVSA
-1815 TAFEQAKA
+1815 KAFAQAKA

-1829 AGLVQ
+1829 AGLVV
-1834 KSTTPSTEPDN
+1834 KDTTVPDKKPNKKPGN
-1845 KPDKNNRPVET
+1845 KPVKT
-1856 GDTTNSVLPML
+1856 GDAANGVMPIAL
-1867 AMIVSLAVV
+1867 MIASMAIA

>member
-1 MLSEKIQSVFG
+1 
-12 LFLEKNYRKDSQFR
+12 
-26 KGNIMKKIV
+26 MKKIL
-35 KRILTGVLA
+35 KRILTGTLA

-58 VQAAEDKTTYEI
+58 VQAAEDKTAYEI
-70 YPNPHDMSY
+70 YPNPHEMSY

-94 DKTIDSVTQKR
+94 EKTIDSVTQKR

-116 VTTTQEKVEGKTNIL
+116 VTTSQEKVEGKTNIL
-131 VGTYNSKGYVDTYV
+131 VGTYNSKEYVDTYV
-145 KEHYNVDA
+145 QKNYKIDA
-153 SLFEKFGGHFVA
+153 SLFEKFGANFVA

-199 IRNFTIKDWADTNIR
+199 IRNFTIKDYADTNIR

-255 KNKWREPY
+255 KEKWREEY

-273 MVKVGNDAKCHF
+273 MVEVGNNAKCRF

-294 GFNANQVDAEI
+294 GFNANNADAEI
-305 QALLNKFE
+305 QALLKKFE
-313 QLYEAGVRQFGVLGD
+313 QLYKAGVRQFGVLGD

-339 KMMKAVSDWAKA
+339 KMMKAVSDWAKE

-383 PKDIKIFWTGE
+383 PEDIKIFWTGE

-407 FRKHNLPAGQPA
+407 FRKHNLNGQA
-419 RRSPLFWLNWP
+419 TRRSPLFWLNWP
-430 VNDINGERLMMGKGS
+430 VNDINGARLMMGKGS
-445 LLRTEVNPSDLAG
+445 LLHTDINVNDLAG

-485 GFKADKSWNDSF
+485 AFDDDKSWKDSF

-553 AKQMITEMQTII
+553 AKQMIAEMQTII
-565 DACKDFHAQ
+565 DACKEFHAQ

-587 TDSLS
+587 TGSLA
-592 DLATAIQEYVK
+592 DLAKAIQEYVK
-603 AQVAVDGND
+603 AEMAVEAKD

-618 HYNTGYSALLSSE
+618 HYNTGYSALISSQ
-631 KHERKMLNGSAMV
+631 KHERKMLNGSSMV

-652 PLAKKLQKNLSGPV
+652 PLAKKLQTKLSGPV
-666 NDYATGGAGSQQVK
+666 NDYATGGAGSQSLKV
-680 MTATSN
+680 TASSN
-686 ISGWH
+686 ITGWH

-747 FGKAQLKYQV
+747 FGTAQLKYKVQ
-757 KGSNEWKPVNSD
+757 GSEEWKPVNQD
-769 IYSNYAEFVDV
+769 TYRNYAEFVDV

-808 EFKVSTM
+808 EFKVSTS
-815 PENAE
+815 PETEEN
-820 DFTKTVI
+820 FTKTVI
-827 RTSDAEGWKVY
+827 RTQNGWSVY

-849 LNTVIHYNVRQQ
+849 LNTVVHYNVRQ
-861 SQPANTT
+861 SGDPANTT
-868 IVGDYVGVKLSKP
+868 VVGDYVGVQLSKP
-881 VVLGKINIAQG
+881 IVLGKINIAQG
-892 KTNPDDDYFKHVDLE
+892 KTNPDDDYFKHVDLQ
-907 YSMDNKTWTKIEHF
+907 YSMDNSKWTTIKHF
-921 ENTRDISIDVSDRNI
+921 DNTRDISVDVSEQNI
-936 TAQYVRLKNTQQQP
+936 TAQYVRLVNTQEQP

-963 IFHNGKVFTNVDTYK
+963 IFHNGKVFTNVDKYK

-991 TPIKNVTL
+991 TPIDNVTL
-999 AKGEYIGLKLDR
+999 AKNEYIGLKLDR
-1011 IHELAEITSKLSSND
+1011 IHELAEITSKLSNENL
-1026 VTVQVSKNNVEWK
+1026 TVQVSKNNVEWK
-1039 DVNVKESKATK
+1039 DINVKESKATK

-1058 RIINKTENPITFN
+1058 RIINKTENAITFN
-1071 VEKFAVKTVEIY
+1071 VEKFVVKTVEIY

-1088 ETNYGEIENP
+1088 ETNYSEIENP

-1116 TKGKTFT
+1116 TQGKYFV

-1144 DFPRHAKFSVSTD
+1144 DFPRHAKFSVSTNGED
-1157 GKTWEEI
+1157 WEEI
-1164 MTLGNQ
+1164 MALGNQ
-1170 DKDNEGEATNSDHIN
+1170 DKDNEGEAAGTDHIN

-1200 TNINKKARYLKFEIT
+1200 TDINKKARYLKFEIT
-1215 RNKAGNDKWVRFN
+1215 RNKSGNDKWVRFN
-1228 ELEINDGKFMPTEN
+1228 ELEINDGEFMPSEN
-1242 NPTYQSDAEE
+1242 NPTYKSDAEE
-1252 TRNGLFRN
+1252 TRDGLFRN
-1260 MSDGDIATMFVP
+1260 MSDGDIATMFIP
-1272 SKDNGYVQ
+1272 SKDSGYVQ
-1280 YSLSDNTDVNTIKI
+1280 YSLSDNTDVNTIKV
-1294 LQNAAVISNATVKA
+1294 LQNASAISNATVKA
-1308 RVWENGKEKWVTVG
+1308 RVWEDKKEKWVTVG

-1337 VLLDVKVEWN
+1337 VLLDVKVEWD

-1360 SEYKAADKNALKA
+1360 SEYKAAGKNALKA
-1373 LMDSKQDTTKWTTST
+1373 LIDNKQDTTKWTTST
-1388 AKVYEDAYKAGKEV
+1388 AKVYDDAYKAGQEV
-1402 MASANASQDAV
+1402 MNSEKVSQDSV

-1420 NKAIA
+1420 NKAIE

-1431 DISVLEGIVK
+1431 DISVLEAIVK
-1441 NAYTDADTYTAKT
+1441 DAYKDADTYTAKT
-1454 WTVYQKAI
+1454 WAVYEKAI
-1462 DACKVA
+1462 DACKAA
-1468 IENKNDTSEKDVA
+1468 IENKENTSEKDVET
-1481 DLQKAV
+1481 LKKAV
-1487 EAAKAGLVYNPTNQE
+1487 EDAKAGLVYNPTNQE
-1502 MASITVETENAFI
+1502 MASIAVEEANAFI
-1515 ASIKNPEGVY
+1515 ASITSPENVY
-1525 TQNSWKAYID
+1525 TQNSWKAYVD
-1535 AKEAVEGLLEENKT
+1535 AKKEVESLLEENKT
-1549 TPIHPDK
+1549 TPQHPDT
-1556 FETALNKLTVAKEN
+1556 FEAALNKLTAAKEN

-1578 TFITEFDAIKDS
+1578 TLIADFDAIKDS
-1590 SIYTKESFDAYKT
+1590 SIYTKDSFDTYKK
-1603 AVDNARPLLVNGTKD
+1603 AVDNARQLLVNGTKE
-1618 TIAEAIKNIE
+1618 TIAEAIKNIKT
-1628 AAKANLK
+1628 AKDNLK
-1635 LNESVDTSKVEA
+1635 LSGNVDASKVNA
-1647 LLEELKG
+1647 LLNELKN
-1654 LTAGDYTENSFSAL
+1654 LTAGNYTEKSFNEL
-1668 QKVVSEV
+1668 QKVVTEV
-1675 ESKDL
+1675 GNKDL

-1689 DCLNQL
+1689 DCLNEL
-1695 NDAKQNL
+1695 NNAKQNL
-1702 VSVKALKDAITSAGA
+1702 VSVKALKDAIASAGEYA
-1717 YVADKYTANS
+1717 ADKYTANS
-1727 YKVLTDAVADGK
+1727 YKVLTDAVSDGK
-1739 ALFVAG
+1739 ALFAAG
-1745 TKEEVSKATNAI
+1745 TKEEISKATDTI
-1757 YSAMKG
+1757 YKAMKG
-1763 LVARANADEV
+1763 LVVRANADEV
-1773 KEYVESIVE
+1773 KAYVESIVE
-1782 KDLSKYTTESAKA
+1782 KDLSKYTSESAKA
-1795 YKDALAVLKDML
+1795 YKDALAVLKNML
-1807 NDLENVSA
+1807 NDLDNVSA
-1815 TAFEQAKA
+1815 TGFAQAKA

-1829 AGLVQ
+1829 AGLVV
-1834 KSTTPSTEPDN
+1834 KDTTVPDKKPNKKPGN
-1845 KPDKNNRPVET
+1845 KPVKT
-1856 GDTTNSVLPML
+1856 GDAANSVMPIAL
-1867 AMIVSLAVV
+1867 MIASMAIA